1 MIKGTRFFSRRLLP
15 LLLAAVM
22 LLGMLPA
29 LTLPVL
35 ALPVL
40 AEDPPASQKLTNTTD
55 TVVTYQ
61 GAVGTGRAP
70 SLVVDGDTSHNDNK
84 YFVVGNDQ
92 TQEKNETN
100 PANPTYWIQLDLGK
114 KYSLTEMKLFVYH
127 GRALKNLVVLA
138 SDSSTFDTYR
148 IIWNADKENFFGLG
162 TGDKEQFP
170 NATVAGDTIT
180 LAAPTEA
187 QYVRILNNGHTAGA
201 GQGAHYFEI
210 EVYGTEHTGGA
221 PETRLYNVAADC
233 NVIVNKW
240 GGGSDRPN
248 SWLTDGIKD
257 NAKYIEVCKDKA
269 QDMNAPSYAQIDLG
283 NIYPVSKVNFW
294 NYWDDGRTLKDLH
307 IILST
312 TEDFRDGTTKE
323 VYNANWTAAQNGLEV
338 QIDSGPFTAR
348 YVRIWNDGHD
358 KGKGGHYIEVEVWS
372 TEEKKD
378 PLPVPYQ
385 FRDVLT
391 IPTYEY
397 QGKTPNNVTHPD
409 VLDFTLVNGAGGT
422 PLGTWGGHRF
432 WMAVTPNQEGNSQF
446 ENPCLVWS
454 DDGKIWSAEGIPN
467 PLSVV
472 EREPDG
478 THNCDNDVIYDPVS
492 NELWVYYVWEQ
503 DAQNYG
509 QIGTSNFKPSILRCI
524 RVAATQG
531 GSGFTYAVQKDAG
544 QENPYTDLVTSTYH
558 YDMQSPAVVRRDAN
572 TWLMWSNNSDQGV
585 APTGWNNQNGFVELR
600 RSTNGTEWGEAKSL
614 KPTLVLQNDWIPWHL
629 DVQWIPNVGADGSG
643 EYWALICA
651 YPKGGGSNH
660 TDLFFA
666 KSADGELW
674 TTYPNPILSPRSG
687 QWDQNFIYRS
697 SFTYD
702 ADGKL
707 SVWYSGG
714 KEQPGNHWRIAYTE
728 FENFLTDTLPT
739 LGAPYTPGTPTPP
752 PAGEDG
758 WVSVPASDDTNIHF
772 DGAWTYE
779 APNRFAGAE
788 GSTATLYFYGSGIRY
803 YAQYE
808 TNFGEV
814 EVQID
819 DGTPETYD
827 LHRNAPGA
835 MDNKILERE
844 LEAGYHRITIKRK
857 HGGGLD
863 SGVIDLNKFEV
874 RYDTSATISN
884 HLYGVSPTEKTLW
897 VDDTLQISALVPFN
911 ATDKTVTYTSSDT
924 GKATVTATGLVTA
937 LTAGNVTITVKAGQ
951 SEKTVAL
958 TIRSLEAGELRM
970 TVDKDNPLFLHG
982 LYKYDGT
989 GYPANGLAGPLQGG
1003 KSIQG
1008 FWTALTGTD
1017 ETGWKGPTVQ
1027 AGNKTIH
1034 HAILIHASGTVEG
1047 SAANKQWY
1055 LDRIAETKNDNIP
1068 FFLMV
1073 SNSHTGTFL
1082 DLDWLDGIYEQNENM
1097 MGVVFSENH
1106 NARISERDRRITYMD
1121 ALVKQAA
1128 KWGGYVINCD
1138 MNDAPKDS
1146 GGSDHG
1152 GTLEYF
1158 LNNETLYQTLKKY
1171 SQNYILLAKTTSAWS
1186 NVSYNSHE
1194 SVALGAWLDGLCGN
1208 WGSLIDSWMW
1218 FIEGYGPQWGAN
1230 TFSVQGG
1237 PEECRGPVSMPELLF
1252 AMRMVQQ
1259 ARTGATVFTFEHPDH
1274 AEAVGDNEGAKT
1286 YFTPNYKYSIA
1297 KAMEYMRDYAIPT
1310 REQVMQNT
1318 KVFYASSGGTLNKL
1332 GSNAA
1337 NRLLDPLYGDSG
1349 SSGPNKGKNN
1359 GTTMMTYS
1367 TGRYSTIPSLP
1378 KMAQDPTG
1386 KDILRMADVQ
1396 ALGGAAGI
1404 QNYFNAR
1411 YPQRYNGTGY
1421 AHYDELTKS
1430 WLTYNSNWFFDT
1442 RENSALHSKQNVS
1455 FQLTQNSFGANIEF
1469 EPYSM
1474 LLVDEAQAG
1483 TLQFRFNNY
1492 WVDKNPIWEGYVK
1505 GTTPTWDSDNNRLM
1519 YNYLKDSYAQNTAHG
1534 ESTWRKA
1541 TITISGLGA
1550 EPTLALTSSLAG
1562 QSKQIQTAFDAA
1574 AGTYTITLDGNGY
1587 QEFSLTNLV
1596 PAQAPAEN
1604 WVSVPS
1610 RVNGNQLSP
1619 HIQFE
1624 EGWVVDKLD
1633 QEDPSSYTKGAQAS
1647 LVFYGTGV
1655 RYFAQKDTNFGTAI
1669 VRLYR
1674 HNPSGEP
1681 ILVETS
1687 EVDLNGE
1694 AAPAAKVYE
1703 KTGLTPDVYLISVEP
1718 KEGWNNADKNVIDLQ
1733 KFEVN
1738 QTAIETV
1745 PTRVWSVE
1753 ADPASITVGGTS
1765 TLKTRLNFNAAVTA
1779 VSYAPS
1785 PDGKVTIDGNT
1796 VNGAARGTVTITA
1809 TAAGSSKTTTLT
1821 VTGGTAGNW
1830 VYVDSHSG
1838 QIQYTGNWVDETSTN
1853 HYEGSAKEAN
1863 DAPGATASLTFTGT
1877 GFRWIGQMDSNYGRA
1892 WIYVDD
1898 VLVAIGNANSSTNP
1912 YQFTILEL
1920 HGLENKQHTVRLAA
1934 ESNAPVQVDAFAYYT
1949 GTDLDETVSSVALEP
1964 SGLIRLG
1971 DGESKPVLA
1980 MAMNAERVV
1989 VFRDDFRFTLENDTI
2004 AGLSGDG
2011 KPQKTV
2017 TGKMAGRTR
2026 LHVTLPEL
2034 NDKSATAEIV
2044 VTSTEP
2050 ATTPRMLVD
2059 AEHPLLLVSLYANTK
2074 HPAWWDNSG
2083 IPGVPM
2089 QGHNTMEG
2097 VWSLIPEDLKPYTAI
2112 QLHADDYLGHA
2123 WGGTGNKENLQ
2134 KFYEY
2139 HVAIAQEKGIN
2150 LYLTLMTGGVPIN
2163 TFRNLID
2170 MDWLNNLIDNNS
2182 CIKGV
2187 VFAENHHNGDTD
2199 AVAQL
2204 TAEYLELFS
2213 SKGIYL
2219 VLTDIDDANHRM
2231 EKWFENDTL
2240 FKTAQKHHKY
2250 LVINSKSTSSSG
2262 YNTVRSFALGTWLS
2276 GLADNWGALTDAWAW
2291 YEIRY
2296 HKLFEPVMNTTYE
2309 DVRRVYTFPETLFAM
2324 NMLQSYVNG
2333 GTVFNAEHPF
2343 YCTGVYDEASW
2354 VLKESIIPTMRYM
2367 IANPAATRK
2376 QVKDEIKAVYHT
2388 DSYLPTNF
2396 AEGLY
2401 GTAQDNNLLQTSG
2414 RYRTLPVL
2422 SSKLS
2427 DAEASA
2433 FGRVLKSADLA
2444 DKINILNAQYPELS
2458 TGDAFVETLL
2468 GGGAG
2473 QTGRRLLIM
2482 NSLFNENK
2490 NQSATLTPT
2499 DATFATSMGF
2509 TLTPHTYLIAHET
2522 ADSIKID
2529 LNNFRTDK
2537 DELWVP
2543 GESENPD
2550 WTSFGN
2556 DWNGDHK
2563 DYVQDYMKYHI
2574 SNPKLDK
2581 DRDLRSTVITLHTGE
2596 RPTAVVTRNGGST
2609 KLADDKFYTETYEN
2623 GIYTLTITHNGQVNV
2638 TIRKGGAEPTPTVTD
2653 FRLTTDPSPLTSAGG
2668 KAMLTLT
2675 GTNLPDGTKFYWGTN
2690 QAMLT
2695 SVDAEGS
2702 DAFRSAEV
2710 KLLEN
2715 TGTDAVTYYF
2725 RYSLDGT
2732 TLAGELTA
2740 TVPGTGGGTQP
2751 TEPSVTDYSVA
2762 PTELPSNG
2770 GMITVTLAGTNLQN
2784 GIQIKVGTI
2793 TAKTSGDA
2801 AEQTATLTLPA
2812 NYSSSSVSYTVQ
2824 YSLNGTDWF
2833 GGKTVRVSGHYTPPV
2848 GPVTPSVPTKPG
2860 VPERD
2865 PFPFTDVSRS
2875 SWYYDSVRAAWE
2887 KDLIDGVTRTLYKP
2901 DDTLTVAQAIKLS
2914 AALHQMLNNNGKV
2927 TLRNGSPY
2935 WYSSYVSYAVDN
2947 GIIEKMYLDYT
2958 PAQMNTPVKRNE
2970 FVHIF
2975 YGAMS
2980 DYRQI
2985 NTVADNKIPDV
2996 ITTDTYA
3003 LEIYTF
3009 YRAGILTGSDKN
3021 GTFYPT
3027 NDIKRSEVAAILS
3040 RMYDKTAR
3048 KTVSLP

>member
-1 MIKGTRFFSRRLLP
+1 MIKGTRFFSKRLLP

-35 ALPVL
+35 AEEPPALTNIAQGKNVSIHGPTSGADRPASWLTDGITESGKYVEISKDTEQNSTDPSYAQIDL
-40 AEDPPASQKLTNTTD
+40 GTSYDIAKVEFWNYWDDGRTLVGLVILASEKGTFAEDDRTVIFNSD
-55 TVVTYQ
+55 T
-61 GAVGTGRAP
+61 
-70 SLVVDGDTSHNDNK
+70 
-84 YFVVGNDQ
+84 
-92 TQEKNETN
+92 
-100 PANPTYWIQLDLGK
+100 
-114 KYSLTEMKLFVYH
+114 
-127 GRALKNLVVLA
+127 
-138 SDSSTFDTYR
+138 
-148 IIWNADKENFFGLG
+148 ENFFGFGVG
-162 TGDKEQFP
+162 TDASYKSVSAGLSVEKE
-170 NATVAGDTIT
+170 ARGR
-180 LAAPTEA
+180 
-187 QYVRILNNGHTAGA
+187 YVRVMNNGHDGGTP
-201 GQGAHYFEI
+201 GQKKHGGHYTEI
-210 EVYGTEHTGGA
+210 KVYGTEHTGGA
-221 PETRLYNVAADC
+221 PETTLYNVAAGC

-269 QDMNAPSYAQIDLG
+269 QNTSDPSYAQIDLG
-283 NIYPVSKVNFW
+283 NEYPVSKVNFW

-323 VYNANWTAAQNGLEV
+323 VYNADWTAAQNGLEV
-338 QIDSGPFTAR
+338 QVDSAPFTAR

-358 KGKGGHYIEVEVWS
+358 KGAKMGGHYIEVEVWS

-385 FRDVLT
+385 FRDVLR
-391 IPTYEY
+391 IPTYSY
-397 QGKTPNNVTHPD
+397 TAQGGQTQKAEWDTTHPD
-409 VLDFTLVNGAGGT
+409 VIDFAKTSKEGGK
-422 PLGTWGGHRF
+422 WGGYRY
-432 WMAVTPNQEGNSQF
+432 WMVLTPNQDGYSQY
-446 ENPCLVWS
+446 ENPCLAAS
-454 DDGKIWSAEGIPN
+454 NDGVNWVVPNGIEN
-467 PLSVV
+467 PLSGVKH
-472 EREPDG
+472 EPTG
-478 THNCDNDVIYDPVS
+478 THNCDTDLVYNPDSD
-492 NELWVYYVWEQ
+492 ELWVYYVWEQ
-503 DAQNYG
+503 DSPA
-509 QIGTSNFKPSILRCI
+509 GTPSNLRLI
-524 RVAATQG
+524 RVKEDGNSFAI
-531 GSGFTYAVQKDAG
+531 
-544 QENPYTDLVTSTYH
+544 TSTTDGKPYERLINSQYR

-572 TWLMWSNNSDQGV
+572 TWLMWSNNSDSDNSGNGWQSQV
-585 APTGWNNQNGFVELR
+585 AFVELYT
-600 RSTNGTEWGEAKSL
+600 STDGKNWTNKQSL
-614 KPTLVLQNDWIPWHL
+614 ADTLVLKGADGIASYIPWHL
-629 DVQWIPNVGADGSG
+629 DVQWVESQNK
-643 EYWALICA
+643 YWGLFCA
-651 YPKGGGSNH
+651 YPKGGN
-660 TDLFFA
+660 TNRTYLLFGT
-666 KSADGELW
+666 SEDGKTW
-674 TTYPNPILSPRSG
+674 TTYPKPLLAPRDNK
-687 QWDQNFIYRS
+687 WDNNFIYRS
-697 SFTYD
+697 TFIYD
-702 ADGKL
+702 DASGTL
-707 SVWYSGG
+707 QVWYSGG
-714 KEQPGNHWRIAYTE
+714 KSGGWRIAYTE
-728 FENFLTDTLPT
+728 FENFLTNTLPT
-739 LGAPYTPGTPTPP
+739 LGEPYTPGTPTPP

-779 APNRFAGAE
+779 APNRFAGTE

-897 VDDTLQISALVPFN
+897 AGDTLQLSALVPFN
-911 ATDKTVTYTSSDT
+911 ATDKAITYTSSDQN
-924 GKATVTATGLVTA
+924 KATVTDTGFVTA
-937 LTAGNVTITVKAGQ
+937 LAAGEVTITVAAG
-951 SEKTVAL
+951 TVQKIVQL

-970 TVDKDNPLFLHG
+970 TVDEDNPLFLHG
-982 LYKYDGT
+982 LYKYDGK

-1017 ETGWKGPTVQ
+1017 ETGWQGPTVQ

-1106 NARISERDRRITYMD
+1106 NAGISERDRRITYMD

-1146 GGSDHG
+1146 GGSDYG

-1218 FIEGYGPQWGAN
+1218 FIEGYGPQWGDS
-1230 TFSVQGG
+1230 TFDVFGG
-1237 PEECRGPVSMPELLF
+1237 AEECRGPVSMPELLF

-1367 TGRYSTIPSLP
+1367 TGRYGTIPSLP
-1378 KMAQDPTG
+1378 KMAQAPTG

-1404 QNYFNAR
+1404 QNYFNER
-1411 YPQRYNGTGY
+1411 YPQRYTGTGY
-1421 AHYDELTKS
+1421 AHYDALTKS

-1442 RENSALHSKQNVS
+1442 RESSALHSKQNVS
-1455 FQLTQNSFGANIEF
+1455 FQLAQNGLGTTIEF

-1483 TLQFRFNNY
+1483 TIQFRFNNY
-1492 WVDKNPIWEGYVK
+1492 WVDKNPIWDGYVK
-1505 GTTPTWDSDNNRLM
+1505 GTTATWDSDNNRLM

-1534 ESTWRKA
+1534 ENTWRKA

-1587 QEFSLTNLV
+1587 QEFTLTNLV

-1624 EGWVVDKLD
+1624 EGWVVDKLN

-1687 EVDLNGE
+1687 EVDLNG
-1694 AAPAAKVYE
+1694 AAALAAKVYE

-1753 ADPASITVGGTS
+1753 ANPASITVGGTS

-1779 VSYAPS
+1779 VSYTSS

-1796 VNGAARGTVTITA
+1796 VTGVARGTVTITA

-1838 QIQYTGNWVDETSTN
+1838 QIQYTGSWVDETSTN
-1853 HYEGSAKEAN
+1853 HYKGSAKEAN

-1920 HGLENKQHTVRLAA
+1920 HGLENKQHTVRLEA

-2011 KPQKTV
+2011 KTQKTV

-2083 IPGVPM
+2083 VPGVPM

-2170 MDWLNNLIDNNS
+2170 MDWLNDLIDNNS

-2367 IANPAATRK
+2367 IANPAATRE
-2376 QVKDEIKAVYHT
+2376 QVKGEIKAVYHT

-2581 DRDLRSTVITLHTGE
+2581 DRDLRSTVITLHTRE

-2609 KLADDKFYTETYEN
+2609 KLAEDNFYTETYEN
-2623 GIYTLTITHNGQVNV
+2623 GVYTLTITHNGQVNV

-2675 GTNLPDGTKFYWGTN
+2675 GTNLPDGTKFYWGTD

-2695 SVDAEGS
+2695 PVDAEGS
-2702 DAFRSAEV
+2702 DASRSAEV

-2751 TEPSVTDYSVA
+2751 TEPAVTDYSVA

-2812 NYSSSSVSYTVQ
+2812 NYSSSSVNYTVQ

-2860 VPERD
+2860 VPERN

>member
-35 ALPVL
+35 AEEPPALTNVAQGKNVSIHGPTSGADRPASWLTDGITDSGKYVEISKDTEQNSTDPSYAQIDL
-40 AEDPPASQKLTNTTD
+40 GTSYDIAKVEFWNYWDDGRTLIGLVILASEKGTFAEDDRTVIFNSD
-55 TVVTYQ
+55 T
-61 GAVGTGRAP
+61 
-70 SLVVDGDTSHNDNK
+70 
-84 YFVVGNDQ
+84 
-92 TQEKNETN
+92 
-100 PANPTYWIQLDLGK
+100 
-114 KYSLTEMKLFVYH
+114 
-127 GRALKNLVVLA
+127 
-138 SDSSTFDTYR
+138 
-148 IIWNADKENFFGLG
+148 ENFFGFGVG
-162 TGDKEQFP
+162 TDASYKS
-170 NATVAGDTIT
+170 VSAG
-180 LAAPTEA
+180 LSVEKAARGR
-187 QYVRILNNGHTAGA
+187 YVRVMNNGHDGGTP
-201 GQGAHYFEI
+201 GQKKQGGHYTEI
-210 EVYGTEHTGGA
+210 KVYGTEHTGGA
-221 PETRLYNVAADC
+221 PEPTLYNVAAGC

-269 QDMNAPSYAQIDLG
+269 QNTSAPSYAQIDLG
-283 NIYPVSKVNFW
+283 NEYPVSKVNFW
-294 NYWDDGRTLKDLH
+294 NYWSDGRTLKDLH

-323 VYNANWTAAQNGLEV
+323 IYNGNWQATGSGLDV
-338 QIDSGPFTAR
+338 PVTDDPYNAR

-358 KGKGGHYIEVEVWS
+358 KGAKMGGHYIEVEVWS

-385 FRDVLT
+385 LRDVLT
-391 IPTYEY
+391 IPTYSY
-397 QGKTPNNVTHPD
+397 TAQGGQTQKAEWDTTHPD
-409 VLDFTLVNGAGGT
+409 VIDFAKTSKEGGK
-422 PLGTWGGHRF
+422 WGGYRY
-432 WMAVTPNQEGNSQF
+432 WMVLTPNQDGYSQY
-446 ENPCLVWS
+446 ENPCLAAS
-454 DDGKIWSAEGIPN
+454 NDGVNWVVPNGIEN
-467 PLSVV
+467 PLSGVKH
-472 EREPDG
+472 EPAG
-478 THNCDNDVIYDPVS
+478 THNCDTDLVYNPDSD
-492 NELWVYYVWEQ
+492 ELWVYYVWEQ
-503 DAQNYG
+503 DSPA
-509 QIGTSNFKPSILRCI
+509 GTPSNLRLI
-524 RVAATQG
+524 RVKEDGNSFAI
-531 GSGFTYAVQKDAG
+531 
-544 QENPYTDLVTSTYH
+544 TSTTDDKPYERLINSQYR
-558 YDMQSPAVVRRDAN
+558 YDMQSPAVVRRNAN
-572 TWLMWSNNSDQGV
+572 TWLMWSNNSDSNNSGNGWQSQV
-585 APTGWNNQNGFVELR
+585 AFVELYT
-600 RSTNGTEWGEAKSL
+600 STDGKNWTNKQSL
-614 KPTLVLQNDWIPWHL
+614 ADTLVLKGADGIASYIPWHL
-629 DVQWIPNVGADGSG
+629 DVQWVESQNK
-643 EYWALICA
+643 YWGLFCA
-651 YPKGGGSNH
+651 YPKGGN
-660 TDLFFA
+660 TNRTYLLFGT
-666 KSADGELW
+666 SEDGKTW
-674 TTYPNPILSPRSG
+674 TTYQKPLLAPRDNK
-687 QWDQNFIYRS
+687 WDNNFIYRS
-697 SFTYD
+697 TFIYD
-702 ADGKL
+702 DASGTL
-707 SVWYSGG
+707 QVWYSGG
-714 KEQPGNHWRIAYTE
+714 KSGGWRIAYTE

-739 LGAPYTPGTPTPP
+739 LGEPYTPGTPTPP

-827 LHRNAPGA
+827 LHRNEAGA
-835 MDNKILERE
+835 MDNRILEKE

-924 GKATVTATGLVTA
+924 DKATVTATGLVTA
-937 LTAGNVTITVKAGQ
+937 LAAGDVTITVKAGQ

-970 TVDKDNPLFLHG
+970 TVDGDNPLFLHG
-982 LYKYDGT
+982 LYKYDGP

-1027 AGNKTIH
+1027 AGNKTVH

-1055 LDRIAETKNDNIP
+1055 LERIAETKNDNIP

-1106 NARISERDRRITYMD
+1106 NAGISERDRRITYMD
-1121 ALVKQAA
+1121 TLVKQAA

-1186 NVSYNSHE
+1186 SVSYNSHE

-1359 GTTMMTYS
+1359 RTTMMTYS
-1367 TGRYSTIPSLP
+1367 TGRYGTIPSLP

-1404 QNYFNAR
+1404 QNYFNDR

-1519 YNYLKDSYAQNTAHG
+1519 YNYLKDSYAQNTAHS

-1562 QSKQIQTAFDAA
+1562 QSKQIQTVFDAA

-1587 QEFSLTNLV
+1587 QEFTLTNLV

-1604 WVSVPS
+1604 CVSVPS

-1624 EGWVVDKLD
+1624 EGWVVDKLN

-1687 EVDLNGE
+1687 EVDLNGA
-1694 AAPAAKVYE
+1694 AAPAARVYE

-1718 KEGWNNADKNVIDLQ
+1718 KDGWNNADKNVIDLQ

-1753 ADPASITVGGTS
+1753 SNPASITVGGTS
-1765 TLKTRLNFNAAVTA
+1765 TLKTRLNFNAADTA
-1779 VSYAPS
+1779 VSYAAS
-1785 PDGKVTIDGNT
+1785 PDGKVTIAGST
-1796 VNGAARGTVTITA
+1796 VTGAARGTVTITA

-1838 QIQYTGNWVDETSTN
+1838 QIQYTGNWGDENSAN

-1920 HGLENKQHTVRLAA
+1920 HGLENKQHTVRLKA

-1949 GTDLDETVSSVALEP
+1949 GTDLDEAVSSVALEP

-1971 DGESKPVLA
+1971 DGESKRVLA
-1980 MAMNAERVV
+1980 MAMNAGRVV

-2011 KPQKTV
+2011 KTQKTV

-2050 ATTPRMLVD
+2050 AATPRMLVD

-2150 LYLTLMTGGVPIN
+2150 IYLTLMTGGVPIN

-2170 MDWLNNLIDNNS
+2170 MDWLNDLIDNNS

-2367 IANPAATRK
+2367 IANPAATRE

-2458 TGDAFVETLL
+2458 AGDAFVETLL
-2468 GGGAG
+2468 GGKAG

-2609 KLADDKFYTETYEN
+2609 KLADDNFYTEAYEN
-2623 GIYTLTITHNGQVNV
+2623 GVYTLTITHNGQVNV
-2638 TIRKGGAEPTPTVTD
+2638 TIRKGGAEPTEPSVTG
-2653 FRLTTDPSPLTSAGG
+2653 FQLTTNPSPLTSAGG

-2690 QAMLT
+2690 QNALT
-2695 SVDAEGS
+2695 AVDTTVTA
-2702 DAFRSAEV
+2702 DARSATV
-2710 KLLEN
+2710 DLPAN
-2715 TGTDAVTYYF
+2715 TGENAVTYYF

-2740 TVPGTGGGTQP
+2740 TVPGTGGSTQP
-2751 TEPSVTDYSVA
+2751 TEPSVTDYSIA

-2770 GMITVTLAGTNLQN
+2770 GMIMVTLTGTNLQN
-2784 GIQIKVGTI
+2784 GIQIKAGTI

-2812 NYSSSSVSYTVQ
+2812 NYSSSSVNYTVQ

-2875 SWYYDSVRAAWE
+2875 SWYYDSVRTAWE

-2958 PAQMNTPVKRNE
+2958 PAQMNAPVKRNE

-2996 ITTDTYA
+2996 ITMDTYA

-3040 RMYDKTAR
+3040 RMYDRTAR

>member
-35 ALPVL
+35 AEEPPALTNIAQGKNVSIHGPTSGADRPASWLTDGITESGKYVEISKDTEQNSTDPSYAQIDL
-40 AEDPPASQKLTNTTD
+40 GTSYDIAKVEFWNYWDDGRTLVGLVILASEKGTFAEDDRTVIFNSD
-55 TVVTYQ
+55 T
-61 GAVGTGRAP
+61 
-70 SLVVDGDTSHNDNK
+70 
-84 YFVVGNDQ
+84 
-92 TQEKNETN
+92 
-100 PANPTYWIQLDLGK
+100 
-114 KYSLTEMKLFVYH
+114 
-127 GRALKNLVVLA
+127 
-138 SDSSTFDTYR
+138 
-148 IIWNADKENFFGLG
+148 ENFFGFGVG
-162 TGDKEQFP
+162 TDTSYKS
-170 NATVAGDTIT
+170 VSAG
-180 LAAPTEA
+180 LSVERAARGR
-187 QYVRILNNGHTAGA
+187 YVRVMNNGHDGGTP
-201 GQGAHYFEI
+201 GQKKHGGHYTEI
-210 EVYGTEHTGGA
+210 KVYGTEHTGGA
-221 PETRLYNVAADC
+221 PETTLYNVAAGC

-269 QDMNAPSYAQIDLG
+269 QNTSDPSYAQIDLG
-283 NIYPVSKVNFW
+283 NEYPVSKVNFW
-294 NYWDDGRTLKDLH
+294 NYWSDGRTLKDLH

-358 KGKGGHYIEVEVWS
+358 KGAKMGGHYIEVEVWS
-372 TEEKKD
+372 TEEQKE

-385 FRDVLT
+385 LRDVLK
-391 IPTYEY
+391 IPTYSY
-397 QGKTPNNVTHPD
+397 TAQGGQTQKAEWDTTHPD
-409 VLDFTLVNGAGGT
+409 VIDFAKTSKEGGK
-422 PLGTWGGHRF
+422 WGGYRY
-432 WMAVTPNQEGNSQF
+432 WMVLTPNQDGYSQY
-446 ENPCLVWS
+446 ENPCLAAS
-454 DDGKIWSAEGIPN
+454 NDGVNWVVPNGIEN
-467 PLSVV
+467 PLSGVKH
-472 EREPDG
+472 EPAG
-478 THNCDNDVIYDPVS
+478 THNCDTDLVYNPDSD
-492 NELWVYYVWEQ
+492 ELWVYYVWEQ
-503 DAQNYG
+503 DSPA
-509 QIGTSNFKPSILRCI
+509 GTPSNLRLI
-524 RVAATQG
+524 RVKEKND
-531 GSGFTYAVQKDAG
+531 GF
-544 QENPYTDLVTSTYH
+544 EITSTTDGKPYERLINSQYR
-558 YDMQSPAVVRRDAN
+558 YDMQSPAVVRRNAN
-572 TWLMWSNNSDQGV
+572 TWLMWSNNSDSDNSGNGWQSQV
-585 APTGWNNQNGFVELR
+585 AFVELR
-600 RSTNGTEWGEAKSL
+600 TSTDGKNWTDKQNLAD
-614 KPTLVLQNDWIPWHL
+614 TLVLKGTDGVESYIPWHL
-629 DVQWIPNVGADGSG
+629 DVQWVESQNK
-643 EYWALICA
+643 YWGLFCA
-651 YPKGGGSNH
+651 YPKGGN
-660 TDLFFA
+660 TNRTYLLFGT
-666 KSADGELW
+666 SEDGKTW
-674 TTYPNPILSPRSG
+674 TTYPKPLLAPRDNK
-687 QWDQNFIYRS
+687 WDNNFIYRS
-697 SFTYD
+697 TFIYD
-702 ADGKL
+702 DASGTL
-707 SVWYSGG
+707 QVWYSGG
-714 KEQPGNHWRIAYTE
+714 KSGGWRIAYTE
-728 FENFLTDTLPT
+728 FKNFLTNTLPA
-739 LGAPYTPGTPTPP
+739 LGEPYTPGTPTPP

-844 LEAGYHRITIKRK
+844 LEADYHRITIKRK
-857 HGGGLD
+857 HSGGLD

-924 GKATVTATGLVTA
+924 DKATVTATGLVTA
-937 LTAGNVTITVKAGQ
+937 LAAGDVTITVKAGQ

-958 TIRSLEAGELRM
+958 TIRSLDAGALRM

-982 LYKYDGT
+982 LYKYDGK

-1017 ETGWKGPTVQ
+1017 ETGWQGPTVQ

-1055 LDRIAETKNDNIP
+1055 LDRIAETKKDNIP

-1082 DLDWLDGIYEQNENM
+1082 DLDWLDSIYGQNENM

-1106 NARISERDRRITYMD
+1106 NAGISERDRRITYMD

-1146 GGSDHG
+1146 GGSDYG

-1367 TGRYSTIPSLP
+1367 TGRYGTIPSLP

-1411 YPQRYNGTGY
+1411 HPQRYTGTGY

-1442 RENSALHSKQNVS
+1442 RESSALHSKQNVS

-1534 ESTWRKA
+1534 ENTWRKA

-1587 QEFSLTNLV
+1587 QEFTLTNLV

-1624 EGWVVDKLD
+1624 EGWVVDKLN

-1687 EVDLNGE
+1687 EVDLNGA

-1753 ADPASITVGGTS
+1753 ANPASITVGGTS

-1785 PDGKVTIDGNT
+1785 PDGKVTIAGDT
-1796 VNGAARGTVTITA
+1796 VTGVARGTVTITA

-1920 HGLENKQHTVRLAA
+1920 HGLENKQHTVRLEA

-2011 KPQKTV
+2011 KTQKTV

-2083 IPGVPM
+2083 VPGVPM

-2296 HKLFEPVMNTTYE
+2296 HKLFEPVMDTTYE

-2367 IANPAATRK
+2367 IANPAATRE

-2427 DAEASA
+2427 AAEASA

-2444 DKINILNAQYPELS
+2444 DKINILNAQYLELS

-2581 DRDLRSTVITLHTGE
+2581 DRDLRSTVITLHTEE

-2609 KLADDKFYTETYEN
+2609 KLADDNFYTEAYEN
-2623 GIYTLTITHNGQVNV
+2623 GVYTLTITHNGQVNV
-2638 TIRKGGAEPTPTVTD
+2638 TIRKGGAQPIPTVTD
-2653 FRLTTDPSPLTSAGG
+2653 FRLTTDPSQLTSAGG

-2675 GTNLPDGTKFYWGTN
+2675 GTNLPDGTKFYWGTD

-2695 SVDAEGS
+2695 PVDAEGS
-2702 DAFRSAEV
+2702 DVSRSAEV
-2710 KLLEN
+2710 TLTKN

-2784 GIQIKVGTI
+2784 GIQIKAGTI
-2793 TAKTSGDA
+2793 SAKTSGDA

-2848 GPVTPSVPTKPG
+2848 GPVTPSVPTKPS

>member
-35 ALPVL
+35 AEEPPALTNVAQGKNVSIHGPTSGADRPASWLTDGITESGKYVEISKDTEQNSTDPSYAQIDL
-40 AEDPPASQKLTNTTD
+40 GTSYDIAKVEFWNYWDDGRTLVGLVILASEKGTFAEDDRTVIFNSD
-55 TVVTYQ
+55 T
-61 GAVGTGRAP
+61 
-70 SLVVDGDTSHNDNK
+70 
-84 YFVVGNDQ
+84 
-92 TQEKNETN
+92 
-100 PANPTYWIQLDLGK
+100 
-114 KYSLTEMKLFVYH
+114 
-127 GRALKNLVVLA
+127 
-138 SDSSTFDTYR
+138 
-148 IIWNADKENFFGLG
+148 ENFFGFGVG
-162 TGDKEQFP
+162 TDASYKSVSAGLSVEKE
-170 NATVAGDTIT
+170 ARGR
-180 LAAPTEA
+180 
-187 QYVRILNNGHTAGA
+187 YVRVMNNGHDGGTP
-201 GQGAHYFEI
+201 GQKKHGGHYTEI
-210 EVYGTEHTGGA
+210 KVYGTEHTGGA
-221 PETRLYNVAADC
+221 PETTLHNVAAGC

-240 GGGSDRPN
+240 GGGNDRPN

-269 QDMNAPSYAQIDLG
+269 QNTSDPSYAQIDLG
-283 NIYPVSKVNFW
+283 NEYPVSKVNFW

-312 TEDFRDGTTKE
+312 TEDFRAGTTRE
-323 VYNANWTAAQNGLEV
+323 VYNADWTAAQNGLEV
-338 QIDSGPFTAR
+338 QVDSAPFTAR

-358 KGKGGHYIEVEVWS
+358 KGAKMGGHYIEVEVWS

-385 FRDVLT
+385 FRDVLK
-391 IPTYEY
+391 IPTYSY
-397 QGKTPNNVTHPD
+397 TAQGGQTQKAEWDTTHPD
-409 VLDFTLVNGAGGT
+409 VIDFAKTSKEGGK
-422 PLGTWGGHRF
+422 WGGYRY
-432 WMAVTPNQEGNSQF
+432 WMVLTPNQDGYSQY
-446 ENPCLVWS
+446 ENPCLAAS
-454 DDGKIWSAEGIPN
+454 NDGVNWVVPNGIEN
-467 PLSVV
+467 PLSGVKH
-472 EREPDG
+472 EPAG
-478 THNCDNDVIYDPVS
+478 THNCDTDLVYNPDSD
-492 NELWVYYVWEQ
+492 ELWVYYVWEQ
-503 DAQNYG
+503 DSPA
-509 QIGTSNFKPSILRCI
+509 GTPSNLRLI
-524 RVAATQG
+524 RVKEDGNSFAI
-531 GSGFTYAVQKDAG
+531 
-544 QENPYTDLVTSTYH
+544 TSTTDGKPYERLINSQYR

-572 TWLMWSNNSDQGV
+572 TWLMWSNNSDSDNSGNGWQSQV
-585 APTGWNNQNGFVELR
+585 AFVELYT
-600 RSTNGTEWGEAKSL
+600 STDGKNWTNKQSL
-614 KPTLVLQNDWIPWHL
+614 ADTLVLKGADGIASYIPWHL
-629 DVQWIPNVGADGSG
+629 DVQWVESQNK
-643 EYWALICA
+643 YWGLFCA
-651 YPKGGGSNH
+651 YPKGGN
-660 TDLFFA
+660 TNRTYLLFGT
-666 KSADGELW
+666 SEDGKTW
-674 TTYPNPILSPRSG
+674 TTYPKPLLAPRDNK
-687 QWDQNFIYRS
+687 WDNNFIYRS
-697 SFTYD
+697 TFIYD
-702 ADGKL
+702 DASGTL
-707 SVWYSGG
+707 QVWYSGG
-714 KEQPGNHWRIAYTE
+714 KSGGWRIAYTE

-739 LGAPYTPGTPTPP
+739 LGEPYTPDTPTPP

-819 DGTPETYD
+819 DGTPEMYD

-911 ATDKTVTYTSSDT
+911 ATDKAITYTSSDQN
-924 GKATVTATGLVTA
+924 KATVTDTGLVTA
-937 LTAGNVTITVKAGQ
+937 LAAGEVTITVAAG
-951 SEKTVAL
+951 TVQKIVQL

-970 TVDKDNPLFLHG
+970 TVDEDNPLFLHG
-982 LYKYDGT
+982 LYKYDGK

-1047 SAANKQWY
+1047 SEANKQWY

-1106 NARISERDRRITYMD
+1106 NAGISERDRRITYMD

-1146 GGSDHG
+1146 GGSDYG

-1186 NVSYNSHE
+1186 SVSYNSHE

-1218 FIEGYGPQWGAN
+1218 FIEEYGPQWGDS
-1230 TFSVQGG
+1230 TFDVFGSA
-1237 PEECRGPVSMPELLF
+1237 EECRGPVSMPELLF

-1337 NRLLDPLYGDSG
+1337 NRLLDPLYGDRG

-1367 TGRYSTIPSLP
+1367 TGRYGTIPSLP

-1404 QNYFNAR
+1404 QNYFNER

-1442 RENSALHSKQNVS
+1442 RESSALHSKQNVS

-1534 ESTWRKA
+1534 ENTWRKA

-1562 QSKQIQTAFDAA
+1562 QSKPIQTAFDAA

-1633 QEDPSSYTKGAQAS
+1633 QEDPSSHTKGAQAS

-1674 HNPSGEP
+1674 HNPSGKP
-1681 ILVETS
+1681 ILVETR
-1687 EVDLNGE
+1687 EVDLNG
-1694 AAPAAKVYE
+1694 AAALAAQVYE

-1753 ADPASITVGGTS
+1753 ANPASIAVGGTS

-1785 PDGKVTIDGNT
+1785 PDGKVTIDDNT
-1796 VNGAARGTVTITA
+1796 VTGVARGTVTITA

-1821 VTGGTAGNW
+1821 VTGGTVGNW

-1920 HGLENKQHTVRLAA
+1920 HGLENKQHTVRLEA

-1971 DGESKPVLA
+1971 DGESKSVLA
-1980 MAMNAERVV
+1980 MAMNAERVA
-1989 VFRDDFRFTLENDTI
+1989 VFRDDFSFVLESSTV
-2004 AGLSGDG
+2004 ASLSGDG
-2011 KPQKTV
+2011 KTQKTV

-2074 HPAWWDNSG
+2074 HQEWWDNSG

-2139 HVAIAQEKGIN
+2139 HVAIAQKKGIN

-2170 MDWLNNLIDNNS
+2170 MDWLNDLIDNNS

-2367 IANPAATRK
+2367 IANPAATRE

-2401 GTAQDNNLLQTSG
+2401 GTAQDNNLLQTNG

-2427 DAEASA
+2427 DAEAAA
-2433 FGRVLKSADLA
+2433 FGRVLRSADLA
-2444 DKINILNAQYPELS
+2444 DKTNILNELYPELS

-2468 GGGAG
+2468 GGKAG

-2581 DRDLRSTVITLHTGE
+2581 DRDLRSTVITLHTEE

-2609 KLADDKFYTETYEN
+2609 KLADDNFYTETYEN
-2623 GIYTLTITHNGQVNV
+2623 GVYTLTITHNGQVNV
-2638 TIRKGGAEPTPTVTD
+2638 TIRKGGAQPTPTVTE
-2653 FRLTTDPSPLTSAGG
+2653 FKLVTDPSPLTSAGG

-2675 GTNLPDGTKFYWGTN
+2675 GTNLPDGTKFYWGTD
-2690 QAMLT
+2690 QTMLT
-2695 SVDAEGS
+2695 PVNADGS
-2702 DAFRSAEV
+2702 AVSRSEEV
-2710 KLLEN
+2710 TLPAN
-2715 TGTDAVTYYF
+2715 TGENAVTYYF

-2732 TLAGELTA
+2732 TLAGALTA

-2751 TEPSVTDYSVA
+2751 TEPSVTDYGVA

-2770 GMITVTLAGTNLQN
+2770 GMITVTLTGTNLQS
-2784 GIQIKVGTI
+2784 GIQIKAGTI
-2793 TAKTSGDA
+2793 TAQTSGDA
-2801 AEQTATLTLPA
+2801 AKQTATLTLPA
-2812 NYSSSSVSYTVQ
+2812 NYSSSSVNYTVQ
-2824 YSLNGTDWF
+2824 YSLNGVDWV
-2833 GGKTVRVSGHYTPPV
+2833 GGKTVRVSGRYTPPV
-2848 GPVTPSVPTKPG
+2848 SPGTPSVPTKPG

-2875 SWYYDSVRAAWE
+2875 SWYYDSVRTAWE

-2958 PAQMNTPVKRNE
+2958 PAQMNASVKRNE

-3040 RMYDKTAR
+3040 RMYDKTTR
-3048 KTVSLP
+3048 QTVSLP

>member
-15 LLLAAVM
+15 LLLAAVI

-35 ALPVL
+35 A
-40 AEDPPASQKLTNTTD
+40 EDPPALTNVAQGKNVSIHGPTSGADRPASWLTD
-55 TVVTYQ
+55 GITDSGKYVEISKDTEQ
-61 GAVGTGRAP
+61 NSTDP
-70 SLVVDGDTSHNDNK
+70 S
-84 YFVVGNDQ
+84 YAQ
-92 TQEKNETN
+92 
-100 PANPTYWIQLDLGK
+100 IDLGTSYDIAK
-114 KYSLTEMKLFVYH
+114 VEFWNYWDD
-127 GRALKNLVVLA
+127 GRTLIGLVILA
-138 SDSSTFDTYR
+138 SEKGTFAEDDRTVIFNSDT
-148 IIWNADKENFFGLG
+148 ENFFGFGVG
-162 TGDKEQFP
+162 TDASYKS
-170 NATVAGDTIT
+170 VSAG
-180 LAAPTEA
+180 LSVEKAARGR
-187 QYVRILNNGHTAGA
+187 YVRVMNNGHDGGTP
-201 GQGAHYFEI
+201 GQKKQGGHYTEI
-210 EVYGTEHTGGA
+210 KVYGTEHTGGA
-221 PETRLYNVAADC
+221 PETTLYNVAAGC

-269 QDMNAPSYAQIDLG
+269 QDTNDPSYAQIDLG
-283 NIYPVSKVNFW
+283 NEYPVSKVNFW
-294 NYWDDGRTLKDLH
+294 NYWSDGRTLKDLH

-323 VYNANWTAAQNGLEV
+323 VYNADWTAAQNGLEV
-338 QIDSGPFTAR
+338 QVDSAPFTAR

-358 KGKGGHYIEVEVWS
+358 KGAKMGGHYIEVEVWS

-385 FRDVLT
+385 FRDVLK
-391 IPTYEY
+391 IPTYSY
-397 QGKTPNNVTHPD
+397 TAQGGQAQKAEWDTTHPD
-409 VLDFTLVNGAGGT
+409 VIDFAKKSKEGGK
-422 PLGTWGGHRF
+422 WGGYRY
-432 WMAVTPNQEGNSQF
+432 WMVLTPNQDGYSQY
-446 ENPCLVWS
+446 ENPCLAAS
-454 DDGKIWSAEGIPN
+454 NDGVNWVVPNGIEN
-467 PLSVV
+467 PLSGVKH
-472 EREPDG
+472 EPAG
-478 THNCDNDVIYDPVS
+478 THNCDTDLVYNPDSD
-492 NELWVYYVWEQ
+492 ELWVYYVWEQ
-503 DAQNYG
+503 DSPA
-509 QIGTSNFKPSILRCI
+509 GTPSNLRLI
-524 RVAATQG
+524 RVKEKND
-531 GSGFTYAVQKDAG
+531 GF
-544 QENPYTDLVTSTYH
+544 EITSTTDGKPYERLINSQYR
-558 YDMQSPAVVRRDAN
+558 YDMQSPAVVRRNAN
-572 TWLMWSNNSDQGV
+572 TWLMWSNNSDSDNSGNGWQSQV
-585 APTGWNNQNGFVELR
+585 AFVELYT
-600 RSTNGTEWGEAKSL
+600 STDGKNWTNKQSL
-614 KPTLVLQNDWIPWHL
+614 ADTLVLKGADGIASYIPWHL
-629 DVQWIPNVGADGSG
+629 DVQWVESQNK
-643 EYWALICA
+643 YWGLFCA
-651 YPKGGGSNH
+651 YPKGGN
-660 TDLFFA
+660 TNRTYLLFGT
-666 KSADGELW
+666 SEDGKTW
-674 TTYPNPILSPRSG
+674 TTYPKPLLAPRDNK
-687 QWDQNFIYRS
+687 WDNNFIYRS
-697 SFTYD
+697 TFIYD
-702 ADGKL
+702 DASGTL
-707 SVWYSGG
+707 QVWYSGG
-714 KEQPGNHWRIAYTE
+714 KSGGWRIAYTE

-758 WVSVPASDDTNIHF
+758 WVPVPASDDTNIHF

-827 LHRNAPGA
+827 LHRDTAGA

-937 LTAGNVTITVKAGQ
+937 LTAGDVTITVKAGQ

-1055 LDRIAETKNDNIP
+1055 LDRIAETKKDNIP

-1106 NARISERDRRITYMD
+1106 NAGISERDRRITYMD

-1171 SQNYILLAKTTSAWS
+1171 SQNYIPLAKTTSAWS
-1186 NVSYNSHE
+1186 SVSYNSHE

-1455 FQLTQNSFGANIEF
+1455 FQFTQNSFGANIEF

-1474 LLVDEAQAG
+1474 FLVDEAQAG

-1519 YNYLKDSYAQNTAHG
+1519 YNYLKDSYAQNTAHS
-1534 ESTWRKA
+1534 ENTWRKA

-1587 QEFSLTNLV
+1587 QEFTLTNLV

-1624 EGWVVDKLD
+1624 EGWVVDKLN

-1674 HNPSGEP
+1674 HSPSGEP

-1687 EVDLNGE
+1687 EVDLNGA

-1753 ADPASITVGGTS
+1753 ANPASITVGGTS

-1785 PDGKVTIDGNT
+1785 PDGKVTIEGST
-1796 VNGAARGTVTITA
+1796 VTGVARGTVTITA

-1838 QIQYTGNWVDETSTN
+1838 QIRYTGNWVDETSTN

-1920 HGLENKQHTVRLAA
+1920 HGLENKQHTVRLEA

-1971 DGESKPVLA
+1971 DGESKRVLA

-1989 VFRDDFRFTLENDTI
+1989 VFRDDFRFTLENDAI

-2011 KPQKTV
+2011 KTQKTV

-2170 MDWLNNLIDNNS
+2170 MDWLNDLIDNNS

-2427 DAEASA
+2427 AAEASA

-2468 GGGAG
+2468 GGEAG

-2609 KLADDKFYTETYEN
+2609 KLADDNFYTETYEN

-2675 GTNLPDGTKFYWGTN
+2675 GTNLPDGTKFHWGTD
-2690 QAMLT
+2690 LT
-2695 SVDAEGS
+2695 ALTAVDATVTADS
-2702 DAFRSAEV
+2702 RSAEV
-2710 KLLEN
+2710 KLPKN

-2770 GMITVTLAGTNLQN
+2770 GMIMVTLTGTNLQN
-2784 GIQIKVGTI
+2784 GIQIKAGTI

-3040 RMYDKTAR
+3040 RMYDRTAR

>member
-1 MIKGTRFFSRRLLP
+1 MIKGTRFFSKRLLP

-35 ALPVL
+35 AEEPPALTNIAQGKNVSIHGPTSGADRPASWLTDGITESGKYVEISKDTEQNSTDPSYAQIDL
-40 AEDPPASQKLTNTTD
+40 GTSYDIAKVEFWNYWDDGRTLVGLVILASEKGTFAEDDRTVIFNSD
-55 TVVTYQ
+55 T
-61 GAVGTGRAP
+61 
-70 SLVVDGDTSHNDNK
+70 
-84 YFVVGNDQ
+84 
-92 TQEKNETN
+92 
-100 PANPTYWIQLDLGK
+100 
-114 KYSLTEMKLFVYH
+114 
-127 GRALKNLVVLA
+127 
-138 SDSSTFDTYR
+138 
-148 IIWNADKENFFGLG
+148 ENFFGFGVG
-162 TGDKEQFP
+162 TDASYKSVSAGLSVEKE
-170 NATVAGDTIT
+170 ARGR
-180 LAAPTEA
+180 
-187 QYVRILNNGHTAGA
+187 YVRVMNNGHDGGTP
-201 GQGAHYFEI
+201 GQKKHGGHYTEI
-210 EVYGTEHTGGA
+210 KVYGTEHTGGA
-221 PETRLYNVAADC
+221 PETTLYNVAAGC

-269 QDMNAPSYAQIDLG
+269 QNTSDPSYAQIDLG
-283 NIYPVSKVNFW
+283 NEYPVSKVNFW

-323 VYNANWTAAQNGLEV
+323 VYNADWTAAQNGLEV
-338 QIDSGPFTAR
+338 QVDSAPFTAR

-358 KGKGGHYIEVEVWS
+358 KGAKMGGHYIEVEVWS

-385 FRDVLT
+385 FRDVLR
-391 IPTYEY
+391 IPTYSY
-397 QGKTPNNVTHPD
+397 TAQGGQTQKAEWDTTHPD
-409 VLDFTLVNGAGGT
+409 VIDFAKTSKEGGK
-422 PLGTWGGHRF
+422 WGGYRY
-432 WMAVTPNQEGNSQF
+432 WMVLTPNQDGYSQY
-446 ENPCLVWS
+446 ENPCLAAS
-454 DDGKIWSAEGIPN
+454 NDGVNWVVPNGIEN
-467 PLSVV
+467 PLSGVKH
-472 EREPDG
+472 EPTG
-478 THNCDNDVIYDPVS
+478 THNCDTDLVYNPDSD
-492 NELWVYYVWEQ
+492 ELWVYYVWEQ
-503 DAQNYG
+503 DSPA
-509 QIGTSNFKPSILRCI
+509 GTPSNLRLI
-524 RVAATQG
+524 RVKEDGNSFAI
-531 GSGFTYAVQKDAG
+531 
-544 QENPYTDLVTSTYH
+544 TSTTDGKPYERLINSQYR

-572 TWLMWSNNSDQGV
+572 TWLMWSNNSDSDNSGNGWQSQV
-585 APTGWNNQNGFVELR
+585 AFVELYT
-600 RSTNGTEWGEAKSL
+600 STDGKNWTNKQSL
-614 KPTLVLQNDWIPWHL
+614 ADTLVLKGADGIASYIPWHL
-629 DVQWIPNVGADGSG
+629 DVQWVESQNK
-643 EYWALICA
+643 YWGLFCA
-651 YPKGGGSNH
+651 YPKGGN
-660 TDLFFA
+660 TNRTYLLFGT
-666 KSADGELW
+666 SEDGKTW
-674 TTYPNPILSPRSG
+674 TTYPKPLLAPRDNK
-687 QWDQNFIYRS
+687 WDNNFIYRS
-697 SFTYD
+697 TFIYD
-702 ADGKL
+702 DASGTL
-707 SVWYSGG
+707 QVWYSGG
-714 KEQPGNHWRIAYTE
+714 KSGGWRIAYTE
-728 FENFLTDTLPT
+728 FENFLTNTLPT
-739 LGAPYTPGTPTPP
+739 LGEPYTPGTPTPP

-779 APNRFAGAE
+779 APNRFAGTE

-897 VDDTLQISALVPFN
+897 AGDTLQLSALVPFN
-911 ATDKTVTYTSSDT
+911 ATDKAITYTSSDQN
-924 GKATVTATGLVTA
+924 KATVTDTGFVTA
-937 LTAGNVTITVKAGQ
+937 LAAGEVTITVAAG
-951 SEKTVAL
+951 TVQKIVQL

-1753 ADPASITVGGTS
+1753 ANPASITVGGTS

-1796 VNGAARGTVTITA
+1796 VTGVARGTVTITA

-1920 HGLENKQHTVRLAA
+1920 HGLENKQHTVRLEA

-1971 DGESKPVLA
+1971 DGESKRVLA

-2004 AGLSGDG
+2004 AGLSGNG
-2011 KPQKTV
+2011 KTQKTV

-2150 LYLTLMTGGVPIN
+2150 IYLTLMTGGVPIN

-2170 MDWLNNLIDNNS
+2170 MDWLNDLIDNNS

-2240 FKTAQKHHKY
+2240 FKAAQKHHKY

>member
-35 ALPVL
+35 AEEPPALTNIAQGKNVSIHGPTSGADRPASWLTDGITESGKYVEISKDTEQNSTDPSYAQIDL
-40 AEDPPASQKLTNTTD
+40 GTSYDIAKVEFWNYWDDGRTLVGLVILASEKGTFAEDDRTVIFNSD
-55 TVVTYQ
+55 T
-61 GAVGTGRAP
+61 
-70 SLVVDGDTSHNDNK
+70 
-84 YFVVGNDQ
+84 
-92 TQEKNETN
+92 
-100 PANPTYWIQLDLGK
+100 
-114 KYSLTEMKLFVYH
+114 
-127 GRALKNLVVLA
+127 
-138 SDSSTFDTYR
+138 
-148 IIWNADKENFFGLG
+148 ENFFGFGVG
-162 TGDKEQFP
+162 TDTSYKS
-170 NATVAGDTIT
+170 VSAG
-180 LAAPTEA
+180 LSVERAARGR
-187 QYVRILNNGHTAGA
+187 YVRVMNNGHDGGTP
-201 GQGAHYFEI
+201 GQKKHGGHYTEI
-210 EVYGTEHTGGA
+210 KVYGTEHTGGA
-221 PETRLYNVAADC
+221 PETTLYNVAAGC

-269 QDMNAPSYAQIDLG
+269 QNTSDPSYAQIDLG
-283 NIYPVSKVNFW
+283 NEYPVSKVNFW
-294 NYWDDGRTLKDLH
+294 NYWSDGRTLKDLH

-358 KGKGGHYIEVEVWS
+358 KGAKMGGHYIEVEVWS
-372 TEEKKD
+372 TEEQKE

-385 FRDVLT
+385 LRDVLK
-391 IPTYEY
+391 IPTYSY
-397 QGKTPNNVTHPD
+397 TAQGGQTQKAEWDTTHPD
-409 VLDFTLVNGAGGT
+409 VIDFAKTSKEGGK
-422 PLGTWGGHRF
+422 WGGYRY
-432 WMAVTPNQEGNSQF
+432 WMVLTPNQDGYSQY
-446 ENPCLVWS
+446 ENPCLAAS
-454 DDGKIWSAEGIPN
+454 NDGVNWVVPNGIEN
-467 PLSVV
+467 PLSGVKH
-472 EREPDG
+472 EPAG
-478 THNCDNDVIYDPVS
+478 THNCDTDLVYNPDSD
-492 NELWVYYVWEQ
+492 ELWVYYVWEQ
-503 DAQNYG
+503 DSPA
-509 QIGTSNFKPSILRCI
+509 GTPSNLRLI
-524 RVAATQG
+524 RVKEKND
-531 GSGFTYAVQKDAG
+531 GF
-544 QENPYTDLVTSTYH
+544 EITSTTDGKPYERLINSQYR
-558 YDMQSPAVVRRDAN
+558 YDMQSPAVVRRNAN
-572 TWLMWSNNSDQGV
+572 TWLMWSNNSDSDNSGNGWQSQV
-585 APTGWNNQNGFVELR
+585 AFVELR
-600 RSTNGTEWGEAKSL
+600 TSTDGKNWTDKQNLAD
-614 KPTLVLQNDWIPWHL
+614 TLVLKGTDGVESYIPWHL
-629 DVQWIPNVGADGSG
+629 DVQWVESQNK
-643 EYWALICA
+643 YWGLFCA
-651 YPKGGGSNH
+651 YPKGGN
-660 TDLFFA
+660 TNRTYLLFGT
-666 KSADGELW
+666 SEDGKTW
-674 TTYPNPILSPRSG
+674 TTYPKPLLAPRDNK
-687 QWDQNFIYRS
+687 WDNNFIYRS
-697 SFTYD
+697 TFIYD
-702 ADGKL
+702 DASGTL
-707 SVWYSGG
+707 QVWYSGG
-714 KEQPGNHWRIAYTE
+714 KSGGWRIAYTE
-728 FENFLTDTLPT
+728 FKNFLTNTLPA
-739 LGAPYTPGTPTPP
+739 LGEPYTPGTPTPP

-937 LTAGNVTITVKAGQ
+937 LTAGDVTITVKAGQ

-958 TIRSLEAGELRM
+958 TIRSLEAGALRM

-982 LYKYDGT
+982 LYKYDGK
-989 GYPANGLAGPLQGG
+989 GYPENGLAGPLQGG

-1017 ETGWKGPTVQ
+1017 ETGWQGPTVQ

-1082 DLDWLDGIYEQNENM
+1082 DLNWLDGIYEQNENM

-1106 NARISERDRRITYMD
+1106 NAGISERDRRITYMD

-1138 MNDAPKDS
+1138 MNDAPQDS
-1146 GGSDHG
+1146 GGSDYG

-1367 TGRYSTIPSLP
+1367 TGRYGTIPSLP
-1378 KMAQDPTG
+1378 KLAQNPNG
-1386 KDILRMADVQ
+1386 KDILTMTDVQ
-1396 ALGGAAGI
+1396 ALGGASGI

-1411 YPQRYNGTGY
+1411 YPQRYTGTGY

-1442 RENSALHSKQNVS
+1442 RESSALHSKQNVS
-1455 FQLTQNSFGANIEF
+1455 FQLTQNSFGANIGF

-1574 AGTYTITLDGNGY
+1574 AGTYTITLDGNGH
-1587 QEFSLTNLV
+1587 QEFTLTNLV

-1681 ILVETS
+1681 VLVETS
-1687 EVDLNGE
+1687 DVNLNGA

-1753 ADPASITVGGTS
+1753 ANPASITVGGTS

-1785 PDGKVTIDGNT
+1785 PDGKVTIDGST
-1796 VNGAARGTVTITA
+1796 VTGAARGTVTITA

-1920 HGLENKQHTVRLAA
+1920 HGLENKQHTVRLEA

-1971 DGESKPVLA
+1971 DGETKRVLA

-2011 KPQKTV
+2011 KTQKTV

-2050 ATTPRMLVD
+2050 AATPRMLVD

-2083 IPGVPM
+2083 VPGVPM

-2170 MDWLNNLIDNNS
+2170 MDWLNDLIDNNS

-2367 IANPAATRK
+2367 IANPAATRE
-2376 QVKDEIKAVYHT
+2376 QVKGEIKAVYHT

-2581 DRDLRSTVITLHTGE
+2581 DRDLRSTVITLHTEE

-2675 GTNLPDGTKFYWGTN
+2675 GTNLPDGTKFYWGTD

-2695 SVDAEGS
+2695 PVDAEGS
-2702 DAFRSAEV
+2702 DASRSAEV

-2751 TEPSVTDYSVA
+2751 TEPSVTDYSAA

-2770 GMITVTLAGTNLQN
+2770 GMIMVTLTGTNLQN
-2784 GIQIKVGTI
+2784 GIQIKAGTI

-2801 AEQTATLTLPA
+2801 AKQTATLTLPA
-2812 NYSSSSVSYTVQ
+2812 NYSSSSVNYTVQ

-2848 GPVTPSVPTKPG
+2848 GPVTPSVPTKPS

-2958 PAQMNTPVKRNE
+2958 PGQMNTPVKRNE

>member
-35 ALPVL
+35 AEEPPALTNIAQGKNVSIHGPTSGADRPASWLTDGITESGKYVEISKDTEQNSTDPSYAQIDL
-40 AEDPPASQKLTNTTD
+40 GTSYDIAKVEFWNYWDDGRTLVGLVILASEKGTFAEDDRTVIFNSD
-55 TVVTYQ
+55 T
-61 GAVGTGRAP
+61 
-70 SLVVDGDTSHNDNK
+70 
-84 YFVVGNDQ
+84 
-92 TQEKNETN
+92 
-100 PANPTYWIQLDLGK
+100 
-114 KYSLTEMKLFVYH
+114 
-127 GRALKNLVVLA
+127 
-138 SDSSTFDTYR
+138 
-148 IIWNADKENFFGLG
+148 ENFFGFGVG
-162 TGDKEQFP
+162 TDTSYKS
-170 NATVAGDTIT
+170 VSAG
-180 LAAPTEA
+180 LSVERAARGR
-187 QYVRILNNGHTAGA
+187 YVRVMNNGHDGGTP
-201 GQGAHYFEI
+201 GQKKHGGHYTEI
-210 EVYGTEHTGGA
+210 KVYGTEHTGGA
-221 PETRLYNVAADC
+221 PETTLYNVAAGC

-269 QDMNAPSYAQIDLG
+269 QNTSDPSYAQIDLG
-283 NIYPVSKVNFW
+283 NEYPVSKVNFW
-294 NYWDDGRTLKDLH
+294 NYWSDGRTLKDLH

-358 KGKGGHYIEVEVWS
+358 KGAKMGGHYIEVEVWS
-372 TEEKKD
+372 TEEQKE

-385 FRDVLT
+385 LRDVLK
-391 IPTYEY
+391 IPTYSY
-397 QGKTPNNVTHPD
+397 TAQGGQTQKAEWDTTHPD
-409 VLDFTLVNGAGGT
+409 VIDFAKTSKEGGK
-422 PLGTWGGHRF
+422 WGGYRY
-432 WMAVTPNQEGNSQF
+432 WMVLTPNQDGYSQY
-446 ENPCLVWS
+446 ENPCLAAS
-454 DDGKIWSAEGIPN
+454 NDGVNWVVPNGIEN
-467 PLSVV
+467 PLSGVKH
-472 EREPDG
+472 EPAG
-478 THNCDNDVIYDPVS
+478 THNCDTDLVYNPDSD
-492 NELWVYYVWEQ
+492 ELWVYYVWEQ
-503 DAQNYG
+503 DSPA
-509 QIGTSNFKPSILRCI
+509 GTPSNLRLI
-524 RVAATQG
+524 RVKEKND
-531 GSGFTYAVQKDAG
+531 GF
-544 QENPYTDLVTSTYH
+544 EITSTTDGKPYERLINSQYR
-558 YDMQSPAVVRRDAN
+558 YDMQSPAVVRRNAN
-572 TWLMWSNNSDQGV
+572 TWLMWSNNSDSDNSGNGWQSQV
-585 APTGWNNQNGFVELR
+585 AFVELR
-600 RSTNGTEWGEAKSL
+600 TSTDGKNWTDKQNLAD
-614 KPTLVLQNDWIPWHL
+614 TLVLKGTDGVESYIPWHL
-629 DVQWIPNVGADGSG
+629 DVQWVESQNK
-643 EYWALICA
+643 YWGLFCA
-651 YPKGGGSNH
+651 YPKGGN
-660 TDLFFA
+660 TNRTYLLFGT
-666 KSADGELW
+666 SEDGKTW
-674 TTYPNPILSPRSG
+674 TTYPKPLLAPRDNK
-687 QWDQNFIYRS
+687 WDNNFIYRS
-697 SFTYD
+697 TFIYD
-702 ADGKL
+702 DASGTL
-707 SVWYSGG
+707 QVWYSGG
-714 KEQPGNHWRIAYTE
+714 KSGGWRIAYTE
-728 FENFLTDTLPT
+728 FKNFLTNTLPA
-739 LGAPYTPGTPTPP
+739 LGEPYTPGTPTPP

-844 LEAGYHRITIKRK
+844 LEADYHRITIKRK
-857 HGGGLD
+857 HSGGLD

-924 GKATVTATGLVTA
+924 DKATVTATGLVTA
-937 LTAGNVTITVKAGQ
+937 LAAGDVTITVKAGQ

-958 TIRSLEAGELRM
+958 TIRSLDAGALRM

-982 LYKYDGT
+982 LYKYDGK

-1017 ETGWKGPTVQ
+1017 ETGWQGPTVQ

-1055 LDRIAETKNDNIP
+1055 LDRIAETKKDNIP

-1082 DLDWLDGIYEQNENM
+1082 DLDWLDSIYGQNENM

-1106 NARISERDRRITYMD
+1106 NAGISERDRRITYMD

-1146 GGSDHG
+1146 GGSDYG

-1367 TGRYSTIPSLP
+1367 TGRYGTIPSLP

-1411 YPQRYNGTGY
+1411 HPQRYTGTGY

-1430 WLTYNSNWFFDT
+1430 WLNYNSNWFFDT
-1442 RENSALHSKQNVS
+1442 RESSALHSKQNVS

-1541 TITISGLGA
+1541 TITISGLGE

-1587 QEFSLTNLV
+1587 QEFTLTNLV

-1765 TLKTRLNFNAAVTA
+1765 TLKTRLNFNAADTA
-1779 VSYAPS
+1779 VSYAAS
-1785 PDGKVTIDGNT
+1785 PDGKVTIDGST
-1796 VNGAARGTVTITA
+1796 VTGAARGTVTITA

-1920 HGLENKQHTVRLAA
+1920 HGLENKQHTVRLEA

-2011 KPQKTV
+2011 KTQKTV

-2083 IPGVPM
+2083 VPGVPM

-2296 HKLFEPVMNTTYE
+2296 HKLFEPVMDTTYE

-2367 IANPAATRK
+2367 IANPAATRE

-2427 DAEASA
+2427 AAEASA

-2444 DKINILNAQYPELS
+2444 DKINILNAQYLELS

-2581 DRDLRSTVITLHTGE
+2581 DRDLRSTVITLHTEE

-2609 KLADDKFYTETYEN
+2609 KLADDNFYTEAYEN
-2623 GIYTLTITHNGQVNV
+2623 GVYTLTITHNGQVNV
-2638 TIRKGGAEPTPTVTD
+2638 TIRKGGAQPIPTVTD
-2653 FRLTTDPSPLTSAGG
+2653 FRLTTDPSQLTSAGG

-2675 GTNLPDGTKFYWGTN
+2675 GTNLPDGTKFYWGTD

-2695 SVDAEGS
+2695 PVDAEGS
-2702 DAFRSAEV
+2702 DVSRSAEV
-2710 KLLEN
+2710 TLTKN

-2784 GIQIKVGTI
+2784 GIQIKAGTI
-2793 TAKTSGDA
+2793 SAKTSGDA

-2848 GPVTPSVPTKPG
+2848 GPVTPSVPTKPS

-2958 PAQMNTPVKRNE
+2958 PGQMNTPVKRNE

>member
-1 MIKGTRFFSRRLLP
+1 MINGTRFFSRRLLP

-22 LLGMLPA
+22 LLSMMPA

-35 ALPVL
+35 A
-40 AEDPPASQKLTNTTD
+40 EEPPASQKLTNTTD
-55 TVVTYQ
+55 TEVTYQ

-114 KYSLTEMKLFVYH
+114 KYRLAEMKLFVYH

-221 PETRLYNVAADC
+221 PETMLYNVAAGC
-233 NVIVNKW
+233 NVTLNKDIP
-240 GGGSDRPN
+240 GADRPA
-248 SWLTDGIKD
+248 SWLTDGVKD

-269 QDMNAPSYAQIDLG
+269 QDMNDPSYAQIDLG
-283 NIYPVSKVNFW
+283 NEYPVSKVNFW
-294 NYWDDGRTLKDLH
+294 NYWSDGRTLKDLH

-358 KGKGGHYIEVEVWS
+358 KGAKMGGHYIEVEVWS

-385 FRDVLT
+385 FRDVLK
-391 IPTYEY
+391 IPTYSY
-397 QGKTPNNVTHPD
+397 TAQGGQTQKAEWDTTHPD
-409 VLDFTLVNGAGGT
+409 VIDFAKTSKEGGK
-422 PLGTWGGHRF
+422 WGGYRY
-432 WMAVTPNQEGNSQF
+432 WMVLTPNQDGYSQY
-446 ENPCLVWS
+446 ENPCLAAS
-454 DDGKIWSAEGIPN
+454 NDGVNWVVPNGIEN
-467 PLSVV
+467 PLSGVKH
-472 EREPDG
+472 EPTG
-478 THNCDNDVIYDPVS
+478 THNCDTDLVYNPDSD
-492 NELWVYYVWEQ
+492 ELWVYYVWEQ
-503 DAQNYG
+503 DSPA
-509 QIGTSNFKPSILRCI
+509 GTPSNLRLI
-524 RVAATQG
+524 RVKEDGNSFAI
-531 GSGFTYAVQKDAG
+531 
-544 QENPYTDLVTSTYH
+544 TSTTDDKPYERLINSQYR
-558 YDMQSPAVVRRDAN
+558 YDMQSPAVVRRNAN
-572 TWLMWSNNSDQGV
+572 TWLMWSNNSDSNNSGNGWQSQV
-585 APTGWNNQNGFVELR
+585 AFVELYT
-600 RSTNGTEWGEAKSL
+600 STDGKNWTNKQSL
-614 KPTLVLQNDWIPWHL
+614 ADTLVLKGADGIASYIPWHL
-629 DVQWIPNVGADGSG
+629 DVQWVESQNK
-643 EYWALICA
+643 YWGLFCA
-651 YPKGGGSNH
+651 YPKGGN
-660 TDLFFA
+660 TNRTYLLFGT
-666 KSADGELW
+666 SEDGKTW
-674 TTYPNPILSPRSG
+674 TTYQKPLLAPRDNK
-687 QWDQNFIYRS
+687 WDNNFIYRS
-697 SFTYD
+697 TFIYD
-702 ADGKL
+702 DASGTL
-707 SVWYSGG
+707 QVWYSGG
-714 KEQPGNHWRIAYTE
+714 KSGGWRIAYTE

-739 LGAPYTPGTPTPP
+739 LGEPYTPGTPTPP

-827 LHRNAPGA
+827 LHRNEAGA
-835 MDNKILERE
+835 MDNRILEKE

-924 GKATVTATGLVTA
+924 DKATVTATGLVTA
-937 LTAGNVTITVKAGQ
+937 LTAGDVTITVKAGQ
-951 SEKTVAL
+951 SEKTVSL
-958 TIRSLEAGELRM
+958 TIHSLEAGTLRM
-970 TVDKDNPLFLHG
+970 PVDEDNPLFLHG
-982 LYKYDGT
+982 LYKYDGP

-1008 FWTALTGTD
+1008 FWTALTGSD
-1017 ETGWKGPTVQ
+1017 ATGWQGPTVK

-1047 SAANKQWY
+1047 SETNKQWY

-1106 NARISERDRRITYMD
+1106 NAGISERDRRITYMD

-1146 GGSDHG
+1146 GGSDYG

-1218 FIEGYGPQWGAN
+1218 FIEEYGPQWGAN

-1367 TGRYSTIPSLP
+1367 TGRYGTIPSLP

-1519 YNYLKDSYAQNTAHG
+1519 YNYLKDSYAQNTAHS

-1562 QSKQIQTAFDAA
+1562 QSKQIQTVFDAA

-1587 QEFSLTNLV
+1587 QEFTLTNLV

-1687 EVDLNGE
+1687 EVDLNG
-1694 AAPAAKVYE
+1694 AAALAAKVYE

-1753 ADPASITVGGTS
+1753 SNPASITVGGTS
-1765 TLKTRLNFNAAVTA
+1765 TLKTRLNFNAADKA

-1785 PDGKVTIDGNT
+1785 PDGKVTIDGST
-1796 VNGAARGTVTITA
+1796 VTGAARGTVTITA

-1838 QIQYTGNWVDETSTN
+1838 QIQYTGNWGDETSTN

-1877 GFRWIGQMDSNYGRA
+1877 GFRWVGQMDSNYGRA

-1920 HGLENKQHTVRLAA
+1920 HGLENKQHTVRLEA
-1934 ESNAPVQVDAFAYYT
+1934 ESNAPIQVDAFAYYT

-1971 DGESKPVLA
+1971 DGETKRVLA

-1989 VFRDDFRFTLENDTI
+1989 VFRDDFSFALENNTI

-2011 KPQKTV
+2011 KTQKTV
-2017 TGKMAGRTR
+2017 IGKMAGRTR

-2050 ATTPRMLVD
+2050 AATPRMLVD

-2150 LYLTLMTGGVPIN
+2150 IYLTLMTGGVPIS

-2367 IANPAATRK
+2367 IANPAATRE

-2458 TGDAFVETLL
+2458 AGDAFVETLL
-2468 GGGAG
+2468 GGEAG

-2499 DATFATSMGF
+2499 DATFANSMGF

-2609 KLADDKFYTETYEN
+2609 KLADDNFYTEAYEN
-2623 GIYTLTITHNGQVNV
+2623 GVYTLTITHNGQVNV
-2638 TIRKGGAEPTPTVTD
+2638 TIQKG
-2653 FRLTTDPSPLTSAGG
+2653 S
-2668 KAMLTLT
+2668 
-2675 GTNLPDGTKFYWGTN
+2675 
-2690 QAMLT
+2690 
-2695 SVDAEGS
+2695 
-2702 DAFRSAEV
+2702 
-2710 KLLEN
+2710 
-2715 TGTDAVTYYF
+2715 
-2725 RYSLDGT
+2725 
-2732 TLAGELTA
+2732 
-2740 TVPGTGGGTQP
+2740 TQP

-2770 GMITVTLAGTNLQN
+2770 GMIMVTLTGTNLQN
-2784 GIQIKVGTI
+2784 GIQIKAGTI
-2793 TAKTSGDA
+2793 TAKTSGNA

-2812 NYSSSSVSYTVQ
+2812 NYSSSSVNYTVQ

-2833 GGKTVRVSGHYTPPV
+2833 GGKTVRVSGRYTPPV

-2875 SWYYDSVRAAWE
+2875 SWYYDSIRAAWE

-2958 PAQMNTPVKRNE
+2958 PAQMNAPVKRNE

-3003 LEIYTF
+3003 SEIYTF

>member
-35 ALPVL
+35 A
-40 AEDPPASQKLTNTTD
+40 EDPPALTNVAQGKNVSIHGPTSGADRPASWLTD
-55 TVVTYQ
+55 GITDSGKYVEISKDTEQ
-61 GAVGTGRAP
+61 NSTDP
-70 SLVVDGDTSHNDNK
+70 S
-84 YFVVGNDQ
+84 YAQ
-92 TQEKNETN
+92 
-100 PANPTYWIQLDLGK
+100 IDLGTSYDIAK
-114 KYSLTEMKLFVYH
+114 VEFWNYWDD
-127 GRALKNLVVLA
+127 GRTLVGLVILA
-138 SDSSTFDTYR
+138 SEKGTFAEDDRTVIFNSDT
-148 IIWNADKENFFGLG
+148 ENFFGFGVG
-162 TGDKEQFP
+162 TDASYKSVSAGLSVEKE
-170 NATVAGDTIT
+170 ARGR
-180 LAAPTEA
+180 
-187 QYVRILNNGHTAGA
+187 YVRVMNNGHDGGTP
-201 GQGAHYFEI
+201 GQKKHGGHYTEI
-210 EVYGTEHTGGA
+210 KVYGTEHTGA
-221 PETRLYNVAADC
+221 VTPPETTLYNVAAGC

-269 QDMNAPSYAQIDLG
+269 QNTSAPSYAQIDLG
-283 NIYPVSKVNFW
+283 NEYPVSKVNFW
-294 NYWDDGRTLKDLH
+294 NYWSDGRTLKDLH

-323 VYNANWTAAQNGLEV
+323 VYNADWTAAQNGLEV
-338 QIDSGPFTAR
+338 QVDSAPFTAR

-358 KGKGGHYIEVEVWS
+358 KGAKMGGHYIEVEVWS

-385 FRDVLT
+385 LRDVLT
-391 IPTYEY
+391 IPTYSY
-397 QGKTPNNVTHPD
+397 TAQGGQTQKAEWDTTHPD
-409 VLDFTLVNGAGGT
+409 VIDFAKTSKEGGK
-422 PLGTWGGHRF
+422 WGGYRY
-432 WMAVTPNQEGNSQF
+432 WMVLTPNQDGYSQY
-446 ENPCLVWS
+446 ENPCLAAS
-454 DDGKIWSAEGIPN
+454 NDGVNWVVPNGIEN
-467 PLSVV
+467 PLSGVKH
-472 EREPDG
+472 EPAG
-478 THNCDNDVIYDPVS
+478 THNCDTDLVYNPDSD
-492 NELWVYYVWEQ
+492 ELWVYYVWEQ
-503 DAQNYG
+503 DSPA
-509 QIGTSNFKPSILRCI
+509 GTPSNLRLI
-524 RVAATQG
+524 RVKEDGNSFAI
-531 GSGFTYAVQKDAG
+531 
-544 QENPYTDLVTSTYH
+544 TSTTDDKPYERLINSQYR
-558 YDMQSPAVVRRDAN
+558 YDMQSPAVVRRNAN
-572 TWLMWSNNSDQGV
+572 TWLMWSNNSDSNNSGNGWQSQV
-585 APTGWNNQNGFVELR
+585 AFVELYT
-600 RSTNGTEWGEAKSL
+600 STDGKNWTNKQSL
-614 KPTLVLQNDWIPWHL
+614 ADTLVLKGADGIASYIPWHL
-629 DVQWIPNVGADGSG
+629 DVQWVESQNK
-643 EYWALICA
+643 YWGLFCA
-651 YPKGGGSNH
+651 YPKGGN
-660 TDLFFA
+660 TNRTYLLFGT
-666 KSADGELW
+666 SEDGKTW
-674 TTYPNPILSPRSG
+674 TTYQKPLLAPRDNK
-687 QWDQNFIYRS
+687 WDNNFIYRS
-697 SFTYD
+697 TFIYD
-702 ADGKL
+702 DASGTL
-707 SVWYSGG
+707 QVWYSGG
-714 KEQPGNHWRIAYTE
+714 KSGGWRIAYTE

-739 LGAPYTPGTPTPP
+739 LGEPYTPGTPTPP

-788 GSTATLYFYGSGIRY
+788 GSSATLYFYGSGIRY

-827 LHRNAPGA
+827 LHRNEAGA
-835 MDNKILERE
+835 MDNRILEKE

-924 GKATVTATGLVTA
+924 DKATVTATGLVTA
-937 LTAGNVTITVKAGQ
+937 LAAGDVTITVKAGQ

-970 TVDKDNPLFLHG
+970 TVDGDNPLFLHG
-982 LYKYDGT
+982 LYKYDGP

-1027 AGNKTIH
+1027 AGNKTVH

-1055 LDRIAETKNDNIP
+1055 LERIAETKNDNIP

-1106 NARISERDRRITYMD
+1106 NAGISERDRRITYMD
-1121 ALVKQAA
+1121 TLVKQAA

-1186 NVSYNSHE
+1186 SVSYNSHE

-1310 REQVMQNT
+1310 HEQVMQNT

-1367 TGRYSTIPSLP
+1367 TGRYGTIPSLP

-1534 ESTWRKA
+1534 KSTWRKA

-1562 QSKQIQTAFDAA
+1562 QSKQIQTVFDAA

-1587 QEFSLTNLV
+1587 QEFTLTNLV

-1687 EVDLNGE
+1687 EVDLNGA
-1694 AAPAAKVYE
+1694 AAPAARVYE

-1753 ADPASITVGGTS
+1753 ANPASITVGGTS
-1765 TLKTRLNFNAAVTA
+1765 TLKTRLNFNAADKA
-1779 VSYAPS
+1779 VSYAAS
-1785 PDGKVTIDGNT
+1785 PDGKVTIDGST
-1796 VNGAARGTVTITA
+1796 VTGAARGTVTITA

-1877 GFRWIGQMDSNYGRA
+1877 GFRWVGQMDSNYGRA

-1920 HGLENKQHTVRLAA
+1920 HGLENKQHTVRLEA
-1934 ESNAPVQVDAFAYYT
+1934 ESNAPIQVDAFAYYT

-1964 SGLIRLG
+1964 SGIIRLG
-1971 DGESKPVLA
+1971 DGETKRVLA

-2011 KPQKTV
+2011 KTQKTV

-2026 LHVTLPEL
+2026 LHVTLSEL
-2034 NDKSATAEIV
+2034 NNKSATAEIV

-2050 ATTPRMLVD
+2050 AATPRMLVD

-2074 HPAWWDNSG
+2074 HPTWWDNSG

-2150 LYLTLMTGGVPIN
+2150 IYLTLMTGGVPIN

-2187 VFAENHHNGDTD
+2187 VFAENHHNGDTN

-2240 FKTAQKHHKY
+2240 FKAAQKHHKY

-2296 HKLFEPVMNTTYE
+2296 HKLFAPVMNTTYE

-2367 IANPAATRK
+2367 IANPAATRE

-2427 DAEASA
+2427 AAEASA

-2444 DKINILNAQYPELS
+2444 DKVNILNALYPELS

-2468 GGGAG
+2468 GGKAG

-2509 TLTPHTYLIAHET
+2509 ILTPHTYLIAHET

-2609 KLADDKFYTETYEN
+2609 KLADDNFYTETYEN

-2638 TIRKGGAEPTPTVTD
+2638 TIQKG
-2653 FRLTTDPSPLTSAGG
+2653 S
-2668 KAMLTLT
+2668 
-2675 GTNLPDGTKFYWGTN
+2675 
-2690 QAMLT
+2690 
-2695 SVDAEGS
+2695 
-2702 DAFRSAEV
+2702 
-2710 KLLEN
+2710 
-2715 TGTDAVTYYF
+2715 
-2725 RYSLDGT
+2725 
-2732 TLAGELTA
+2732 
-2740 TVPGTGGGTQP
+2740 TQP

-2770 GMITVTLAGTNLQN
+2770 GMIMVTLTGTNLQN
-2784 GIQIKVGTI
+2784 GIQIKAGTI
-2793 TAKTSGDA
+2793 TAKTSGNA

-2812 NYSSSSVSYTVQ
+2812 NYSSSSVNYTVQ

-2833 GGKTVRVSGHYTPPV
+2833 GGKTVRVSGRYTPPV

-2875 SWYYDSVRAAWE
+2875 SWYYDSIRAAWE

-2958 PAQMNTPVKRNE
+2958 PAQMNAPVKRNE

>member
-1 MIKGTRFFSRRLLP
+1 MIKGTRFFSKRLLP

-35 ALPVL
+35 AEEPPALTNIAQGKNVSIHGPTSGADRPASWLTDGITESGKYVEISKDTEQNSTDPSYAQIDL
-40 AEDPPASQKLTNTTD
+40 GTSYDIAKVEFWNYWDDGRTLVGLVILASEKGTFAEDDRTVIFNSD
-55 TVVTYQ
+55 T
-61 GAVGTGRAP
+61 
-70 SLVVDGDTSHNDNK
+70 
-84 YFVVGNDQ
+84 
-92 TQEKNETN
+92 
-100 PANPTYWIQLDLGK
+100 
-114 KYSLTEMKLFVYH
+114 
-127 GRALKNLVVLA
+127 
-138 SDSSTFDTYR
+138 
-148 IIWNADKENFFGLG
+148 ENFFGFGVG
-162 TGDKEQFP
+162 TDASYKSVSAGLSVEKE
-170 NATVAGDTIT
+170 ARGR
-180 LAAPTEA
+180 
-187 QYVRILNNGHTAGA
+187 YVRVMNNGHDGGTP
-201 GQGAHYFEI
+201 GQKKHGGHYTEI
-210 EVYGTEHTGGA
+210 KVYGTEHTGGA
-221 PETRLYNVAADC
+221 PETTLYNVAAGC

-269 QDMNAPSYAQIDLG
+269 QNTSDPSYAQIDLG
-283 NIYPVSKVNFW
+283 NEYPVSKVNFW

-323 VYNANWTAAQNGLEV
+323 VYNADWTAAQNGLEV
-338 QIDSGPFTAR
+338 QVDSAPFTAR

-358 KGKGGHYIEVEVWS
+358 KGAKMGGHYIEVEVWS

-385 FRDVLT
+385 FRDVLR
-391 IPTYEY
+391 IPTYSY
-397 QGKTPNNVTHPD
+397 TAQGGQTQKAEWDTTHPD
-409 VLDFTLVNGAGGT
+409 VIDFAKTSKEGGK
-422 PLGTWGGHRF
+422 WGGYRY
-432 WMAVTPNQEGNSQF
+432 WMVLTPNQDGYSQY
-446 ENPCLVWS
+446 ENPCLAAS
-454 DDGKIWSAEGIPN
+454 NDGVNWVVPNGIEN
-467 PLSVV
+467 PLSGVKH
-472 EREPDG
+472 EPTG
-478 THNCDNDVIYDPVS
+478 THNCDTDLVYNPDSD
-492 NELWVYYVWEQ
+492 ELWVYYVWEQ
-503 DAQNYG
+503 DSPA
-509 QIGTSNFKPSILRCI
+509 GTPSNLRLI
-524 RVAATQG
+524 RVKEDGNSFAI
-531 GSGFTYAVQKDAG
+531 
-544 QENPYTDLVTSTYH
+544 TSTTDGKPYERLINSQYR

-572 TWLMWSNNSDQGV
+572 TWLMWSNNSDSDNSGNGWQSQV
-585 APTGWNNQNGFVELR
+585 AFVELYT
-600 RSTNGTEWGEAKSL
+600 STDGKNWTNKQSL
-614 KPTLVLQNDWIPWHL
+614 ADTLVLKGADGIASYIPWHL
-629 DVQWIPNVGADGSG
+629 DVQWVESQNK
-643 EYWALICA
+643 YWGLFCA
-651 YPKGGGSNH
+651 YPKGGN
-660 TDLFFA
+660 TNRTYLLFGT
-666 KSADGELW
+666 SVDGKTW
-674 TTYPNPILSPRSG
+674 TTYPKPLLAPRDNK
-687 QWDQNFIYRS
+687 WDNNFIYRS
-697 SFTYD
+697 TFIYD
-702 ADGKL
+702 DASGTL
-707 SVWYSGG
+707 QVWYSGG
-714 KEQPGNHWRIAYTE
+714 KSGGWRIAYTE
-728 FENFLTDTLPT
+728 FENFLTNTLPT
-739 LGAPYTPGTPTPP
+739 LGEPYTPGTPTPP

-779 APNRFAGAE
+779 APNRFAGTE

-897 VDDTLQISALVPFN
+897 AGDTLQLSALVPFN
-911 ATDKTVTYTSSDT
+911 ATDKAITYTSSDQN
-924 GKATVTATGLVTA
+924 KATVTDTGFVTA
-937 LTAGNVTITVKAGQ
+937 LAAGEVTITVAAG
-951 SEKTVAL
+951 TVQKIVQL

-970 TVDKDNPLFLHG
+970 TVDEDNPLFLHG
-982 LYKYDGT
+982 LYKYDGK

-1017 ETGWKGPTVQ
+1017 ETGWQGPTVQ

-1106 NARISERDRRITYMD
+1106 NAGISERDRRITYMD

-1146 GGSDHG
+1146 GGSDYG

-1218 FIEGYGPQWGAN
+1218 FIEGYGPQWGDS
-1230 TFSVQGG
+1230 TFDVFGG
-1237 PEECRGPVSMPELLF
+1237 AEECRGPVSMPELLF

-1367 TGRYSTIPSLP
+1367 TGRYGTIPSLP
-1378 KMAQDPTG
+1378 KMAQAPTG

-1404 QNYFNAR
+1404 QNYFNER
-1411 YPQRYNGTGY
+1411 YPQRYTGTGY
-1421 AHYDELTKS
+1421 AHYDALTKS

-1442 RENSALHSKQNVS
+1442 RESSALHSKQNVS
-1455 FQLTQNSFGANIEF
+1455 FQLAQNGLGTTIEF

-1483 TLQFRFNNY
+1483 TIQFRFNNY
-1492 WVDKNPIWEGYVK
+1492 WVDKNPIWDGYVK
-1505 GTTPTWDSDNNRLM
+1505 GTTATWDSDNNRLM

-1534 ESTWRKA
+1534 ENTWRKA

-1587 QEFSLTNLV
+1587 QEFTLTNLV

-1624 EGWVVDKLD
+1624 EGWVVDKLN

-1687 EVDLNGE
+1687 EVDLNG
-1694 AAPAAKVYE
+1694 AAALAAKVYE

-1753 ADPASITVGGTS
+1753 ANPASITVGGTS

-1779 VSYAPS
+1779 VSYTSS

-1796 VNGAARGTVTITA
+1796 VTGVARGTVTITA

-1838 QIQYTGNWVDETSTN
+1838 QIQYTGSWVDETSTN
-1853 HYEGSAKEAN
+1853 HYKGSAKEAN

-1920 HGLENKQHTVRLAA
+1920 HGLENKQHTVRLEA

-2004 AGLSGDG
+2004 ASLSGDG
-2011 KPQKTV
+2011 KTQKTV

-2170 MDWLNNLIDNNS
+2170 MDWLNDLIDNNS

-2187 VFAENHHNGDTD
+2187 VFAENHHNGDTG

-2367 IANPAATRK
+2367 IANPAATRE
-2376 QVKDEIKAVYHT
+2376 QVKGEIKAVYHT

-2581 DRDLRSTVITLHTGE
+2581 DRDLRSTMITLHTGD

-2609 KLADDKFYTETYEN
+2609 KLADDNFYTEAYEN
-2623 GIYTLTITHNGQVNV
+2623 GVYTLTITHNGQVNV

-2675 GTNLPDGTKFYWGTN
+2675 GTNLPDGTKFHWGTD

-2695 SVDAEGS
+2695 PVDAEGS
-2702 DAFRSAEV
+2702 DASRSAEV

-2770 GMITVTLAGTNLQN
+2770 GMITVTLTGTNLQN
-2784 GIQIKVGTI
+2784 GIQIKAGTI

-2801 AEQTATLTLPA
+2801 AKQTATLTLPA

-2833 GGKTVRVSGHYTPPV
+2833 GGKTVRVSGRYTPPV

>member
-35 ALPVL
+35 A
-40 AEDPPASQKLTNTTD
+40 EDPPASQKLTNTTD
-55 TVVTYQ
+55 TEVTYQ

-162 TGDKEQFP
+162 AGDKEQFP

-221 PETRLYNVAADC
+221 PETTLYNVAAGC

-248 SWLTDGIKD
+248 SWLTDGIKA

-283 NIYPVSKVNFW
+283 NEYPVSKVNFW
-294 NYWDDGRTLKDLH
+294 NYWEDGRTLKDLR

-312 TEDFRDGTTKE
+312 TEDFQTGTTKE
-323 VYNANWTAAQNGLEV
+323 IYNDNWQATGSGLDV
-338 QIDSGPFTAR
+338 PVTDDPYNAR

-358 KGKGGHYIEVEVWS
+358 KGAKMGGHYIEVEVWS

-385 FRDVLT
+385 LRDVLT
-391 IPTYEY
+391 IPTYSY
-397 QGKTPNNVTHPD
+397 TAQGGQTQKAEWDTTHPD
-409 VLDFTLVNGAGGT
+409 VIDFAKTSKEGGK
-422 PLGTWGGHRF
+422 WGGYRY
-432 WMAVTPNQEGNSQF
+432 WMVLTPNQDGYSQY
-446 ENPCLVWS
+446 ENPCLAAS
-454 DDGKIWSAEGIPN
+454 NDGVNWVVPNGIEN
-467 PLSVV
+467 PLSGVKH
-472 EREPDG
+472 EPAG
-478 THNCDNDVIYDPVS
+478 THNCDTDLVYNPDSD
-492 NELWVYYVWEQ
+492 ELWVYYVWEQ
-503 DAQNYG
+503 DSPA
-509 QIGTSNFKPSILRCI
+509 GTPSNLRLI
-524 RVAATQG
+524 RVKEDGNSFAI
-531 GSGFTYAVQKDAG
+531 
-544 QENPYTDLVTSTYH
+544 TSTTDDKPYERLINSQYR
-558 YDMQSPAVVRRDAN
+558 YDMQSPAVVRRNAN
-572 TWLMWSNNSDQGV
+572 TWLMWSNNSDSNNSGNGWQSQV
-585 APTGWNNQNGFVELR
+585 AFVELYT
-600 RSTNGTEWGEAKSL
+600 STDGKNWTNKQSL
-614 KPTLVLQNDWIPWHL
+614 ADTLVLKGADGIASYIPWHL
-629 DVQWIPNVGADGSG
+629 DVQWVESQNK
-643 EYWALICA
+643 YWGLFCA
-651 YPKGGGSNH
+651 YPKGGN
-660 TDLFFA
+660 TNRTYLLFGT
-666 KSADGELW
+666 SEDGKTW
-674 TTYPNPILSPRSG
+674 TTYQKPLLAPRDNK
-687 QWDQNFIYRS
+687 WDNNFIYRS
-697 SFTYD
+697 TFIYD
-702 ADGKL
+702 DASGTL
-707 SVWYSGG
+707 QVWYSGG
-714 KEQPGNHWRIAYTE
+714 KSGGWRIAYTE

-739 LGAPYTPGTPTPP
+739 LGEPYTPGTPTPP

-788 GSTATLYFYGSGIRY
+788 GSTAALYFYGSGIRY

-827 LHRNAPGA
+827 LHRNEAGA
-835 MDNKILERE
+835 MDNRILEKE

-924 GKATVTATGLVTA
+924 DKATVTATGLVTA
-937 LTAGNVTITVKAGQ
+937 LAAGDVTITVKAGQ

-958 TIRSLEAGELRM
+958 TIRSLEAGAQRM
-970 TVDKDNPLFLHG
+970 TVDEDNPLFLHG
-982 LYKYDGT
+982 LYKYDGP

-1017 ETGWKGPTVQ
+1017 ETGWEGPTVQ
-1027 AGNKTIH
+1027 AGNKTVH

-1055 LDRIAETKNDNIP
+1055 LERIAETKNDNIP

-1106 NARISERDRRITYMD
+1106 NAGIRERDRRITYMD
-1121 ALVKQAA
+1121 TLVKQAA

-1186 NVSYNSHE
+1186 SVSYNSHE

-1310 REQVMQNT
+1310 HEQVMQNT

-1367 TGRYSTIPSLP
+1367 TGRYGTIPSLP

-1562 QSKQIQTAFDAA
+1562 QSKQIQTVFDAA

-1587 QEFSLTNLV
+1587 QEFTLTNLV

-1753 ADPASITVGGTS
+1753 ANPASITVGGTS
-1765 TLKTRLNFNAAVTA
+1765 TLKTRLNFNAADTA
-1779 VSYAPS
+1779 VSYAAS
-1785 PDGKVTIDGNT
+1785 PDGKVTIDGST
-1796 VNGAARGTVTITA
+1796 VTGAARGTVTITA
-1809 TAAGSSKTTTLT
+1809 TAAGSSKTTKLT

-1920 HGLENKQHTVRLAA
+1920 HGLENKQHTVRLGA

-2011 KPQKTV
+2011 KTQKTV

-2034 NDKSATAEIV
+2034 NDKSATAEIA

-2050 ATTPRMLVD
+2050 AATPRMLVD

-2083 IPGVPM
+2083 VPGVPM

-2150 LYLTLMTGGVPIN
+2150 IYLTLMTGGVPIN

-2187 VFAENHHNGDTD
+2187 VFAENHHNGDTN

-2240 FKTAQKHHKY
+2240 FKAAQKHHKY

-2296 HKLFEPVMNTTYE
+2296 HKLFAPVMNTTYE

-2367 IANPAATRK
+2367 IANPAATRE

-2427 DAEASA
+2427 AAEASA

-2444 DKINILNAQYPELS
+2444 DKVNILNALYPELS

-2468 GGGAG
+2468 GGKAG

-2509 TLTPHTYLIAHET
+2509 ILTPHTYLIAHET

-2609 KLADDKFYTETYEN
+2609 KLADDNFYTETYEN

-2638 TIRKGGAEPTPTVTD
+2638 TIQKG
-2653 FRLTTDPSPLTSAGG
+2653 S
-2668 KAMLTLT
+2668 
-2675 GTNLPDGTKFYWGTN
+2675 
-2690 QAMLT
+2690 
-2695 SVDAEGS
+2695 
-2702 DAFRSAEV
+2702 
-2710 KLLEN
+2710 
-2715 TGTDAVTYYF
+2715 
-2725 RYSLDGT
+2725 
-2732 TLAGELTA
+2732 
-2740 TVPGTGGGTQP
+2740 TQP

-2770 GMITVTLAGTNLQN
+2770 GMIMVTLTGTNLQN
-2784 GIQIKVGTI
+2784 GIQIKAGTI
-2793 TAKTSGDA
+2793 TAQTSGDA
-2801 AEQTATLTLPA
+2801 AKQMQTLTLPA

-2824 YSLNGTDWF
+2824 YSLNGVDWF
-2833 GGKTVRVSGHYTPPV
+2833 GGKTVRVSGRYTPPV

-2875 SWYYDSVRAAWE
+2875 SWYYDSVRTAWE

-2958 PAQMNTPVKRNE
+2958 PAQMNAPVKRNE

>member
-1 MIKGTRFFSRRLLP
+1 MIKGTRFFSKRLLP

-35 ALPVL
+35 AEEPPALTNIAQGKNVSIHGPTSGADRPASWLTDGITESGKYVEISKDTEQNSTDPSYAQIDL
-40 AEDPPASQKLTNTTD
+40 GTSYDIAKVEFWNYWDDGRTLVGLVILASEKGTFAEDDRTVIFNSD
-55 TVVTYQ
+55 T
-61 GAVGTGRAP
+61 
-70 SLVVDGDTSHNDNK
+70 
-84 YFVVGNDQ
+84 
-92 TQEKNETN
+92 
-100 PANPTYWIQLDLGK
+100 
-114 KYSLTEMKLFVYH
+114 
-127 GRALKNLVVLA
+127 
-138 SDSSTFDTYR
+138 
-148 IIWNADKENFFGLG
+148 ENFFGFGVG
-162 TGDKEQFP
+162 TDASYKSVSAGLSVEKE
-170 NATVAGDTIT
+170 ARGR
-180 LAAPTEA
+180 
-187 QYVRILNNGHTAGA
+187 YVRVMNNGHDGGTP
-201 GQGAHYFEI
+201 GQKKHGGHYTEI
-210 EVYGTEHTGGA
+210 KVYGTEHTGGA
-221 PETRLYNVAADC
+221 PETTLYNVAAGC

-269 QDMNAPSYAQIDLG
+269 QNTSDPSYAQIDLG
-283 NIYPVSKVNFW
+283 NEYPVSKVNFW

-323 VYNANWTAAQNGLEV
+323 VYNADWTAAQNGLEV
-338 QIDSGPFTAR
+338 QVDSAPFTAR

-358 KGKGGHYIEVEVWS
+358 KGAKMGGHYIEVEVWS

-385 FRDVLT
+385 FRDVLR
-391 IPTYEY
+391 IPTYSY
-397 QGKTPNNVTHPD
+397 TAQGGQTQKAEWDTTHPD
-409 VLDFTLVNGAGGT
+409 VIDFAKTSKEGGK
-422 PLGTWGGHRF
+422 WGGYRY
-432 WMAVTPNQEGNSQF
+432 WMVLTPNQDGYSQY
-446 ENPCLVWS
+446 ENPCLAAS
-454 DDGKIWSAEGIPN
+454 NDGVNWVVPNGIEN
-467 PLSVV
+467 PLSGVKH
-472 EREPDG
+472 EPTG
-478 THNCDNDVIYDPVS
+478 THNCDTDLVYNPDSD
-492 NELWVYYVWEQ
+492 ELWVYYVWEQ
-503 DAQNYG
+503 DSPA
-509 QIGTSNFKPSILRCI
+509 GTPSNLRLI
-524 RVAATQG
+524 RVKEDGNSFAI
-531 GSGFTYAVQKDAG
+531 
-544 QENPYTDLVTSTYH
+544 TSTTDGKPYERLINSQYR

-572 TWLMWSNNSDQGV
+572 TWLMWSNNSDSDNSGNGWQSQV
-585 APTGWNNQNGFVELR
+585 AFVELYT
-600 RSTNGTEWGEAKSL
+600 STDGKNWTNKQSL
-614 KPTLVLQNDWIPWHL
+614 ADTLVLKGADGIASYIPWHL
-629 DVQWIPNVGADGSG
+629 DVQWVESQNK
-643 EYWALICA
+643 YWGLFCA
-651 YPKGGGSNH
+651 YPKGGN
-660 TDLFFA
+660 TNRTYLLFGT
-666 KSADGELW
+666 SEDGKTW
-674 TTYPNPILSPRSG
+674 TTYQKPLLAPRDNK
-687 QWDQNFIYRS
+687 WDNNFIYRS
-697 SFTYD
+697 TFIYD
-702 ADGKL
+702 DASGTL
-707 SVWYSGG
+707 QVWYSGG
-714 KEQPGNHWRIAYTE
+714 KSGGWRIAYTE

-739 LGAPYTPGTPTPP
+739 LGEPYTPGTPTPP

-827 LHRNAPGA
+827 LHRNEAGA
-835 MDNKILERE
+835 MDNRILEKE

-924 GKATVTATGLVTA
+924 DKATVTATGLVTA
-937 LTAGNVTITVKAGQ
+937 LAAGDVTITVKAGQ

-970 TVDKDNPLFLHG
+970 TVDGDNPLFLHG
-982 LYKYDGT
+982 LYKYDGP

-1027 AGNKTIH
+1027 AGNKTVH

-1055 LDRIAETKNDNIP
+1055 LERIAETKNDNIP

-1106 NARISERDRRITYMD
+1106 NAGISERDRRITYMD
-1121 ALVKQAA
+1121 TLVKQAA

-1186 NVSYNSHE
+1186 SVSYNSHE

-1310 REQVMQNT
+1310 HEQVMQNT

-1367 TGRYSTIPSLP
+1367 TGRYGTIPSLP

-1534 ESTWRKA
+1534 KSTWRKA

-1562 QSKQIQTAFDAA
+1562 QSKQIQTVFDAA

-1587 QEFSLTNLV
+1587 QEFTLTNLV

-1610 RVNGNQLSP
+1610 CVNGNQLSP

-1687 EVDLNGE
+1687 EVDLNGA
-1694 AAPAAKVYE
+1694 AAPAARVYE

-1753 ADPASITVGGTS
+1753 ANPASITVGGTS
-1765 TLKTRLNFNAAVTA
+1765 TLKTRLNFNAADKA
-1779 VSYAPS
+1779 VSYAAS
-1785 PDGKVTIDGNT
+1785 PDGKVTIDGST
-1796 VNGAARGTVTITA
+1796 VTGAARGTVTITA

-1877 GFRWIGQMDSNYGRA
+1877 GFRWVGQMDSNYGRA

-1920 HGLENKQHTVRLAA
+1920 HGLENKQHTVRLEA
-1934 ESNAPVQVDAFAYYT
+1934 ESNAPIQVDAFAYYT

-1964 SGLIRLG
+1964 SGIIRLG
-1971 DGESKPVLA
+1971 DGETKRVLA

-2011 KPQKTV
+2011 KTQKTV

-2026 LHVTLPEL
+2026 LHVTLSEL
-2034 NDKSATAEIV
+2034 NNKSATAEIV

-2050 ATTPRMLVD
+2050 AATPRMLVD

-2074 HPAWWDNSG
+2074 HPTWWDNSG

-2150 LYLTLMTGGVPIN
+2150 IYLTLMTGGVPIN

-2187 VFAENHHNGDTD
+2187 VFAENHHNGDTN

-2240 FKTAQKHHKY
+2240 FKAAQKHHKY

-2296 HKLFEPVMNTTYE
+2296 HKLFAPVMNTTYE

-2367 IANPAATRK
+2367 IANPAATRE

-2427 DAEASA
+2427 AAEASA

-2444 DKINILNAQYPELS
+2444 DKVNILNALYPELS

-2468 GGGAG
+2468 GGKAG

-2509 TLTPHTYLIAHET
+2509 ILTPHTYLIAHET

-2537 DELWVP
+2537 DELWVL

-2609 KLADDKFYTETYEN
+2609 KLADDNFYTETYEN

-2638 TIRKGGAEPTPTVTD
+2638 TIRKGSAEPTPTVTE
-2653 FRLTTDPSPLTSAGG
+2653 FKLVTDPEALTSAGG

-2675 GTNLPDGTKFYWGTN
+2675 GTNLPDGTKFYWGTD

-2695 SVDAEGS
+2695 PVDAEGS
-2702 DAFRSAEV
+2702 DASRSVEV
-2710 KLLEN
+2710 KLPEN

-2770 GMITVTLAGTNLQN
+2770 GMIMVTLTGTNLQN
-2784 GIQIKVGTI
+2784 GIQIKAGTI
-2793 TAKTSGDA
+2793 TAQTSGDP

-2824 YSLNGTDWF
+2824 YSLNGVDWV
-2833 GGKTVRVSGHYTPPV
+2833 GGKTVRVSGRYTPPV
-2848 GPVTPSVPTKPG
+2848 GPGTPSVPTKPG

-2865 PFPFTDVSRS
+2865 TFPFTDVSRS
-2875 SWYYDSVRAAWE
+2875 SWYYDSVRTAWE

-2927 TLRNGSPY
+2927 TLRNGTPY

-2958 PAQMNTPVKRNE
+2958 PAQMNASVKRNE

>member
-1 MIKGTRFFSRRLLP
+1 MIKGTRFFSKRLLP

-35 ALPVL
+35 AEEPPALTNIAQGKNVSIHGPTSGADRPASWLTDGITESGKYVEISKDTEQNSTDPSYAQIDL
-40 AEDPPASQKLTNTTD
+40 GTSYDIAKVEFWNYWDDGRTLVGLVILASEKGTFAEDDRTVIFNSD
-55 TVVTYQ
+55 T
-61 GAVGTGRAP
+61 
-70 SLVVDGDTSHNDNK
+70 
-84 YFVVGNDQ
+84 
-92 TQEKNETN
+92 
-100 PANPTYWIQLDLGK
+100 
-114 KYSLTEMKLFVYH
+114 
-127 GRALKNLVVLA
+127 
-138 SDSSTFDTYR
+138 
-148 IIWNADKENFFGLG
+148 ENFFGFGVG
-162 TGDKEQFP
+162 TDASYKSVSAGLSVEKE
-170 NATVAGDTIT
+170 ARGR
-180 LAAPTEA
+180 
-187 QYVRILNNGHTAGA
+187 YVRVMNNGHDGGTP
-201 GQGAHYFEI
+201 GQKKHGGHYTEI
-210 EVYGTEHTGGA
+210 KVYGTEHTGGA
-221 PETRLYNVAADC
+221 PETTLYNVAAGC

-269 QDMNAPSYAQIDLG
+269 QNTSDPSYAQIDLG
-283 NIYPVSKVNFW
+283 NEYPVSKVNFW

-323 VYNANWTAAQNGLEV
+323 VYNADWTAAQNGLEV
-338 QIDSGPFTAR
+338 QVDSAPFTAR

-358 KGKGGHYIEVEVWS
+358 KGAKMGGHYIEVEVWS

-385 FRDVLT
+385 FRDVLR
-391 IPTYEY
+391 IPTYSY
-397 QGKTPNNVTHPD
+397 TAQGGQTQKAEWDTTHPD
-409 VLDFTLVNGAGGT
+409 VIDFAKTSKEGGK
-422 PLGTWGGHRF
+422 WGGYRY
-432 WMAVTPNQEGNSQF
+432 WMVLTPNQDGYSQY
-446 ENPCLVWS
+446 ENPCLAAS
-454 DDGKIWSAEGIPN
+454 NDGVNWVVPNGIEN
-467 PLSVV
+467 PLSGVKH
-472 EREPDG
+472 EPTG
-478 THNCDNDVIYDPVS
+478 THNCDTDLVYNPDSD
-492 NELWVYYVWEQ
+492 ELWVYYVWEQ
-503 DAQNYG
+503 DSPA
-509 QIGTSNFKPSILRCI
+509 GTPSNLRLI
-524 RVAATQG
+524 RVKEDGNSFAI
-531 GSGFTYAVQKDAG
+531 
-544 QENPYTDLVTSTYH
+544 TSTTDGKPYERLINSQYR

-572 TWLMWSNNSDQGV
+572 TWLMWSNNSDSDNSGNGWQSQV
-585 APTGWNNQNGFVELR
+585 AFVELYT
-600 RSTNGTEWGEAKSL
+600 STDGKNWTNKQSL
-614 KPTLVLQNDWIPWHL
+614 ADTLVLKGADGIASYIPWHL
-629 DVQWIPNVGADGSG
+629 DVQWVESQNK
-643 EYWALICA
+643 YWGLFCA
-651 YPKGGGSNH
+651 YPKGGN
-660 TDLFFA
+660 TNRTYLLFGT
-666 KSADGELW
+666 SEDGKTW
-674 TTYPNPILSPRSG
+674 TTYPKPLLAPRDNK
-687 QWDQNFIYRS
+687 WDNNFIYRS
-697 SFTYD
+697 TFIYD
-702 ADGKL
+702 DASGTL
-707 SVWYSGG
+707 QVWYSGG
-714 KEQPGNHWRIAYTE
+714 KSGGWRIAYTE
-728 FENFLTDTLPT
+728 FENFLTNTLPT
-739 LGAPYTPGTPTPP
+739 LGEPYTPGTPTPP

-779 APNRFAGAE
+779 APNRFAGTE

-897 VDDTLQISALVPFN
+897 AGDTLQLSALVPFN
-911 ATDKTVTYTSSDT
+911 ATDKAITYTSSDQN
-924 GKATVTATGLVTA
+924 KATVTDTGFVTA
-937 LTAGNVTITVKAGQ
+937 LAAGEVTITVAAG
-951 SEKTVAL
+951 TVQKIVQL

-970 TVDKDNPLFLHG
+970 TVDEDNPLFLHG
-982 LYKYDGT
+982 LYKYDGK
-989 GYPANGLAGPLQGG
+989 GYPANGLAGPPQGG

-1017 ETGWKGPTVQ
+1017 ETGWQGPTVQ

-1106 NARISERDRRITYMD
+1106 NAGISERDRRITYMD

-1146 GGSDHG
+1146 GGSDYG

-1218 FIEGYGPQWGAN
+1218 FIEGYGPQWGDS
-1230 TFSVQGG
+1230 TFDVFGG
-1237 PEECRGPVSMPELLF
+1237 AEECRGPVSMPELLF

-1367 TGRYSTIPSLP
+1367 TGRYGTIPSLP
-1378 KMAQDPTG
+1378 KMAQAPTG

-1404 QNYFNAR
+1404 QNYFNER
-1411 YPQRYNGTGY
+1411 YPQRYTGTGY
-1421 AHYDELTKS
+1421 AHYDALTKS

-1442 RENSALHSKQNVS
+1442 RESSALHSKQNVS
-1455 FQLTQNSFGANIEF
+1455 FQLAQNGLGTTIEF

-1483 TLQFRFNNY
+1483 TIQFRFNNY
-1492 WVDKNPIWEGYVK
+1492 WVDKNPIWDGYVK
-1505 GTTPTWDSDNNRLM
+1505 GTTATWDSDNNRLM

-1534 ESTWRKA
+1534 ENTWRKA

-1587 QEFSLTNLV
+1587 QEFTLTNLV

-1624 EGWVVDKLD
+1624 EGWVVDKLN

-1681 ILVETS
+1681 VLVETS

-1753 ADPASITVGGTS
+1753 ANPASITVGGTS

-1785 PDGKVTIDGNT
+1785 PDGKVTIAGDT
-1796 VNGAARGTVTITA
+1796 VTGVARGTVTITA

-1920 HGLENKQHTVRLAA
+1920 HGLENKQHTVRLEA

-1971 DGESKPVLA
+1971 DGESKRVLA

-2011 KPQKTV
+2011 KTQKTV

-2083 IPGVPM
+2083 VPGVPM

-2170 MDWLNNLIDNNS
+2170 MDWLNDLIDNNS

-2367 IANPAATRK
+2367 IANPAATRE
-2376 QVKDEIKAVYHT
+2376 QVKGEIKAVYHT

-2609 KLADDKFYTETYEN
+2609 KLADDNFYTETYEN

-2638 TIRKGGAEPTPTVTD
+2638 TIRKGGAQPIPTVTD

-2675 GTNLPDGTKFYWGTN
+2675 GTNLPDGTKFYWGTD

-2695 SVDAEGS
+2695 PVDAEGS
-2702 DAFRSAEV
+2702 DVSRSAEV
-2710 KLLEN
+2710 TLTKN
-2715 TGTDAVTYYF
+2715 TGTDAATYYF

-2784 GIQIKVGTI
+2784 GIQIKAGTI
-2793 TAKTSGDA
+2793 TAQTSGDA
-2801 AEQTATLTLPA
+2801 AKQMATLSLPA

-2833 GGKTVRVSGHYTPPV
+2833 GGKTVRVSGRYTPPV
-2848 GPVTPSVPTKPG
+2848 GPVTPSVQTKPG

>member
-1 MIKGTRFFSRRLLP
+1 M
-15 LLLAAVM
+15 
-22 LLGMLPA
+22 
-29 LTLPVL
+29 
-35 ALPVL
+35 
-40 AEDPPASQKLTNTTD
+40 NW
-55 TVVTYQ
+55 VV
-61 GAVGTGRAP
+61 
-70 SLVVDGDTSHNDNK
+70 
-84 YFVVGNDQ
+84 
-92 TQEKNETN
+92 
-100 PANPTYWIQLDLGK
+100 
-114 KYSLTEMKLFVYH
+114 
-127 GRALKNLVVLA
+127 
-138 SDSSTFDTYR
+138 
-148 IIWNADKENFFGLG
+148 
-162 TGDKEQFP
+162 P
-170 NATVAGDTIT
+170 NG
-180 LAAPTEA
+180 
-187 QYVRILNNGHTAGA
+187 
-201 GQGAHYFEI
+201 I
-210 EVYGTEHTGGA
+210 E
-221 PETRLYNVAADC
+221 
-233 NVIVNKW
+233 
-240 GGGSDRPN
+240 
-248 SWLTDGIKD
+248 
-257 NAKYIEVCKDKA
+257 
-269 QDMNAPSYAQIDLG
+269 
-283 NIYPVSKVNFW
+283 
-294 NYWDDGRTLKDLH
+294 
-307 IILST
+307 
-312 TEDFRDGTTKE
+312 
-323 VYNANWTAAQNGLEV
+323 
-338 QIDSGPFTAR
+338 
-348 YVRIWNDGHD
+348 
-358 KGKGGHYIEVEVWS
+358 
-372 TEEKKD
+372 
-378 PLPVPYQ
+378 
-385 FRDVLT
+385 
-391 IPTYEY
+391 
-397 QGKTPNNVTHPD
+397 
-409 VLDFTLVNGAGGT
+409 
-422 PLGTWGGHRF
+422 
-432 WMAVTPNQEGNSQF
+432 
-446 ENPCLVWS
+446 
-454 DDGKIWSAEGIPN
+454 N
-467 PLSVV
+467 PLSGVKH
-472 EREPDG
+472 EPAG
-478 THNCDNDVIYDPVS
+478 THNCDTDLVYNPDSD
-492 NELWVYYVWEQ
+492 ELWVYYVWEQ
-503 DAQNYG
+503 DSPA
-509 QIGTSNFKPSILRCI
+509 GTPSNLRLI
-524 RVAATQG
+524 RVKEDGNSFAI
-531 GSGFTYAVQKDAG
+531 
-544 QENPYTDLVTSTYH
+544 TSTTDDKPYERLINSQYR
-558 YDMQSPAVVRRDAN
+558 YDMQSPAVVRRNAN
-572 TWLMWSNNSDQGV
+572 TWLMWSNNSDSNNSGNGWQSQV
-585 APTGWNNQNGFVELR
+585 AFVELYT
-600 RSTNGTEWGEAKSL
+600 STDGKNWTNKQSL
-614 KPTLVLQNDWIPWHL
+614 ADTLVLKGADGIASYIPWHL
-629 DVQWIPNVGADGSG
+629 DVQWVESQNK
-643 EYWALICA
+643 YWGLFCA
-651 YPKGGGSNH
+651 YPKGGN
-660 TDLFFA
+660 TNRTYLLFGT
-666 KSADGELW
+666 SEDGKTW
-674 TTYPNPILSPRSG
+674 TTYQKPLLAPRDNK
-687 QWDQNFIYRS
+687 WDNNFIYRS
-697 SFTYD
+697 TFIYD
-702 ADGKL
+702 DASGTL
-707 SVWYSGG
+707 QVWYSGG
-714 KEQPGNHWRIAYTE
+714 KSGGWRIAYTE

-739 LGAPYTPGTPTPP
+739 LGEPYTPGTPTPP

-827 LHRNAPGA
+827 LHRNEAGA
-835 MDNKILERE
+835 MDNRILEKE

-924 GKATVTATGLVTA
+924 DKATVTATGLVTA
-937 LTAGNVTITVKAGQ
+937 LAAGDVTITVKAGQ

-970 TVDKDNPLFLHG
+970 TVDGDNPLFLHG
-982 LYKYDGT
+982 LYKYDGP

-1027 AGNKTIH
+1027 AGNKTVH

-1055 LDRIAETKNDNIP
+1055 LERIAETKNDNIP

-1106 NARISERDRRITYMD
+1106 NAGISERDRRITYMD
-1121 ALVKQAA
+1121 TLVKQAA

-1186 NVSYNSHE
+1186 SVSYNSHE

-1310 REQVMQNT
+1310 HEQVMQNT

-1367 TGRYSTIPSLP
+1367 TGRYGTIPSLP

-1534 ESTWRKA
+1534 KSTWRKA

-1562 QSKQIQTAFDAA
+1562 QSKQIQTVFDAA

-1587 QEFSLTNLV
+1587 QEFTLTNLV

-1687 EVDLNGE
+1687 EVDLNGA
-1694 AAPAAKVYE
+1694 AAPAARVYE

-1753 ADPASITVGGTS
+1753 ANPASITVGGTS
-1765 TLKTRLNFNAAVTA
+1765 TLKTRLNFNAADKA
-1779 VSYAPS
+1779 VSYAAS
-1785 PDGKVTIDGNT
+1785 PDGKVTIDGST
-1796 VNGAARGTVTITA
+1796 VTGAARGTVTITA

-1877 GFRWIGQMDSNYGRA
+1877 GFRWVGQMDSNYGRA

-1920 HGLENKQHTVRLAA
+1920 HGLENKQHTVRLEA
-1934 ESNAPVQVDAFAYYT
+1934 ESNAPIQVDAFAYYT

-1964 SGLIRLG
+1964 SGIIRLG
-1971 DGESKPVLA
+1971 DGETKRVLA

-2011 KPQKTV
+2011 KTQKTV

-2026 LHVTLPEL
+2026 LHVTLSEL
-2034 NDKSATAEIV
+2034 NNKSATAEIV

-2050 ATTPRMLVD
+2050 AATPRMLVD

-2074 HPAWWDNSG
+2074 HPTWWDNSG

-2150 LYLTLMTGGVPIN
+2150 IYLTLMTGGVPIN

-2187 VFAENHHNGDTD
+2187 VFAENHHNGDTN

-2240 FKTAQKHHKY
+2240 FKAAQKHHKY

-2296 HKLFEPVMNTTYE
+2296 HKLFAPVMNTTYE

-2367 IANPAATRK
+2367 IANPAATRE

-2427 DAEASA
+2427 AAEASA

-2444 DKINILNAQYPELS
+2444 DKVNILNALYPELS

-2468 GGGAG
+2468 GGKAG

-2509 TLTPHTYLIAHET
+2509 ILTPHTYLIAHET

-2609 KLADDKFYTETYEN
+2609 KLADDNFYTETYEN

-2638 TIRKGGAEPTPTVTD
+2638 TIQKG
-2653 FRLTTDPSPLTSAGG
+2653 S
-2668 KAMLTLT
+2668 
-2675 GTNLPDGTKFYWGTN
+2675 
-2690 QAMLT
+2690 
-2695 SVDAEGS
+2695 
-2702 DAFRSAEV
+2702 
-2710 KLLEN
+2710 
-2715 TGTDAVTYYF
+2715 
-2725 RYSLDGT
+2725 
-2732 TLAGELTA
+2732 
-2740 TVPGTGGGTQP
+2740 TQP

-2770 GMITVTLAGTNLQN
+2770 GMIMVTLTGTNLQN
-2784 GIQIKVGTI
+2784 GIQIKAGTI
-2793 TAKTSGDA
+2793 TAKTSGNA

-2812 NYSSSSVSYTVQ
+2812 NYSSSSVNYTVQ

-2833 GGKTVRVSGHYTPPV
+2833 GGKTVRVSGRYTPPV

-2875 SWYYDSVRAAWE
+2875 SWYYDSIRAAWE

-2958 PAQMNTPVKRNE
+2958 PAQMNAPVKRNE

>member
-22 LLGMLPA
+22 LLSMMPA

-35 ALPVL
+35 AEEPPALTNVAQGKNVSIHGPTSGADRPASWLTDGITDSGKYVEISKDTEQNSTDPSYAQIDL
-40 AEDPPASQKLTNTTD
+40 GTSYDIAKVEFWNYWDDGRTLVGLVILASEKGTFAEDDRTVIFNSD
-55 TVVTYQ
+55 T
-61 GAVGTGRAP
+61 
-70 SLVVDGDTSHNDNK
+70 
-84 YFVVGNDQ
+84 
-92 TQEKNETN
+92 
-100 PANPTYWIQLDLGK
+100 
-114 KYSLTEMKLFVYH
+114 
-127 GRALKNLVVLA
+127 
-138 SDSSTFDTYR
+138 
-148 IIWNADKENFFGLG
+148 ENFFGFGVG
-162 TGDKEQFP
+162 TDASYKSVSAGLSVEKE
-170 NATVAGDTIT
+170 ARGR
-180 LAAPTEA
+180 
-187 QYVRILNNGHTAGA
+187 YVRVMNNGHDGGTP
-201 GQGAHYFEI
+201 GQKKHGGHYTEI
-210 EVYGTEHTGGA
+210 KVYGTEHTGA
-221 PETRLYNVAADC
+221 VTPPEPTLHNVAAGC

-240 GGGSDRPN
+240 GGGNDRPN

-269 QDMNAPSYAQIDLG
+269 QNTSDPSYAQIDLG
-283 NIYPVSKVNFW
+283 NEYPVSKVNFW

-312 TEDFRDGTTKE
+312 TEDFQTGTTKE
-323 VYNANWTAAQNGLEV
+323 IYNDNWQATEAGLDV
-338 QIDSGPFTAR
+338 SVTDDPYNAR

-385 FRDVLT
+385 FRDVLK
-391 IPTYEY
+391 IPTYSY
-397 QGKTPNNVTHPD
+397 TAQGGQTQKAEWDTTHPD
-409 VLDFTLVNGAGGT
+409 VIDFAKTSKEGGK
-422 PLGTWGGHRF
+422 WGGYRY
-432 WMAVTPNQEGNSQF
+432 WMVLTPNQDGYSQY
-446 ENPCLVWS
+446 ENPCLAAS
-454 DDGKIWSAEGIPN
+454 NDGVNWVVPNGIEN
-467 PLSVV
+467 PLSGVKH
-472 EREPDG
+472 EPAG
-478 THNCDNDVIYDPVS
+478 THNCDTDLVYNPDSD
-492 NELWVYYVWEQ
+492 ELWVYYVWEQ
-503 DAQNYG
+503 DSPA
-509 QIGTSNFKPSILRCI
+509 GTPSNLRLI
-524 RVAATQG
+524 RVKEKDD
-531 GSGFTYAVQKDAG
+531 GF
-544 QENPYTDLVTSTYH
+544 EITSTTDGKPYERLINSQYR
-558 YDMQSPAVVRRDAN
+558 YDMQSPAVVRRNAN
-572 TWLMWSNNSDQGV
+572 TWLMWSNNSDSDNSGNGWQSQV
-585 APTGWNNQNGFVELR
+585 AFVELYT
-600 RSTNGTEWGEAKSL
+600 SADGKNWTNKQSL
-614 KPTLVLQNDWIPWHL
+614 ADTLVLKGADGIASYIPWHL
-629 DVQWIPNVGADGSG
+629 DVQWVESQNK
-643 EYWALICA
+643 YWGLFCA
-651 YPKGGGSNH
+651 YPKGGN
-660 TDLFFA
+660 TNRTYLLFGT
-666 KSADGELW
+666 SEDGKTWL
-674 TTYPNPILSPRSG
+674 TYPKPLLAPRDNK
-687 QWDQNFIYRS
+687 WDNNFIYRS
-697 SFTYD
+697 TFIYD
-702 ADGKL
+702 DASGTL
-707 SVWYSGG
+707 QVWYSGG
-714 KEQPGNHWRIAYTE
+714 KSGGWRIAYTE

-758 WVSVPASDDTNIHF
+758 WVSVLASDDTNIHF

-827 LHRNAPGA
+827 LHRDTAGA
-835 MDNKILERE
+835 MDNKILEKE

-982 LYKYDGT
+982 LYKYDGP

-1017 ETGWKGPTVQ
+1017 ETGWNGPTVQ

-1106 NARISERDRRITYMD
+1106 NAGISERDRRITYMD

-1138 MNDAPKDS
+1138 MNDAPKDTGS
-1146 GGSDHG
+1146 SDHG

-1359 GTTMMTYS
+1359 RTTMMTYS
-1367 TGRYSTIPSLP
+1367 TGRYGTIPSLP
-1378 KMAQDPTG
+1378 KLAQAPTG
-1386 KDILRMADVQ
+1386 KDILTMTDVQ
-1396 ALGGAAGI
+1396 ALGGASGI

-1455 FQLTQNSFGANIEF
+1455 FQFTQNSFGANIEF

-1474 LLVDEAQAG
+1474 FLVDEAQAG

-1519 YNYLKDSYAQNTAHG
+1519 YNYLKDRYAQNTAHS
-1534 ESTWRKA
+1534 ENTWRKA

-1587 QEFSLTNLV
+1587 QEFTLTNLV

-1624 EGWVVDKLD
+1624 EGWVVDKLN

-1674 HNPSGEP
+1674 HSPSGEP

-1687 EVDLNGE
+1687 EVDLNGA

-1753 ADPASITVGGTS
+1753 ANPASITVGGTS

-1785 PDGKVTIDGNT
+1785 PDGKVTIAGDT
-1796 VNGAARGTVTITA
+1796 VTGVARGTVTITA

-1863 DAPGATASLTFTGT
+1863 DAPSATASLTFTGT

-1920 HGLENKQHTVRLAA
+1920 HGLENKQHTVRLEA

-1971 DGESKPVLA
+1971 DGESKRVLA

-2011 KPQKTV
+2011 KTQKTV

-2083 IPGVPM
+2083 VPGVPM

-2296 HKLFEPVMNTTYE
+2296 HKLFEPVMDTTYE

-2367 IANPAATRK
+2367 IANPAATRE

-2427 DAEASA
+2427 AAEASA

-2444 DKINILNAQYPELS
+2444 DKINILNAQYLELS

-2581 DRDLRSTVITLHTGE
+2581 DRDLRSTVITLHTEE

-2609 KLADDKFYTETYEN
+2609 KLADDNFYTEAYEN
-2623 GIYTLTITHNGQVNV
+2623 GVYTLTITHNGQVNV
-2638 TIRKGGAEPTPTVTD
+2638 TIRKGGAQPIPTVTD
-2653 FRLTTDPSPLTSAGG
+2653 FRLTTDPSQLTSAGG

-2675 GTNLPDGTKFYWGTN
+2675 GTNLPDGTKFYWGTD

-2695 SVDAEGS
+2695 PVDAEGS
-2702 DAFRSAEV
+2702 DVSRSAEV
-2710 KLLEN
+2710 TLTKN

-2770 GMITVTLAGTNLQN
+2770 GMITVTLSGTNLQN
-2784 GIQIKVGTI
+2784 GIQIKAGTI
-2793 TAKTSGDA
+2793 SAKTSGDA
-2801 AEQTATLTLPA
+2801 AEQTAILTLPA

-2824 YSLNGTDWF
+2824 YSLNGVDWV
-2833 GGKTVRVSGHYTPPV
+2833 GGKTVRVSGRYTPPV

-2865 PFPFTDVSRS
+2865 SFPFTDVSRS

-2958 PAQMNTPVKRNE
+2958 PAQMNAPVKRNE

-3040 RMYDKTAR
+3040 RMYDRTAR

>member
-35 ALPVL
+35 A
-40 AEDPPASQKLTNTTD
+40 EDPPALTNVAQGKNVSIHGPTSGADRPASWLTD
-55 TVVTYQ
+55 GITDSGKYVEISKDTEQ
-61 GAVGTGRAP
+61 NSTDP
-70 SLVVDGDTSHNDNK
+70 S
-84 YFVVGNDQ
+84 YAQ
-92 TQEKNETN
+92 
-100 PANPTYWIQLDLGK
+100 IDLGTSYDIAK
-114 KYSLTEMKLFVYH
+114 VEFWNYWDD
-127 GRALKNLVVLA
+127 GRTLVGLVILA
-138 SDSSTFDTYR
+138 SEKGTFAEDDRTVIFNSDT
-148 IIWNADKENFFGLG
+148 ENFFGFGVG
-162 TGDKEQFP
+162 TDTSYKSVSAGLSVEKE
-170 NATVAGDTIT
+170 ARGR
-180 LAAPTEA
+180 
-187 QYVRILNNGHTAGA
+187 YVRVMNNGHDGGTP
-201 GQGAHYFEI
+201 GQKKHGGHYTEI
-210 EVYGTEHTGGA
+210 KVYGTEHTGGA
-221 PETRLYNVAADC
+221 PETTLYNVAAGC

-240 GGGSDRPN
+240 GGGNDRPN

-269 QDMNAPSYAQIDLG
+269 QNTSDPSYAQIDLG
-283 NIYPVSKVNFW
+283 NEYPVSKVNFW

-312 TEDFRDGTTKE
+312 TEDFQTGTTKE
-323 VYNANWTAAQNGLEV
+323 IYNGNWQATEAGLDV
-338 QIDSGPFTAR
+338 SVTDDPYNAR

-385 FRDVLT
+385 FRDVLK
-391 IPTYEY
+391 IPTYSY
-397 QGKTPNNVTHPD
+397 TAQGGQTQKAEWDTTHPD
-409 VLDFTLVNGAGGT
+409 VIDFAKTSKDGGK
-422 PLGTWGGHRF
+422 WGGYRY
-432 WMAVTPNQEGNSQF
+432 WMVLTPNQDGYSQY
-446 ENPCLVWS
+446 ENPCLAAS
-454 DDGKIWSAEGIPN
+454 NDGVNWVVPNGIEN
-467 PLSVV
+467 PLSGVKH
-472 EREPDG
+472 EPAG
-478 THNCDNDVIYDPVS
+478 THNCDTDLVYNPDSD
-492 NELWVYYVWEQ
+492 ELWVYYVWEQ
-503 DAQNYG
+503 DSPA
-509 QIGTSNFKPSILRCI
+509 GTPSNLRLI
-524 RVAATQG
+524 RVKEKND
-531 GSGFTYAVQKDAG
+531 GFEITSTTDG
-544 QENPYTDLVTSTYH
+544 NPYERLINSQYR

-572 TWLMWSNNSDQGV
+572 TWLMWSNNSDSDNSGNGWQSQV
-585 APTGWNNQNGFVELR
+585 AFIELYT
-600 RSTNGTEWGEAKSL
+600 STDGKNWTNKQSL
-614 KPTLVLQNDWIPWHL
+614 ADTLVLKGADGIASYIPWHL
-629 DVQWIPNVGADGSG
+629 DVQWVESQNK
-643 EYWALICA
+643 YWGLFCA
-651 YPKGGGSNH
+651 YPKGGN
-660 TDLFFA
+660 TNRTYLLFGT
-666 KSADGELW
+666 SEDGKTW
-674 TTYPNPILSPRSG
+674 TTYPKPLLAPRDNK
-687 QWDQNFIYRS
+687 WDNNFIYRS
-697 SFTYD
+697 TFVYD
-702 ADGKL
+702 DASGTL
-707 SVWYSGG
+707 QVWYSGG
-714 KEQPGNHWRIAYTE
+714 KSGGWRIAYTE
-728 FENFLTDTLPT
+728 FENFLTNTLPT

-827 LHRNAPGA
+827 LHRDTQGA

-911 ATDKTVTYTSSDT
+911 ATDKTVTYTSRDT

-937 LTAGNVTITVKAGQ
+937 LTAGDVTITVKAGQ

-958 TIRSLEAGELRM
+958 MIRSLEAGELRM
-970 TVDKDNPLFLHG
+970 TVDEDNPLFLHG
-982 LYKYDGT
+982 LYKYDRP

-1047 SAANKQWY
+1047 SEANKQWY

-1082 DLDWLDGIYEQNENM
+1082 DLDWLDGIYEQNKNM

-1106 NARISERDRRITYMD
+1106 NAGISERDRRITYMD

-1146 GGSDHG
+1146 GGSDYG

-1218 FIEGYGPQWGAN
+1218 FIEGYGPQWGDS
-1230 TFSVQGG
+1230 TFDVFGG
-1237 PEECRGPVSMPELLF
+1237 AEECRGPVSMPELLF

-1359 GTTMMTYS
+1359 ETTMMTYS
-1367 TGRYSTIPSLP
+1367 TGRYGTIPSLP
-1378 KMAQDPTG
+1378 KMAQAPTG
-1386 KDILRMADVQ
+1386 KDILTMTDVQ
-1396 ALGGAAGI
+1396 ALGGASGI

-1411 YPQRYNGTGY
+1411 YPQRYTGTGY

-1442 RENSALHSKQNVS
+1442 RESSALHSKQNVS

-1519 YNYLKDSYAQNTAHG
+1519 YNYLKDSYAQNTAHS
-1534 ESTWRKA
+1534 ENTWRKA

-1587 QEFSLTNLV
+1587 QEFTLTNLV

-1610 RVNGNQLSP
+1610 RVNDNQLSP

-1687 EVDLNGE
+1687 EVDLNGA

-1753 ADPASITVGGTS
+1753 ANPASITVGGTS

-1785 PDGKVTIDGNT
+1785 PDGKVTIAGDT
-1796 VNGAARGTVTITA
+1796 VTGVARGTVTITA

-1920 HGLENKQHTVRLAA
+1920 HGLENKQHTVRLEA

-2004 AGLSGDG
+2004 VGLSGDG
-2011 KPQKTV
+2011 KTQKTV

-2083 IPGVPM
+2083 VPGVPM

-2170 MDWLNNLIDNNS
+2170 MDWLNDLIDNNS

-2367 IANPAATRK
+2367 IANPAATRE

-2427 DAEASA
+2427 AAEASA

-2444 DKINILNAQYPELS
+2444 DKINILNVQYPELS

-2609 KLADDKFYTETYEN
+2609 KLADDNFYTETYEN

-2638 TIRKGGAEPTPTVTD
+2638 TIRKGGAGPTPTVTD

-2675 GTNLPDGTKFYWGTN
+2675 GTNLPDGTKFYWGTD
-2690 QAMLT
+2690 QAILT
-2695 SVDAEGS
+2695 PVDAEGS
-2702 DAFRSAEV
+2702 DASRSAEV
-2710 KLLEN
+2710 KILEN

-2770 GMITVTLAGTNLQN
+2770 GMIMVTLTGTNLQN
-2784 GIQIKVGTI
+2784 GIQIKAGTI

-2801 AEQTATLTLPA
+2801 AEQMATLSLPA

>member
-15 LLLAAVM
+15 LLLAVIM
-22 LLGMLPA
+22 LLGMLPT
-29 LTLPVL
+29 LTLPVQ
-35 ALPVL
+35 
-40 AEDPPASQKLTNTTD
+40 AEEAAASRKLTNTTD
-55 TVVTYQ
+55 TTVTYQ
-61 GAVGTGRAP
+61 GAVGTGRAS

-92 TQEKNETN
+92 TQTKNETN

-114 KYSLTEMKLFVYH
+114 KYSLTAMKLFVYH

-138 SDSSTFDTYR
+138 SDSSTFDTYS
-148 IIWNADKENFFGLG
+148 IVWNADKEDFFGLG
-162 TGDKEQFP
+162 AGDKEQFP
-170 NATVAGDTIT
+170 NATAAGDTIT
-180 LAAPTEA
+180 LTTPAEA
-187 QYVRILNNGHTAGA
+187 RYVRILNNGHTAGA

-210 EVYGTEHTGGA
+210 EVYGTEISVPVEPA
-221 PETRLYNVAADC
+221 QLYNVASGC
-233 NVIVNKW
+233 SVTVNKW

-248 SWLTDGIKD
+248 SWLTDGDKD
-257 NAKYIEVCKDKA
+257 NAKYIEVCKNKA
-269 QDMNAPSYAQIDLG
+269 QDTNDPSYAQVDLG
-283 NIYPVSKVNFW
+283 NEYPVSQVNFW
-294 NYWDDGRTLKDLH
+294 NYWSDGRTLKDLH

-312 TEDFRDGTTKE
+312 TADFRDGTTKE
-323 VYNANWTAAQNGLEV
+323 IYNADWAAVQTGLEV
-338 QIDSGPFTAR
+338 SVDSPFTAR
-348 YVRIWNDGHD
+348 YVRIWNNGHD
-358 KGKGGHYIEVEVWS
+358 KGNGGHYIEVEVMS
-372 TEEKKD
+372 TEAKKD
-378 PLPVPYQ
+378 PLPEEYRL
-385 FRDVLT
+385 RDRLK
-391 IPTYEY
+391 IPTYSYTAQSGQKAKAEWD
-397 QGKTPNNVTHPD
+397 TTHPD
-409 VLDFTLVNGAGGT
+409 VVDFAKTSKDGGK
-422 PLGTWGGHRF
+422 WGGYRY
-432 WMAVTPNQEGNSQF
+432 WMVLTPNQDGYSQY
-446 ENPCLVWS
+446 ENPCLAAS
-454 DDGKIWSAEGIPN
+454 NDGVNWVVPNGIEN
-467 PLSVV
+467 PLSGVKH
-472 EREPDG
+472 EPTG
-478 THNCDNDVIYDPVS
+478 THNCDTDLVYNPDSD
-492 NELWVYYVWEQ
+492 ELWVYYVWEQ
-503 DAQNYG
+503 DSPA
-509 QIGTSNFKPSILRCI
+509 GTPSNLRLI
-524 RVAATQG
+524 RVKEDGNSFAI
-531 GSGFTYAVQKDAG
+531 
-544 QENPYTDLVTSTYH
+544 TSTTDGKPYERLINSQYR

-572 TWLMWSNNSDQGV
+572 TWLMWSNNSDSDNSGNGWQSQV
-585 APTGWNNQNGFVELR
+585 AFVELYT
-600 RSTNGTEWGEAKSL
+600 STDGKNWTNKQSL
-614 KPTLVLQNDWIPWHL
+614 ADTLVLKGADGIASYIPWHL
-629 DVQWIPNVGADGSG
+629 DVQWVESQNK
-643 EYWALICA
+643 YWGLFCA
-651 YPKGGGSNH
+651 YPKGGN
-660 TDLFFA
+660 TNRTYLLFGT
-666 KSADGELW
+666 SEDGKTW
-674 TTYPNPILSPRSG
+674 TTYPKPLISPRDNE
-687 QWDQNFIYRS
+687 WDNNFIYRS
-697 SFTYD
+697 TFIYD
-702 ADGKL
+702 DASGTL
-707 SVWYSGG
+707 QVWYSGG
-714 KEQPGNHWRIAYTE
+714 KSGGWRIAYTE
-728 FENFLTDTLPT
+728 FENFLTNTLPT
-739 LGAPYTPGTPTPP
+739 LGAPYTPDTPTPP

-937 LTAGNVTITVKAGQ
+937 LTAGDVTITVKAGQ

-958 TIRSLEAGELRM
+958 TIRSLEAGALRM

-982 LYKYDGT
+982 LYKYDGK

-1047 SAANKQWY
+1047 SAANKKWY

-1106 NARISERDRRITYMD
+1106 NAGISERDRRITYMD

-1318 KVFYASSGGTLNKL
+1318 KVFYASSDGTLNKL

-1367 TGRYSTIPSLP
+1367 TGRYGTIPSLP

-1442 RENSALHSKQNVS
+1442 RESSALHSKQNVS

-1492 WVDKNPIWEGYVK
+1492 WVDKNPIWEGYVQ

-1587 QEFSLTNLV
+1587 QEFTLTNLV

-1687 EVDLNGE
+1687 DVDLNGA

-1753 ADPASITVGGTS
+1753 ANPASITVGGTS

-1785 PDGKVTIDGNT
+1785 PDGKVTIAGDT
-1796 VNGAARGTVTITA
+1796 VTGVARGTVAITA
-1809 TAAGSSKTTTLT
+1809 TAAGSFKTTMLT

-1838 QIQYTGNWVDETSTN
+1838 QIQYTGNWVDENSTN

-1920 HGLENKQHTVRLAA
+1920 HGLENKQHTVRLEA

-1964 SGLIRLG
+1964 SGPIRLG

-2011 KPQKTV
+2011 KTQKTV

-2170 MDWLNNLIDNNS
+2170 MDWLNDLIDNNS

-2187 VFAENHHNGDTD
+2187 VFAENHHNGDTG

-2367 IANPAATRK
+2367 IANPAATRE

-2401 GTAQDNNLLQTSG
+2401 GTAQDNNLLQTNG

-2427 DAEASA
+2427 DAEAAA
-2433 FGRVLKSADLA
+2433 FGRVLRSADLA
-2444 DKINILNAQYPELS
+2444 DKTNILNELYPELS

-2468 GGGAG
+2468 GGRSG

-2581 DRDLRSTVITLHTGE
+2581 DRDLRSTVITLHTEE
-2596 RPTAVVTRNGGST
+2596 RPTAVVTRNGGSRS
-2609 KLADDKFYTETYEN
+2609 LADNAFYTETDEN

-2638 TIRKGGAEPTPTVTD
+2638 TIRKGGAQPIPTVTE
-2653 FRLTTDPSPLTSAGG
+2653 FKLVTDPSPLTSAGG

-2675 GTNLPDGTKFYWGTN
+2675 GANLPDGTKFYWGTN
-2690 QAMLT
+2690 QNALT
-2695 SVDAEGS
+2695 AVDTTVTA
-2702 DAFRSAEV
+2702 DARSATV
-2710 KLLEN
+2710 DLPAN
-2715 TGTDAVTYYF
+2715 TGENAVTYYF

-2740 TVPGTGGGTQP
+2740 TVPGTGGGAQP

-2784 GIQIKVGTI
+2784 GIQIKAGTI
-2793 TAKTSGDA
+2793 TAQTSGDA
-2801 AEQTATLTLPA
+2801 AKQTATLTLPA

-2824 YSLNGTDWF
+2824 YSLNGVDWV
-2833 GGKTVRVSGHYTPPV
+2833 GGKTVRVSGRYTPPV
-2848 GPVTPSVPTKPG
+2848 GPGTPSVPTKPG

-2865 PFPFTDVSRS
+2865 AFPFTDVSRS
-2875 SWYYDSVRAAWE
+2875 SWYYDSVRTAWE

-2958 PAQMNTPVKRNE
+2958 PAQMNAPVKRNE

-3040 RMYDKTAR
+3040 RMYDKTTR
-3048 KTVSLP
+3048 QTVSLP

>member
-35 ALPVL
+35 AEEPPALTNVAQGKNVSIHGPTSGADRPASWLTDGITDSGKYVEISKDTEQNSTDPSYAQIDL
-40 AEDPPASQKLTNTTD
+40 GTSYDIAKVEFWNYWDDGRTLIGLVILASEKGTFAEDDRTVIFNSD
-55 TVVTYQ
+55 T
-61 GAVGTGRAP
+61 
-70 SLVVDGDTSHNDNK
+70 
-84 YFVVGNDQ
+84 
-92 TQEKNETN
+92 
-100 PANPTYWIQLDLGK
+100 
-114 KYSLTEMKLFVYH
+114 
-127 GRALKNLVVLA
+127 
-138 SDSSTFDTYR
+138 
-148 IIWNADKENFFGLG
+148 ENFFGFGVG
-162 TGDKEQFP
+162 TDASYKS
-170 NATVAGDTIT
+170 VSAG
-180 LAAPTEA
+180 LSVEKAARGR
-187 QYVRILNNGHTAGA
+187 YVRVMNNGHDGGTP
-201 GQGAHYFEI
+201 GQKKQGGHYTEI
-210 EVYGTEHTGGA
+210 KVYGTEHTGGA
-221 PETRLYNVAADC
+221 PETTLYNVAAGC

-269 QDMNAPSYAQIDLG
+269 QNASDPSYAQIDLG
-283 NIYPVSKVNFW
+283 NEYPVSKVNFW

-312 TEDFRDGTTKE
+312 TEDFRAGTTKE
-323 VYNANWTAAQNGLEV
+323 VYNADWTAAQNGLEV
-338 QIDSGPFTAR
+338 QVDSAPFTAR

-358 KGKGGHYIEVEVWS
+358 KGAKMGGHYIEVEVWS

-385 FRDVLT
+385 FRDVLK
-391 IPTYEY
+391 IPTYSY
-397 QGKTPNNVTHPD
+397 TAQGGQTQKAEWDTTHPD
-409 VLDFTLVNGAGGT
+409 VIDFAKTSKEGGK
-422 PLGTWGGHRF
+422 WGGYRY
-432 WMAVTPNQEGNSQF
+432 WMVLTPNQDGYSQY
-446 ENPCLVWS
+446 ENPCLAAS
-454 DDGKIWSAEGIPN
+454 NDGVNWVVPNGIEN
-467 PLSVV
+467 PLSGVKH
-472 EREPDG
+472 EPAG
-478 THNCDNDVIYDPVS
+478 THNCDTDLVYNPDSD
-492 NELWVYYVWEQ
+492 ELWVYYVWEQ
-503 DAQNYG
+503 DSPA
-509 QIGTSNFKPSILRCI
+509 GTPSNLRLI
-524 RVAATQG
+524 RVKEDGNSFAI
-531 GSGFTYAVQKDAG
+531 
-544 QENPYTDLVTSTYH
+544 TSTTDGKPYERLINSQYR

-572 TWLMWSNNSDQGV
+572 TWLMWSNNSDSDNSGNGWQSQV
-585 APTGWNNQNGFVELR
+585 AFVELYT
-600 RSTNGTEWGEAKSL
+600 STDGKNWTNKQSL
-614 KPTLVLQNDWIPWHL
+614 ADTLVLKGADGIASYIPWHL
-629 DVQWIPNVGADGSG
+629 DVQWVESQNK
-643 EYWALICA
+643 YWGLFCA
-651 YPKGGGSNH
+651 YPKGGN
-660 TDLFFA
+660 TNRTYLLFGT
-666 KSADGELW
+666 SEDGKTW
-674 TTYPNPILSPRSG
+674 TPYPKPLLAPRDNK
-687 QWDQNFIYRS
+687 WDNNFIYRS
-697 SFTYD
+697 TFVYD
-702 ADGKL
+702 DASETL
-707 SVWYSGG
+707 QVWYSGG
-714 KEQPGNHWRIAYTE
+714 KSGGWRIAYTE

-739 LGAPYTPGTPTPP
+739 LGEPYTPGTPTPP

-844 LEAGYHRITIKRK
+844 LEADYHRITIKRK

-924 GKATVTATGLVTA
+924 DKATVTATGLVTA
-937 LTAGNVTITVKAGQ
+937 LAAGDVTITVKAGQ

-958 TIRSLEAGELRM
+958 TIRSLDAGALRM

-982 LYKYDGT
+982 LYKYDGK

-1055 LDRIAETKNDNIP
+1055 LERIAETKNDNIP

-1106 NARISERDRRITYMD
+1106 NAGISERDRRITYMD

-1218 FIEGYGPQWGAN
+1218 FIEGYGPQWGDS
-1230 TFSVQGG
+1230 TFDVFGG
-1237 PEECRGPVSMPELLF
+1237 AEECRGPVSMPELLF

-1359 GTTMMTYS
+1359 RTTMMTYS
-1367 TGRYSTIPSLP
+1367 TGRYGTIPSLP
-1378 KMAQDPTG
+1378 KLAQAPTG
-1386 KDILRMADVQ
+1386 KDILTMTNVQ

-1574 AGTYTITLDGNGY
+1574 AGTYAITLDGNGY

-1624 EGWVVDKLD
+1624 EGWVVDKLN

-1753 ADPASITVGGTS
+1753 ANPASITVGGTS

-1796 VNGAARGTVTITA
+1796 VTGVARGTVTITA

-1920 HGLENKQHTVRLAA
+1920 HGLENKQHTVRLEA
-1934 ESNAPVQVDAFAYYT
+1934 ESNAPIQVDAFAYYT

-1971 DGESKPVLA
+1971 DGESKSVLA

-2011 KPQKTV
+2011 KTQKNV

-2083 IPGVPM
+2083 VPGVPM

-2097 VWSLIPEDLKPYTAI
+2097 VWRLIPEDLKPYTAI

-2240 FKTAQKHHKY
+2240 FKAAQKHHKY

-2367 IANPAATRK
+2367 IANPAATRE

-2427 DAEASA
+2427 AAEASA

-2444 DKINILNAQYPELS
+2444 DKINILNAQYLELS

-2609 KLADDKFYTETYEN
+2609 KLADDNFYTETYEN
-2623 GIYTLTITHNGQVNV
+2623 GVYTLTITHNGQVNV
-2638 TIRKGGAEPTPTVTD
+2638 TIRKGGAQPIPTVTD

-2668 KAMLTLT
+2668 KAMLILT
-2675 GTNLPDGTKFYWGTN
+2675 GTNLPDGTKFYWGTD

-2702 DAFRSAEV
+2702 DVSRSAEV
-2710 KLLEN
+2710 TLTKN

-2784 GIQIKVGTI
+2784 GIQIKAGTI

-2801 AEQTATLTLPA
+2801 AEQTATLSLPA

-2833 GGKTVRVSGHYTPPV
+2833 GGKTVRVSGRYTPPV

>member
-35 ALPVL
+35 A
-40 AEDPPASQKLTNTTD
+40 EDPPALTNVAQGKNVSIHGPTSGADRPASWLTD
-55 TVVTYQ
+55 GITESGKYVEISKDTEQ
-61 GAVGTGRAP
+61 NSTDP
-70 SLVVDGDTSHNDNK
+70 S
-84 YFVVGNDQ
+84 YAQ
-92 TQEKNETN
+92 
-100 PANPTYWIQLDLGK
+100 IDLGTSYDIAK
-114 KYSLTEMKLFVYH
+114 VEFWNYWDD
-127 GRALKNLVVLA
+127 GRTLVGLVILA
-138 SDSSTFDTYR
+138 SEKGTFAEDDRTVIFNSDT
-148 IIWNADKENFFGLG
+148 ENFFGFGVG
-162 TGDKEQFP
+162 TDTSYKSVSAGLSVEKE
-170 NATVAGDTIT
+170 ARGR
-180 LAAPTEA
+180 
-187 QYVRILNNGHTAGA
+187 YVRVMNNGHDGGTP
-201 GQGAHYFEI
+201 GQKKHGGHYTEI
-210 EVYGTEHTGGA
+210 KVYGTEHTGGA
-221 PETRLYNVAADC
+221 PETTLYNVAAGC

-240 GGGSDRPN
+240 GSGSDRPN

-269 QDMNAPSYAQIDLG
+269 QNTSDPSYAQIDLG
-283 NIYPVSKVNFW
+283 NEYPVSKVNFW

-323 VYNANWTAAQNGLEV
+323 VYNADWTAAQNGLEV
-338 QIDSGPFTAR
+338 QVDSAPFTAR

-358 KGKGGHYIEVEVWS
+358 KGAKMGGHYIEVEVWS

-385 FRDVLT
+385 FRDVLK
-391 IPTYEY
+391 IPTYSY
-397 QGKTPNNVTHPD
+397 TAQGGQTQKAEWDTTHPD
-409 VLDFTLVNGAGGT
+409 VIDFAKTSKDGGK
-422 PLGTWGGHRF
+422 WGGYRY
-432 WMAVTPNQEGNSQF
+432 WMVLTPNQDGYSQY
-446 ENPCLVWS
+446 ENPCLAAS
-454 DDGKIWSAEGIPN
+454 NDGVNWVVPNGIEN
-467 PLSVV
+467 PLSGVKH
-472 EREPDG
+472 EPAG
-478 THNCDNDVIYDPVS
+478 THNCDTDLVYNPDSD
-492 NELWVYYVWEQ
+492 ELWVYYVWEQ
-503 DAQNYG
+503 DSPA
-509 QIGTSNFKPSILRCI
+509 GTPSNLRLI
-524 RVAATQG
+524 RVKEDGNSFAI
-531 GSGFTYAVQKDAG
+531 
-544 QENPYTDLVTSTYH
+544 TSTTDGKPYERLINSQYR

-572 TWLMWSNNSDQGV
+572 TWLMWSNNSDSDNSGNGWQSQV
-585 APTGWNNQNGFVELR
+585 AFIELYT
-600 RSTNGTEWGEAKSL
+600 STDGKNWTNKQSL
-614 KPTLVLQNDWIPWHL
+614 ADTLVLKGADGIASYIPWHL
-629 DVQWIPNVGADGSG
+629 DVQWVESQNK
-643 EYWALICA
+643 YWGLFCA
-651 YPKGGGSNH
+651 YPKGGN
-660 TDLFFA
+660 TNRTYLLFGT
-666 KSADGELW
+666 SEDGKTW
-674 TTYPNPILSPRSG
+674 TTYPKPLLAPRDNK
-687 QWDQNFIYRS
+687 WDNNFIYRS
-697 SFTYD
+697 TFVYD
-702 ADGKL
+702 DASGTL
-707 SVWYSGG
+707 QVWYSGG
-714 KEQPGNHWRIAYTE
+714 KSGGWRIAYTE
-728 FENFLTDTLPT
+728 FENFLTNTLPT
-739 LGAPYTPGTPTPP
+739 LGEPYTPGTPTPP

-884 HLYGVSPTEKTLW
+884 HLYGVSPTENTLW

-937 LTAGNVTITVKAGQ
+937 LTAGDVTITVKAGQ
-951 SEKTVAL
+951 SEKTVSL
-958 TIRSLEAGELRM
+958 TIRSLEAGALRM
-970 TVDKDNPLFLHG
+970 TVDEDNPLFLHG
-982 LYKYDGT
+982 LYKYDGQ

-1055 LDRIAETKNDNIP
+1055 RDRIAETKNDNIP

-1106 NARISERDRRITYMD
+1106 NAGISERDRRITYMD

-1146 GGSDHG
+1146 GGSDYG

-1332 GSNAA
+1332 GSNAS

-1367 TGRYSTIPSLP
+1367 TGRYGTIPSLP
-1378 KMAQDPTG
+1378 KMAQAPTG

-1411 YPQRYNGTGY
+1411 YPQRYTGTGY

-1534 ESTWRKA
+1534 ENTWRKA

-1587 QEFSLTNLV
+1587 QEFTLTNLV

-1624 EGWVVDKLD
+1624 EGWVVDKLN

-1674 HNPSGEP
+1674 HSPSGEA

-1687 EVDLNGE
+1687 EVDLNGA

-1753 ADPASITVGGTS
+1753 ANPASITVGGTS

-1785 PDGKVTIDGNT
+1785 PDGKVTIAGDT
-1796 VNGAARGTVTITA
+1796 VTGVARGTVTITA

-1920 HGLENKQHTVRLAA
+1920 HGLENKQHTVRLEA

-1964 SGLIRLG
+1964 SGPIRLG

-2011 KPQKTV
+2011 KTQKTV

-2083 IPGVPM
+2083 VPGVPM

-2170 MDWLNNLIDNNS
+2170 MDWLNDLIDNNS

-2367 IANPAATRK
+2367 IANPAATRE
-2376 QVKDEIKAVYHT
+2376 QVKGEIKAVYHT

-2581 DRDLRSTVITLHTGE
+2581 DRDLRSTMITLHTGD

-2609 KLADDKFYTETYEN
+2609 KLADDNFYTEAYEN
-2623 GIYTLTITHNGQVNV
+2623 GVYTLTITHNGQVNV

-2675 GTNLPDGTKFYWGTN
+2675 GTNLPDGTKFHWGTD

-2695 SVDAEGS
+2695 PVDAEGS
-2702 DAFRSAEV
+2702 DASRSAEV

-2770 GMITVTLAGTNLQN
+2770 GMITVTLTGTNLQN
-2784 GIQIKVGTI
+2784 GIQIKAGTI

-2801 AEQTATLTLPA
+2801 AKQTATLTLPA

-2833 GGKTVRVSGHYTPPV
+2833 GGKTVRVSGRYTPPV

>member
-1 MIKGTRFFSRRLLP
+1 MIKGTRFFSKRLLP

-35 ALPVL
+35 AEEPPALTNVAQGKNVSIHGPTSGADRPASWLTDGITESGKYVEISKDTEQNSTDPSYAQIDL
-40 AEDPPASQKLTNTTD
+40 GTSYDITKVEFWNYWDDGRTLVGLVILASEKGTFAEDDRTVIFNSD
-55 TVVTYQ
+55 T
-61 GAVGTGRAP
+61 
-70 SLVVDGDTSHNDNK
+70 
-84 YFVVGNDQ
+84 
-92 TQEKNETN
+92 
-100 PANPTYWIQLDLGK
+100 
-114 KYSLTEMKLFVYH
+114 
-127 GRALKNLVVLA
+127 
-138 SDSSTFDTYR
+138 
-148 IIWNADKENFFGLG
+148 ENFFGFGVG
-162 TGDKEQFP
+162 TDASYKSVSAGLSVEKE
-170 NATVAGDTIT
+170 ARGR
-180 LAAPTEA
+180 
-187 QYVRILNNGHTAGA
+187 YVRVMNNGHDGGTP
-201 GQGAHYFEI
+201 GQKKHGGHYMEI
-210 EVYGTEHTGGA
+210 KVYGTEHTGGA
-221 PETRLYNVAADC
+221 PETTLYNVAAGC

-240 GGGSDRPN
+240 GDGSDRPN

-269 QDMNAPSYAQIDLG
+269 QNTSDPSYAQIDLG
-283 NIYPVSKVNFW
+283 NEYPVSKVNFW
-294 NYWDDGRTLKDLH
+294 NYWQDNRTLNSLH
-307 IILST
+307 ILLST
-312 TEDFRDGTTKE
+312 TADFQTENTKE
-323 VYNANWTAAQNGLEV
+323 IYSGNWQPAKEGLTVLV
-338 QIDSGPFTAR
+338 QDAPFEAR

-358 KGKGGHYIEVEVWS
+358 KGKGGHYIEVEVLS
-372 TEEKKD
+372 TEDKKA
-378 PLPVPYQ
+378 PLPAEYKN
-385 FRDVLT
+385 RDVLQ
-391 IPTYEY
+391 IPTYSY
-397 QGKTPNNVTHPD
+397 TAQGGQAQKAEWDATHPD
-409 VLDFTLVNGAGGT
+409 VIDFTKTNKAGGK
-422 PLGTWGGHRF
+422 WGGYRY
-432 WMAVTPNQEGNSQF
+432 WMALTPNQDGYSQY
-446 ENPCLVWS
+446 ENPCLAAS
-454 DDGKIWSAEGIPN
+454 HDGINWVVPNGIEN
-467 PLSVV
+467 PLSNV
-472 EREPDG
+472 EHEPTG
-478 THNCDNDVIYDPVS
+478 THNCDTDLVYNPDSD
-492 NELWVYYVWEQ
+492 ELWVYYVWERDQ
-503 DAQNYG
+503 PA
-509 QIGTSNFKPSILRCI
+509 GTPSNLRLI
-524 RVAATQG
+524 RVKEKNNSFEITSTTG
-531 GSGFTYAVQKDAG
+531 G
-544 QENPYTDLVTSTYH
+544 NPYESLINSQYR
-558 YDMQSPAVVRRDAN
+558 YDMQSPAIVRRGADN
-572 TWLMWSNNSDQGV
+572 WLMWSNNSDSDNSGNGWQSQV
-585 APTGWNNQNGFVELR
+585 AFVELR
-600 RSTNGTEWGEAKSL
+600 TSTDGKNWTNKQSL
-614 KPTLVLQNDWIPWHL
+614 ADTLVLKGTDGIDSYIPWHL
-629 DVQWIPNVGADGSG
+629 DVQWVEGQG
-643 EYWALICA
+643 EYWGLFCA
-651 YPKGGGSNH
+651 YPRGGN
-660 TDLFFA
+660 TTRTYLLFA
-666 KSADGELW
+666 TSKDGKTW
-674 TTYPNPILSPRSG
+674 TTYPKPLISPRDNK
-687 QWDQNFIYRS
+687 WDNNFIYRS
-697 SFTYD
+697 TFVYD
-702 ADGKL
+702 DASGTL
-707 SVWYSGG
+707 QVWYSGG
-714 KEQPGNHWRIAYTE
+714 KSGGWRIAYTE

-758 WVSVPASDDTNIHF
+758 WVPVPASDDTNIHF

-779 APNRFAGAE
+779 APNRFADAE

-827 LHRNAPGA
+827 LHRDTAGA
-835 MDNKILERE
+835 MDNKILEKE
-844 LEAGYHRITIKRK
+844 LEADYHRITIKRK

-937 LTAGNVTITVKAGQ
+937 LTAGDVTITVKAGQ
-951 SEKTVAL
+951 SEKTVSL
-958 TIRSLEAGELRM
+958 TIRSLEAGALRM

-1017 ETGWKGPTVQ
+1017 KTGWQGPTVQ

-1106 NARISERDRRITYMD
+1106 NAGISERDRRITYMD

-1146 GGSDHG
+1146 GGSDYG

-1367 TGRYSTIPSLP
+1367 TGRYGTIPSLP

-1455 FQLTQNSFGANIEF
+1455 FQFTQNSFGANIEF

-1474 LLVDEAQAG
+1474 FLVDEAQAG

-1519 YNYLKDSYAQNTAHG
+1519 YNYLKDSYAQNTAHS
-1534 ESTWRKA
+1534 ENTWRKA

-1587 QEFSLTNLV
+1587 QEFTLTNLV

-1624 EGWVVDKLD
+1624 EGWVVDKLN

-1687 EVDLNGE
+1687 EVDLNGA

-1765 TLKTRLNFNAAVTA
+1765 TLKTRLNFNAADTA
-1779 VSYAPS
+1779 VSYAAS
-1785 PDGKVTIDGNT
+1785 PDGKVTIDGST
-1796 VNGAARGTVTITA
+1796 VTGAARGTVTITA

-1920 HGLENKQHTVRLAA
+1920 HGLENKQHTVRLEA

-2011 KPQKTV
+2011 KTQKTV

-2097 VWSLIPEDLKPYTAI
+2097 VWRLIPEDLKPYTAI

-2123 WGGTGNKENLQ
+2123 WGGIGNKENLQ

-2170 MDWLNNLIDNNS
+2170 MDWLNDLIDNNS

-2187 VFAENHHNGDTD
+2187 VFAENHHNGDTG

-2367 IANPAATRK
+2367 IANPAATRE

-2499 DATFATSMGF
+2499 DAKFATSMGF

-2581 DRDLRSTVITLHTGE
+2581 DRDLRSTVITLHTEE

-2609 KLADDKFYTETYEN
+2609 KLADDNFYTETYEN
-2623 GIYTLTITHNGQVNV
+2623 GVYTLTITHNGQVNV
-2638 TIRKGGAEPTPTVTD
+2638 TIRKGSAEPTPTVTE
-2653 FRLTTDPSPLTSAGG
+2653 FKLVTDPEALTSAGG

-2675 GTNLPDGTKFYWGTN
+2675 GTNLPDGTKFYWGTD

-2695 SVDAEGS
+2695 PVDAEGS
-2702 DAFRSAEV
+2702 DASRSVEV
-2710 KLLEN
+2710 KLPEN

-2770 GMITVTLAGTNLQN
+2770 GMIMVTLTGTNLQN
-2784 GIQIKVGTI
+2784 GIQIKAGTI
-2793 TAKTSGDA
+2793 TAQTSGDA
-2801 AEQTATLTLPA
+2801 AKQTETLTLPA

-2824 YSLNGTDWF
+2824 YSLNGVDWV
-2833 GGKTVRVSGHYTPPV
+2833 GGKTVRVSGRYTPPV
-2848 GPVTPSVPTKPG
+2848 SPGTPSVPTKPG

-2875 SWYYDSVRAAWE
+2875 SWYYDSVRTAWE

-2927 TLRNGSPY
+2927 TLRNGTPY
-2935 WYSSYVSYAVDN
+2935 WYSSYVSYAVEN

-2958 PAQMNTPVKRNE
+2958 PAQMNAPAKRNE

>member
-35 ALPVL
+35 AEEPPALTNIAQGKNVSIHGPTSGADRPASWLTDGITESGKYVEISKDTEQNSTDPSYAQIDL
-40 AEDPPASQKLTNTTD
+40 GTSYDIAKVEFWNYWDDGRTLVGLVILASEKGTFAEDDRTVIFNSD
-55 TVVTYQ
+55 T
-61 GAVGTGRAP
+61 
-70 SLVVDGDTSHNDNK
+70 
-84 YFVVGNDQ
+84 
-92 TQEKNETN
+92 
-100 PANPTYWIQLDLGK
+100 
-114 KYSLTEMKLFVYH
+114 
-127 GRALKNLVVLA
+127 
-138 SDSSTFDTYR
+138 
-148 IIWNADKENFFGLG
+148 ENFFGFGVG
-162 TGDKEQFP
+162 TDASYKSVSAGLSVEKE
-170 NATVAGDTIT
+170 ARGR
-180 LAAPTEA
+180 
-187 QYVRILNNGHTAGA
+187 YVRVMNNGHDGGTP
-201 GQGAHYFEI
+201 GQKKHGGHYTEI
-210 EVYGTEHTGGA
+210 KVYGTEHTGGA
-221 PETRLYNVAADC
+221 PETTLYNVAAGC

-269 QDMNAPSYAQIDLG
+269 QNTSDPSYAQIDLG
-283 NIYPVSKVNFW
+283 NEYPVSKVNFW

-323 VYNANWTAAQNGLEV
+323 VYNADWTAAQNGLEV
-338 QIDSGPFTAR
+338 QVDSAPFTAR

-358 KGKGGHYIEVEVWS
+358 KGAKMGGHYIEVEVWS

-385 FRDVLT
+385 FRDVLR
-391 IPTYEY
+391 IPTYSY
-397 QGKTPNNVTHPD
+397 TAQGGQTQKAEWDTTHPD
-409 VLDFTLVNGAGGT
+409 VIDFAKTSKEGGK
-422 PLGTWGGHRF
+422 WGGYRY
-432 WMAVTPNQEGNSQF
+432 WMVLTPNQDGYSQY
-446 ENPCLVWS
+446 ENPCLAAS
-454 DDGKIWSAEGIPN
+454 NDGVNWVVPNGIEN
-467 PLSVV
+467 PLSGVKH
-472 EREPDG
+472 EPTG
-478 THNCDNDVIYDPVS
+478 THNCDTDLVYNPDSD
-492 NELWVYYVWEQ
+492 ELWVYYVWEQ
-503 DAQNYG
+503 DSPA
-509 QIGTSNFKPSILRCI
+509 GTPSNLRLI
-524 RVAATQG
+524 RVKEDGNSFAI
-531 GSGFTYAVQKDAG
+531 
-544 QENPYTDLVTSTYH
+544 TSTTDGKPYERLINSQYR

-572 TWLMWSNNSDQGV
+572 TWLMWSNNSDSDNSGNGWQSQV
-585 APTGWNNQNGFVELR
+585 AFVELYT
-600 RSTNGTEWGEAKSL
+600 STDGKNWTNKQSL
-614 KPTLVLQNDWIPWHL
+614 ADTLVLKGADGIASYIPWHL
-629 DVQWIPNVGADGSG
+629 DVQWVESQNK
-643 EYWALICA
+643 YWGLFCA
-651 YPKGGGSNH
+651 YPKGGN
-660 TDLFFA
+660 TNRTYLLFGT
-666 KSADGELW
+666 SEDGKTW
-674 TTYPNPILSPRSG
+674 TTYPKPLLAPRDNK
-687 QWDQNFIYRS
+687 WDNNFIYRS
-697 SFTYD
+697 TFIYD
-702 ADGKL
+702 DASGTL
-707 SVWYSGG
+707 QVWYSGG
-714 KEQPGNHWRIAYTE
+714 KSGGWRIAYTE
-728 FENFLTDTLPT
+728 FENFLTNTLPT
-739 LGAPYTPGTPTPP
+739 LGEPYTPGTPTPP

-779 APNRFAGAE
+779 APNRFAGTE

-897 VDDTLQISALVPFN
+897 AGDTLQLSALVPFN
-911 ATDKTVTYTSSDT
+911 ATDKAITYTSSDQN
-924 GKATVTATGLVTA
+924 KATVTDTGFVTA
-937 LTAGNVTITVKAGQ
+937 LAAGEVTITVAAG
-951 SEKTVAL
+951 TVQKIVQL

-970 TVDKDNPLFLHG
+970 TVDEDNPLFLHG
-982 LYKYDGT
+982 LYKYDGK

-1017 ETGWKGPTVQ
+1017 ETGWQGPTVQ

-1106 NARISERDRRITYMD
+1106 NAGISERDRRITYMD

-1146 GGSDHG
+1146 GGSDYG

-1218 FIEGYGPQWGAN
+1218 FIEGYGPQWGDS
-1230 TFSVQGG
+1230 TFDVFGG
-1237 PEECRGPVSMPELLF
+1237 AEECRGPVSMPELLF

-1367 TGRYSTIPSLP
+1367 TGRYGTIPSLP
-1378 KMAQDPTG
+1378 KMAQAPTG

-1404 QNYFNAR
+1404 QNYFNER
-1411 YPQRYNGTGY
+1411 YPQRYTGTGY
-1421 AHYDELTKS
+1421 AHYDALTKS

-1442 RENSALHSKQNVS
+1442 RESSALHSKQNVS
-1455 FQLTQNSFGANIEF
+1455 FQLAQNGLGTTIEF

-1483 TLQFRFNNY
+1483 TIQFRFNNY
-1492 WVDKNPIWEGYVK
+1492 WVDKNPIWDGYVK
-1505 GTTPTWDSDNNRLM
+1505 GTTATWDSDNNRLM

-1534 ESTWRKA
+1534 ENTWRKA

-1587 QEFSLTNLV
+1587 QEFTLTNLV

-1624 EGWVVDKLD
+1624 EGWVVDKLN

-1687 EVDLNGE
+1687 EVDLNG
-1694 AAPAAKVYE
+1694 AAALAAKVYE

-1753 ADPASITVGGTS
+1753 ANPASITVGGTS

-1779 VSYAPS
+1779 VSYTSS

-1796 VNGAARGTVTITA
+1796 VTGVARGTVTITA

-1838 QIQYTGNWVDETSTN
+1838 QIQYTGSWVDETSTN
-1853 HYEGSAKEAN
+1853 HYKGSAKEAN

-1920 HGLENKQHTVRLAA
+1920 HGLENKQHTVRLEA

-1971 DGESKPVLA
+1971 DGESKRVLA

-2034 NDKSATAEIV
+2034 KDKSATAEIV

-2367 IANPAATRK
+2367 IANPAATRE

-2427 DAEASA
+2427 AAEASA

-2444 DKINILNAQYPELS
+2444 DKINILNAQYLELS

-2581 DRDLRSTVITLHTGE
+2581 DRDLRSTVITLHTEE
-2596 RPTAVVTRNGGST
+2596 RPTVVVTRNGGST
-2609 KLADDKFYTETYEN
+2609 KLADDNFYTEAYEN
-2623 GIYTLTITHNGQVNV
+2623 GVYTLTITHNGQVNV
-2638 TIRKGGAEPTPTVTD
+2638 TIRKGGAQPIPTVTD

-2675 GTNLPDGTKFYWGTN
+2675 GTNLPDGTKFYWGTD

-2695 SVDAEGS
+2695 PVDAEGS
-2702 DAFRSAEV
+2702 DVSRSAEV
-2710 KLLEN
+2710 TLTKN

-2751 TEPSVTDYSVA
+2751 TEPSVTDYSAA

-2770 GMITVTLAGTNLQN
+2770 GMITVTLSGTNLQN
-2784 GIQIKVGTI
+2784 GIQIKAGTI
-2793 TAKTSGDA
+2793 SAKTSGDA

-2824 YSLNGTDWF
+2824 YSLNGVDWV
-2833 GGKTVRVSGHYTPPV
+2833 GGKTVRVSGRYTPPV

-2865 PFPFTDVSRS
+2865 SFPFTDVSRS

>member
-35 ALPVL
+35 A
-40 AEDPPASQKLTNTTD
+40 EDPPALTNVAQGKNVSIHGPTSGADRPASWLTD
-55 TVVTYQ
+55 GITDSGKYVEISKDTEQ
-61 GAVGTGRAP
+61 NSTDP
-70 SLVVDGDTSHNDNK
+70 S
-84 YFVVGNDQ
+84 YAQ
-92 TQEKNETN
+92 
-100 PANPTYWIQLDLGK
+100 IDLGTSYDIAK
-114 KYSLTEMKLFVYH
+114 VEFWNYWDD
-127 GRALKNLVVLA
+127 GRTLIGLVILA
-138 SDSSTFDTYR
+138 SEKGTFAEDDRTVIFNSDT
-148 IIWNADKENFFGLG
+148 ENFFGFGVG
-162 TGDKEQFP
+162 TDASYKSVSEGLSVEK
-170 NATVAGDTIT
+170 
-180 LAAPTEA
+180 AAMGR
-187 QYVRILNNGHTAGA
+187 YVRVMNNGHAGGTP
-201 GQGAHYFEI
+201 GQKKQGGHYTEI
-210 EVYGTEHTGGA
+210 KVYGTEHTGCA
-221 PETRLYNVAADC
+221 PETTLYNVAAGC

-248 SWLTDGIKD
+248 SWLTDGIKA

-283 NIYPVSKVNFW
+283 NEYPVSKVNFW
-294 NYWDDGRTLKDLH
+294 NYWEDGRTLKDLH

-323 VYNANWTAAQNGLEV
+323 VYNADWAAAQNGLEV
-338 QIDSGPFTAR
+338 QVDSAPFTAR

-358 KGKGGHYIEVEVWS
+358 KGAKMGGHYIEVEVWS

-385 FRDVLT
+385 FRDVLR
-391 IPTYEY
+391 IPTYSY
-397 QGKTPNNVTHPD
+397 TAQGGQTQKAEWDTTHPD
-409 VLDFTLVNGAGGT
+409 VIDFAKTSKEGGK
-422 PLGTWGGHRF
+422 WGGYRY
-432 WMAVTPNQEGNSQF
+432 WMVLTPNQDGYSQY
-446 ENPCLVWS
+446 ENPCLAAS
-454 DDGKIWSAEGIPN
+454 NDGVNWVVPNGIEN
-467 PLSVV
+467 PLSGVKH
-472 EREPDG
+472 EPTG
-478 THNCDNDVIYDPVS
+478 THNCDTDLVYNPDSD
-492 NELWVYYVWEQ
+492 ELWVYYVWEQ
-503 DAQNYG
+503 DSPA
-509 QIGTSNFKPSILRCI
+509 GTPSNLRLI
-524 RVAATQG
+524 RVKEDGNSFAI
-531 GSGFTYAVQKDAG
+531 
-544 QENPYTDLVTSTYH
+544 TSTTDGKPYERLINSQYR

-572 TWLMWSNNSDQGV
+572 TWLMWSNNSDSDNSGNGWQSQV
-585 APTGWNNQNGFVELR
+585 AFVELYT
-600 RSTNGTEWGEAKSL
+600 STDGKNWTNKQSL
-614 KPTLVLQNDWIPWHL
+614 ADTLVLKGADGIVSYIPWHL
-629 DVQWIPNVGADGSG
+629 DVQWVESQNK
-643 EYWALICA
+643 YWGLFCA
-651 YPKGGGSNH
+651 YPKGGN
-660 TDLFFA
+660 TNRTYLLFGT
-666 KSADGELW
+666 SEDGKTW
-674 TTYPNPILSPRSG
+674 TTYPKPLLAPRDNK
-687 QWDQNFIYRS
+687 WDNNFIYRS
-697 SFTYD
+697 TFIYD
-702 ADGKL
+702 DASGTL
-707 SVWYSGG
+707 QVWYSGG
-714 KEQPGNHWRIAYTE
+714 KSGGWRIAYTE
-728 FENFLTDTLPT
+728 FENFLTNTLPT
-739 LGAPYTPGTPTPP
+739 LGEPYTPGTPTPP

-819 DGTPETYD
+819 DGTPETHD
-827 LHRNAPGA
+827 LHRDTAGA
-835 MDNKILERE
+835 MDNKILEKE
-844 LEAGYHRITIKRK
+844 LEEGYHRITIKRK

-937 LTAGNVTITVKAGQ
+937 LTAGDVTITVKAGQ

-982 LYKYDGT
+982 LYKYDGK

-1055 LDRIAETKNDNIP
+1055 LGRIAETKNDNIP

-1106 NARISERDRRITYMD
+1106 NAGISERDRRITYMD

-1146 GGSDHG
+1146 GGSDYG

-1218 FIEGYGPQWGAN
+1218 FIEGYGPQWGDS
-1230 TFSVQGG
+1230 TFDVFGG
-1237 PEECRGPVSMPELLF
+1237 AEECRGPVSMPELLF

-1367 TGRYSTIPSLP
+1367 TGRYGTIPSLP
-1378 KMAQDPTG
+1378 KLAQAPTG
-1386 KDILRMADVQ
+1386 KDILTMTDVQ
-1396 ALGGAAGI
+1396 ALGGASGI

-1442 RENSALHSKQNVS
+1442 RESSALHSKQNVS

-1587 QEFSLTNLV
+1587 QEFTLTNLV
-1596 PAQAPAEN
+1596 PAQTLADN

-1624 EGWVVDKLD
+1624 EGWVVDKLN

-1753 ADPASITVGGTS
+1753 ANPASITVGGTS
-1765 TLKTRLNFNAAVTA
+1765 TLKTRLNFNAADTA
-1779 VSYAPS
+1779 VSYAAS
-1785 PDGKVTIDGNT
+1785 PDGKVTIDGST
-1796 VNGAARGTVTITA
+1796 VTGAARGTVTITA
-1809 TAAGSSKTTTLT
+1809 TAAGSSKTTKLT

-1920 HGLENKQHTVRLAA
+1920 HGLENKQHTVRLGA

-2011 KPQKTV
+2011 KTQKTV

-2083 IPGVPM
+2083 VPGVPM

-2097 VWSLIPEDLKPYTAI
+2097 VWRLIPEDLKPYTAI

-2204 TAEYLELFS
+2204 TAEYLKLFS

-2240 FKTAQKHHKY
+2240 FKAAQKHHKY

-2367 IANPAATRK
+2367 IANPAATRE

-2427 DAEASA
+2427 AAEASA

-2444 DKINILNAQYPELS
+2444 DKINILNVQYPELS

-2609 KLADDKFYTETYEN
+2609 KLADDNFYTETYEN

-2638 TIRKGGAEPTPTVTD
+2638 TIRKGGAGPTPTVTD

-2675 GTNLPDGTKFYWGTN
+2675 GTNLPDGTKFYWGTD

-2695 SVDAEGS
+2695 PVDAEGS
-2702 DAFRSAEV
+2702 DASRSAEV
-2710 KLLEN
+2710 KILEN

-2770 GMITVTLAGTNLQN
+2770 GMIMVTLTGTNLQN
-2784 GIQIKVGTI
+2784 GIQIKAGTI

-2801 AEQTATLTLPA
+2801 AEQMATLSLPA

-2848 GPVTPSVPTKPG
+2848 GPVTPSVPTKPS

>member
-22 LLGMLPA
+22 LLSMMPA

-35 ALPVL
+35 AEEPPALTNVAQGKNVSIHGPTSGADRPASWLTDGITDSGKYVEISKDTEQNSTDPSYAQIDL
-40 AEDPPASQKLTNTTD
+40 GTSYDIAKVEFWNYWDDGRTLVGLVILASEKGTFAEDDRTVIFNSD
-55 TVVTYQ
+55 T
-61 GAVGTGRAP
+61 
-70 SLVVDGDTSHNDNK
+70 
-84 YFVVGNDQ
+84 
-92 TQEKNETN
+92 
-100 PANPTYWIQLDLGK
+100 
-114 KYSLTEMKLFVYH
+114 
-127 GRALKNLVVLA
+127 
-138 SDSSTFDTYR
+138 
-148 IIWNADKENFFGLG
+148 ENFFGFGVG
-162 TGDKEQFP
+162 TDASYKSVSAGLSVEKE
-170 NATVAGDTIT
+170 ARGR
-180 LAAPTEA
+180 
-187 QYVRILNNGHTAGA
+187 YVRVMNNGHDGGTP
-201 GQGAHYFEI
+201 GQKKHGGHYTEI
-210 EVYGTEHTGGA
+210 KVYGTEHTGA
-221 PETRLYNVAADC
+221 VTPPEPTLHNVAAGC

-240 GGGSDRPN
+240 GGGNDRPN

-269 QDMNAPSYAQIDLG
+269 QNTSDPSYAQIDLG
-283 NIYPVSKVNFW
+283 NEYPVSKVNFW

-312 TEDFRDGTTKE
+312 TEDFQTGTTKE
-323 VYNANWTAAQNGLEV
+323 IYNDNWQATEAGLDV
-338 QIDSGPFTAR
+338 SVTDDPYNAR

-385 FRDVLT
+385 FRDVLK
-391 IPTYEY
+391 IPTYSY
-397 QGKTPNNVTHPD
+397 TAQGGQTQKAEWDTTHPD
-409 VLDFTLVNGAGGT
+409 VIDFAKTSKEGGK
-422 PLGTWGGHRF
+422 WGGYRY
-432 WMAVTPNQEGNSQF
+432 WMVLTPNQDGYSQY
-446 ENPCLVWS
+446 ENPCLAAS
-454 DDGKIWSAEGIPN
+454 NDGVNWVVPNGIEN
-467 PLSVV
+467 PLSGVKH
-472 EREPDG
+472 EPAG
-478 THNCDNDVIYDPVS
+478 THNCDTDLVYNPDSD
-492 NELWVYYVWEQ
+492 ELWVYYVWEQ
-503 DAQNYG
+503 DSPA
-509 QIGTSNFKPSILRCI
+509 GTPSNLRLI
-524 RVAATQG
+524 RVKEKND
-531 GSGFTYAVQKDAG
+531 GF
-544 QENPYTDLVTSTYH
+544 EITSTTDGKPYERLINSQYR
-558 YDMQSPAVVRRDAN
+558 YDMQSPAVVRRNAN
-572 TWLMWSNNSDQGV
+572 TWLMWSNNSDSDNSGNGWQSQV
-585 APTGWNNQNGFVELR
+585 AFVELYT
-600 RSTNGTEWGEAKSL
+600 SADGKNWTNKQSL
-614 KPTLVLQNDWIPWHL
+614 ADTLVLKGADGIASYIPWHL
-629 DVQWIPNVGADGSG
+629 DVQWVESQNK
-643 EYWALICA
+643 YWGLFCA
-651 YPKGGGSNH
+651 YPKGGN
-660 TDLFFA
+660 TNRTYLLFGT
-666 KSADGELW
+666 SEDGKTWL
-674 TTYPNPILSPRSG
+674 TYPKPLLAPRDNK
-687 QWDQNFIYRS
+687 WDNNFIYRS
-697 SFTYD
+697 TFIYD
-702 ADGKL
+702 DASGTL
-707 SVWYSGG
+707 QVWYSGG
-714 KEQPGNHWRIAYTE
+714 KSGGWRIAYTE

-758 WVSVPASDDTNIHF
+758 WVSVLASDDTNIHF

-827 LHRNAPGA
+827 LHRDTAGA
-835 MDNKILERE
+835 MDNKILEKE

-982 LYKYDGT
+982 LYKYDGP

-1017 ETGWKGPTVQ
+1017 ETGWNGPTVQ

-1106 NARISERDRRITYMD
+1106 NAGISERDRRITYMD

-1138 MNDAPKDS
+1138 MNDAPKDTGS
-1146 GGSDHG
+1146 SDHG

-1359 GTTMMTYS
+1359 RTTMMTYS
-1367 TGRYSTIPSLP
+1367 TGRYGTIPSLP
-1378 KMAQDPTG
+1378 KLAQAPTG
-1386 KDILRMADVQ
+1386 KDILTMTDVQ
-1396 ALGGAAGI
+1396 ALGGASGI

-1519 YNYLKDSYAQNTAHG
+1519 YNYLKDSYAQNTAHS

-1587 QEFSLTNLV
+1587 QEFTLTNLV

-1687 EVDLNGE
+1687 EVDLNGA

-1753 ADPASITVGGTS
+1753 ANPASITVGGTS

-1785 PDGKVTIDGNT
+1785 PDGKVTIAGDT
-1796 VNGAARGTVTITA
+1796 VTGVARGTVTITA

-2011 KPQKTV
+2011 KTQKNV

-2044 VTSTEP
+2044 VTSTES
-2050 ATTPRMLVD
+2050 AATPRMLVD

-2240 FKTAQKHHKY
+2240 FKAAQKHHKY

-2367 IANPAATRK
+2367 IANPAATRE
-2376 QVKDEIKAVYHT
+2376 QVKGEIKAVYHT

-2427 DAEASA
+2427 AAEASA

-2581 DRDLRSTVITLHTGE
+2581 DRDLRSTVITLHTEE

-2609 KLADDKFYTETYEN
+2609 KLADDNFYTETYEN

-2638 TIRKGGAEPTPTVTD
+2638 TIRKGGAEPTPSVTD

-2675 GTNLPDGTKFYWGTN
+2675 GTNLPDGTKFYWGTD

-2695 SVDAEGS
+2695 PVDAEGS
-2702 DAFRSAEV
+2702 DASRSAEV

-2715 TGTDAVTYYF
+2715 TGTGAVTYYF

-2751 TEPSVTDYSVA
+2751 TAPSVTDYSVA

-2770 GMITVTLAGTNLQN
+2770 GMIMVTLTGTNLQN
-2784 GIQIKVGTI
+2784 GIQIKAGTI
-2793 TAKTSGDA
+2793 TAQTSGDA
-2801 AEQTATLTLPA
+2801 AKQMATLTLPA
-2812 NYSSSSVSYTVQ
+2812 NCSSSSVSYTVQ
-2824 YSLNGTDWF
+2824 YSLNGTDWV
-2833 GGKTVRVSGHYTPPV
+2833 GGKTVRVSGRYTPPV
-2848 GPVTPSVPTKPG
+2848 EPVTPSVPTKPG

-2875 SWYYDSVRAAWE
+2875 SWYYDSVRTAWE

-2927 TLRNGSPY
+2927 TLRNGSSY

-2958 PAQMNTPVKRNE
+2958 PAQMNAPVKRNE

-3009 YRAGILTGSDKN
+3009 YRASILTGSDKN

>member
-35 ALPVL
+35 A
-40 AEDPPASQKLTNTTD
+40 EDPPALTNVAQGKNVSIHGPTSGADRPASWLTD
-55 TVVTYQ
+55 GITDSGKYVEISKDTEQ
-61 GAVGTGRAP
+61 NSTDP
-70 SLVVDGDTSHNDNK
+70 S
-84 YFVVGNDQ
+84 YAQ
-92 TQEKNETN
+92 
-100 PANPTYWIQLDLGK
+100 IDLGTSYDIAK
-114 KYSLTEMKLFVYH
+114 VEFWNYWDD
-127 GRALKNLVVLA
+127 GRTLVGLVILA
-138 SDSSTFDTYR
+138 SEKGTFAEDDRTVIFNSDT
-148 IIWNADKENFFGLG
+148 ENFFGFGVG
-162 TGDKEQFP
+162 TDASYKSVSAGLSVEKE
-170 NATVAGDTIT
+170 ARGR
-180 LAAPTEA
+180 
-187 QYVRILNNGHTAGA
+187 YVRVMNNGHDGGTP
-201 GQGAHYFEI
+201 GQKKHGGHYTEI
-210 EVYGTEHTGGA
+210 KVYGTEHTGA
-221 PETRLYNVAADC
+221 VTPPETTLYNVAAGC

-269 QDMNAPSYAQIDLG
+269 QNTSAPSYAQIDLG
-283 NIYPVSKVNFW
+283 NEYPVSKVNFW
-294 NYWDDGRTLKDLH
+294 NYWSDGRTLKDLH

-323 VYNANWTAAQNGLEV
+323 VYNADWTAAQNGLEV
-338 QIDSGPFTAR
+338 QVDSAPFTAR

-358 KGKGGHYIEVEVWS
+358 KGAKMGGHYIEVEVWS

-385 FRDVLT
+385 LRDVLT
-391 IPTYEY
+391 IPTYSY
-397 QGKTPNNVTHPD
+397 TAQGGQTQKAEWDTTHPD
-409 VLDFTLVNGAGGT
+409 VIDFAKTSKEGGK
-422 PLGTWGGHRF
+422 WGGYRY
-432 WMAVTPNQEGNSQF
+432 WMVLTPNQDGYSQY
-446 ENPCLVWS
+446 ENPCLAAS
-454 DDGKIWSAEGIPN
+454 NDGVNWVVPNGIEN
-467 PLSVV
+467 PLSGVKH
-472 EREPDG
+472 EPAG
-478 THNCDNDVIYDPVS
+478 THNCDTDLVYNPDSD
-492 NELWVYYVWEQ
+492 ELWVYYVWEQ
-503 DAQNYG
+503 DSPA
-509 QIGTSNFKPSILRCI
+509 GTPSNLRLI
-524 RVAATQG
+524 RVKEDGNSFAI
-531 GSGFTYAVQKDAG
+531 
-544 QENPYTDLVTSTYH
+544 TSTTDDKPYERLINSQYR
-558 YDMQSPAVVRRDAN
+558 YDMQSPAVVRRNAN
-572 TWLMWSNNSDQGV
+572 TWLMWSNNSDSNNSGNGWQSQV
-585 APTGWNNQNGFVELR
+585 AFVELYT
-600 RSTNGTEWGEAKSL
+600 STDGKNWTNKQSL
-614 KPTLVLQNDWIPWHL
+614 ADTLVLKGADGIASYIPWHL
-629 DVQWIPNVGADGSG
+629 DVQWVESQNK
-643 EYWALICA
+643 YWGLFCA
-651 YPKGGGSNH
+651 YPKGGN
-660 TDLFFA
+660 TNRTYLLFGT
-666 KSADGELW
+666 SEDGKTW
-674 TTYPNPILSPRSG
+674 TTYQKPLLAPRDNK
-687 QWDQNFIYRS
+687 WDNNFIYRS
-697 SFTYD
+697 TFIYD
-702 ADGKL
+702 DASGTL
-707 SVWYSGG
+707 QVWYSGG
-714 KEQPGNHWRIAYTE
+714 KSGGWRIAYTE

-739 LGAPYTPGTPTPP
+739 LGEPYTPGTPTPP

-827 LHRNAPGA
+827 LHRNEAGA
-835 MDNKILERE
+835 MDNRILEKE

-924 GKATVTATGLVTA
+924 DKATVTATGLVTA
-937 LTAGNVTITVKAGQ
+937 LAAGDVTITVKAGQ

-970 TVDKDNPLFLHG
+970 TVDGDNPLFLHG
-982 LYKYDGT
+982 LYKYDGP

-1027 AGNKTIH
+1027 AGNKTVH

-1055 LDRIAETKNDNIP
+1055 LERIAETKNDNIP

-1106 NARISERDRRITYMD
+1106 NAGISERDRRITYMD
-1121 ALVKQAA
+1121 TLVKQAA

-1186 NVSYNSHE
+1186 SVSYNSHE

-1310 REQVMQNT
+1310 HEQVMQNT

-1367 TGRYSTIPSLP
+1367 TGRYGTIPSLP

-1534 ESTWRKA
+1534 KSTWRKA

-1562 QSKQIQTAFDAA
+1562 QSKQIQTVFDAA

-1587 QEFSLTNLV
+1587 QEFTLTNLV

-1687 EVDLNGE
+1687 EVDLNGA
-1694 AAPAAKVYE
+1694 AAPAARVYE

-1753 ADPASITVGGTS
+1753 ANPASITVGGTS
-1765 TLKTRLNFNAAVTA
+1765 TLKTRLNFNAADKA
-1779 VSYAPS
+1779 VSYAAS
-1785 PDGKVTIDGNT
+1785 PDGKVTIDGST
-1796 VNGAARGTVTITA
+1796 VTGAARGTVTITA

-1877 GFRWIGQMDSNYGRA
+1877 GFRWVGQMDSNYGRA

-1920 HGLENKQHTVRLAA
+1920 HGLENKQHTVRLEA
-1934 ESNAPVQVDAFAYYT
+1934 ESNAPIQVDAFAYYT

-1964 SGLIRLG
+1964 SGIIRLG
-1971 DGESKPVLA
+1971 DGETKRVLA

-2011 KPQKTV
+2011 KTQKTV

-2026 LHVTLPEL
+2026 LHVTLSEL
-2034 NDKSATAEIV
+2034 NNKSATAEIV

-2050 ATTPRMLVD
+2050 AATPRMLVD

-2074 HPAWWDNSG
+2074 HPTWWDNSG

-2123 WGGTGNKENLQ
+2123 WGGTGNKKNLQ

-2150 LYLTLMTGGVPIN
+2150 IYLTLMTGGVPIN

-2187 VFAENHHNGDTD
+2187 VFAENHHNGDTN

-2240 FKTAQKHHKY
+2240 FKAAQKHHKY

-2296 HKLFEPVMNTTYE
+2296 HKLFAPVMNTTYE

-2367 IANPAATRK
+2367 IANPAATRE

-2427 DAEASA
+2427 AAEASA

-2444 DKINILNAQYPELS
+2444 DKVNILNALYPELS

-2468 GGGAG
+2468 GGKAG

-2509 TLTPHTYLIAHET
+2509 ILTPHTYLIAHET

-2537 DELWVP
+2537 DELWAP

-2609 KLADDKFYTETYEN
+2609 KLADDNFYTETYEN

-2638 TIRKGGAEPTPTVTD
+2638 TIQKG
-2653 FRLTTDPSPLTSAGG
+2653 S
-2668 KAMLTLT
+2668 
-2675 GTNLPDGTKFYWGTN
+2675 
-2690 QAMLT
+2690 
-2695 SVDAEGS
+2695 
-2702 DAFRSAEV
+2702 
-2710 KLLEN
+2710 
-2715 TGTDAVTYYF
+2715 
-2725 RYSLDGT
+2725 
-2732 TLAGELTA
+2732 
-2740 TVPGTGGGTQP
+2740 TQP

-2770 GMITVTLAGTNLQN
+2770 GMIMVTLTGTNLQN
-2784 GIQIKVGTI
+2784 GIQIKAGTI
-2793 TAKTSGDA
+2793 TAKTSGNA

-2812 NYSSSSVSYTVQ
+2812 NYSSSSVNYTVQ

-2833 GGKTVRVSGHYTPPV
+2833 GGKTVRVSGRYTPPV

-2875 SWYYDSVRAAWE
+2875 SWYYDSIRAAWE

-2958 PAQMNTPVKRNE
+2958 PAQMNAPVKRNE

>member
-35 ALPVL
+35 AEEPPALTNVAQGKNVSIHGPTSGADRPASWLTDGITDSGKYVEISKDTEQNSTDPSYAQIDL
-40 AEDPPASQKLTNTTD
+40 GTSYDIAKVEFWNYWDDGRTLIGLVILASEKGTFAEDDRTVIFNSD
-55 TVVTYQ
+55 T
-61 GAVGTGRAP
+61 
-70 SLVVDGDTSHNDNK
+70 
-84 YFVVGNDQ
+84 
-92 TQEKNETN
+92 
-100 PANPTYWIQLDLGK
+100 
-114 KYSLTEMKLFVYH
+114 
-127 GRALKNLVVLA
+127 
-138 SDSSTFDTYR
+138 
-148 IIWNADKENFFGLG
+148 ENFFGFGVG
-162 TGDKEQFP
+162 TDASYKS
-170 NATVAGDTIT
+170 VSAG
-180 LAAPTEA
+180 LSVEKAARGR
-187 QYVRILNNGHTAGA
+187 YVRVMNNGHDGGTP
-201 GQGAHYFEI
+201 GQKKQGGHYTEI
-210 EVYGTEHTGGA
+210 KVYGTEHTGGA
-221 PETRLYNVAADC
+221 PETTLYNVAAGC

-248 SWLTDGIKD
+248 SWLTDGVKE

-269 QDMNAPSYAQIDLG
+269 QDTNDPSYAQIDLG
-283 NIYPVSKVNFW
+283 NEYPVSKVNFW
-294 NYWDDGRTLKDLH
+294 NYWSDGRTLKDLH

-312 TEDFRDGTTKE
+312 TEDFQTGTTKE
-323 VYNANWTAAQNGLEV
+323 IYNDNWQATASGLEV
-338 QIDSGPFTAR
+338 PVTDDPYNAR

-358 KGKGGHYIEVEVWS
+358 KGAKMGGHYIEVEVWS

-385 FRDVLT
+385 FRDVLK
-391 IPTYEY
+391 IPTYSY
-397 QGKTPNNVTHPD
+397 TAQGGQAQKAEWDTTHPD
-409 VLDFTLVNGAGGT
+409 VIDFAKTSKEGGK
-422 PLGTWGGHRF
+422 WGGYRY
-432 WMAVTPNQEGNSQF
+432 WMVLTPNQDGYSQY
-446 ENPCLVWS
+446 ENPCLAAS
-454 DDGKIWSAEGIPN
+454 NDGVNWVVPNGIEN
-467 PLSVV
+467 PLSGVKH
-472 EREPDG
+472 EPAG
-478 THNCDNDVIYDPVS
+478 THNCDTDLVYNPDSD
-492 NELWVYYVWEQ
+492 ELWVYYVWEQ
-503 DAQNYG
+503 DSPA
-509 QIGTSNFKPSILRCI
+509 GTPSNLRLI
-524 RVAATQG
+524 RVKEKND
-531 GSGFTYAVQKDAG
+531 GF
-544 QENPYTDLVTSTYH
+544 EITSTTDGKPYERLINSQYR
-558 YDMQSPAVVRRDAN
+558 YDMQSPAVVRRNAN
-572 TWLMWSNNSDQGV
+572 TWLMWSNNSDSDNSGNGWQSQV
-585 APTGWNNQNGFVELR
+585 AFVELYT
-600 RSTNGTEWGEAKSL
+600 STDGKNWTNKQSL
-614 KPTLVLQNDWIPWHL
+614 ADTLVLKGADGIASYIPWHL
-629 DVQWIPNVGADGSG
+629 DVQWVESQNK
-643 EYWALICA
+643 YWGLFCA
-651 YPKGGGSNH
+651 YPKGGN
-660 TDLFFA
+660 TNRTYLLFGT
-666 KSADGELW
+666 SEDGKTW
-674 TTYPNPILSPRSG
+674 TTYPKPLISPRDNE
-687 QWDQNFIYRS
+687 WDNNFIYRS
-697 SFTYD
+697 TFIYD
-702 ADGKL
+702 DASGTL
-707 SVWYSGG
+707 QVWYSGG
-714 KEQPGNHWRIAYTE
+714 KSGGWRIAYTE
-728 FENFLTDTLPT
+728 FENFLTNTLPT
-739 LGAPYTPGTPTPP
+739 LGAPYTLDTPTPP

-844 LEAGYHRITIKRK
+844 LEADYHRITIKRK

-924 GKATVTATGLVTA
+924 DKATVTATGLVTA
-937 LTAGNVTITVKAGQ
+937 LAAGDVTITVKAGQ

-958 TIRSLEAGELRM
+958 TIRSLDAGALRM

-982 LYKYDGT
+982 LYKYDGK

-1008 FWTALTGTD
+1008 FWTALTGSD
-1017 ETGWKGPTVQ
+1017 ATGWQGPTVQ
-1027 AGNKTIH
+1027 AGNKIIH

-1106 NARISERDRRITYMD
+1106 NAGISERDRRITYMEE
-1121 ALVKQAA
+1121 LVKQAA

-1146 GGSDHG
+1146 GDSDHG

-1252 AMRMVQQ
+1252 AMRMMQQ

-1318 KVFYASSGGTLNKL
+1318 KVFYASRGGTLNKL

-1337 NRLLDPLYGDSG
+1337 NRLLDPLYGDRG

-1367 TGRYSTIPSLP
+1367 TGRYGTIPSLP
-1378 KMAQDPTG
+1378 KLAQAPTG
-1386 KDILRMADVQ
+1386 KDILTMTDVQ
-1396 ALGGAAGI
+1396 ALGGASGI

-1411 YPQRYNGTGY
+1411 YPQRYTGTGY

-1442 RENSALHSKQNVS
+1442 RESSALHSKQNVS

-1587 QEFSLTNLV
+1587 QEFTLTNLV

-1610 RVNGNQLSP
+1610 RVDGNQLSP

-1674 HNPSGEP
+1674 HNPSGDP

-1687 EVDLNGE
+1687 DVDLNGA

-1753 ADPASITVGGTS
+1753 ANPASITVGGTS

-1796 VNGAARGTVTITA
+1796 VTGVARGTVAITA
-1809 TAAGSSKTTTLT
+1809 TAAGSFKTTMLT

-1838 QIQYTGNWVDETSTN
+1838 QIQYTGNWVDENSTN

-1920 HGLENKQHTVRLAA
+1920 HGLENKQHTVRLEA

-1964 SGLIRLG
+1964 SGPIRLG

-2011 KPQKTV
+2011 KTQKTV

-2034 NDKSATAEIV
+2034 NDKSATVEIV

-2170 MDWLNNLIDNNS
+2170 MDWLNDLIDNNS

-2187 VFAENHHNGDTD
+2187 VFAENHHNGDTG

-2367 IANPAATRK
+2367 IANPAATRE

-2401 GTAQDNNLLQTSG
+2401 GTAQDNNLLQTNG

-2427 DAEASA
+2427 DAEAAA
-2433 FGRVLKSADLA
+2433 FGRVLRSADLA
-2444 DKINILNAQYPELS
+2444 DKTNILNELYPELS

-2468 GGGAG
+2468 GGRSG

-2490 NQSATLTPT
+2490 NQSAMLTPT

-2581 DRDLRSTVITLHTGE
+2581 DRDLRSTVITLHTEE

-2609 KLADDKFYTETYEN
+2609 KLADDNFYTEAYGN
-2623 GIYTLTITHNGQVNV
+2623 GVYTLTITHNGQVNV
-2638 TIRKGGAEPTPTVTD
+2638 TIRKGGAQPIPTVTD

-2675 GTNLPDGTKFYWGTN
+2675 GTNLPDGTKFYWGTD

-2695 SVDAEGS
+2695 PVDAEGS
-2702 DAFRSAEV
+2702 DASRSAEV
-2710 KLLEN
+2710 KLSEN

-2784 GIQIKVGTI
+2784 GIQIKAGTI
-2793 TAKTSGDA
+2793 TAQTSGDA

-2824 YSLNGTDWF
+2824 YSLIGVDWV
-2833 GGKTVRVSGHYTPPV
+2833 GGKTVRVSGRYTPPV

-2865 PFPFTDVSRS
+2865 PFPFADVSRS

-2887 KDLIDGVTRTLYKP
+2887 KALIDGVTRTLYKP

-2958 PAQMNTPVKRNE
+2958 PAQMNAPVKRNE

-3040 RMYDKTAR
+3040 RMYDRTAR

>member
-1 MIKGTRFFSRRLLP
+1 MIKGTRFFSKRLLP

-35 ALPVL
+35 AEEPPALTNVAQGKNVSIHGPTSGADRPASWLTDGITESGKYVEISKDTEQNSTDPSYAQIDL
-40 AEDPPASQKLTNTTD
+40 GTSYDITKVEFWNYWDDGRTLVGLVILASEKGTFAEDDRTVIFNSD
-55 TVVTYQ
+55 T
-61 GAVGTGRAP
+61 
-70 SLVVDGDTSHNDNK
+70 
-84 YFVVGNDQ
+84 
-92 TQEKNETN
+92 
-100 PANPTYWIQLDLGK
+100 
-114 KYSLTEMKLFVYH
+114 
-127 GRALKNLVVLA
+127 
-138 SDSSTFDTYR
+138 
-148 IIWNADKENFFGLG
+148 ENFFGFGVG
-162 TGDKEQFP
+162 TDASYKSVSAGLSVEKE
-170 NATVAGDTIT
+170 ARGR
-180 LAAPTEA
+180 
-187 QYVRILNNGHTAGA
+187 YVRVMNNGHDGGTP
-201 GQGAHYFEI
+201 GQKKHGGHYMEI
-210 EVYGTEHTGGA
+210 KVYGTEHTGGA
-221 PETRLYNVAADC
+221 PETTLYNVAAGC

-269 QDMNAPSYAQIDLG
+269 QNTSDPSYAQIDLG
-283 NIYPVSKVNFW
+283 NEYPVSKVNFW
-294 NYWDDGRTLKDLH
+294 NYWQDNRTLNSLH
-307 IILST
+307 ILLST
-312 TEDFRDGTTKE
+312 TADFQTENTKE
-323 VYNANWTAAQNGLEV
+323 IYSGNWQPAKEGLTVLV
-338 QIDSGPFTAR
+338 QDAPFEAR

-358 KGKGGHYIEVEVWS
+358 KGKGGHYIEVEVLS
-372 TEEKKD
+372 TEDKKA
-378 PLPVPYQ
+378 PLPAEYKN
-385 FRDVLT
+385 RDVLQ
-391 IPTYEY
+391 IPTYSY
-397 QGKTPNNVTHPD
+397 TAQGGQAQKAEWDATHPD
-409 VLDFTLVNGAGGT
+409 VIDFTKTNKAGGK
-422 PLGTWGGHRF
+422 WGGYRY
-432 WMAVTPNQEGNSQF
+432 WMALTPNQDGYSQY
-446 ENPCLVWS
+446 ENPCLAAS
-454 DDGKIWSAEGIPN
+454 HDGINWVVPNGIEN
-467 PLSVV
+467 PLSNV
-472 EREPDG
+472 EHEPTG
-478 THNCDNDVIYDPVS
+478 THNCDTDLVYNPDSD
-492 NELWVYYVWEQ
+492 ELWVYYVWERDQ
-503 DAQNYG
+503 PA
-509 QIGTSNFKPSILRCI
+509 GTPSNLRLI
-524 RVAATQG
+524 RVKEKNNSFEITSTTG
-531 GSGFTYAVQKDAG
+531 G
-544 QENPYTDLVTSTYH
+544 NPYESLINSQYR
-558 YDMQSPAVVRRDAN
+558 YDMQSPAIVRRGADN
-572 TWLMWSNNSDQGV
+572 WLMWSNNSDSDNSGNGWQSQV
-585 APTGWNNQNGFVELR
+585 AFVELR
-600 RSTNGTEWGEAKSL
+600 TSTDGKNWTNKQSL
-614 KPTLVLQNDWIPWHL
+614 ADTLVLKGTDGIDSYIPWHL
-629 DVQWIPNVGADGSG
+629 DVQWVEGQG
-643 EYWALICA
+643 EYWGLFCA
-651 YPKGGGSNH
+651 YPRGGN
-660 TDLFFA
+660 TTRTYLLFA
-666 KSADGELW
+666 TSKDGKTW
-674 TTYPNPILSPRSG
+674 TTYPKPLISPRDNK
-687 QWDQNFIYRS
+687 WDNNFIYRS
-697 SFTYD
+697 TFVYD
-702 ADGKL
+702 DASGTL
-707 SVWYSGG
+707 QVWYSGG
-714 KEQPGNHWRIAYTE
+714 KSGGWRIAYTE

-758 WVSVPASDDTNIHF
+758 WVPVPASDDTNIHF

-779 APNRFAGAE
+779 APNRFADAE

-827 LHRNAPGA
+827 LHRDTAGA
-835 MDNKILERE
+835 MDNKILEKE
-844 LEAGYHRITIKRK
+844 LEADYHRITIKRK

-937 LTAGNVTITVKAGQ
+937 LTAGDVTITVKAGQ
-951 SEKTVAL
+951 SEKTVSL
-958 TIRSLEAGELRM
+958 TIRSLEAGALRM

-1017 ETGWKGPTVQ
+1017 ETGWQGPTVQ

-1753 ADPASITVGGTS
+1753 ANPASITVGGTS

-1796 VNGAARGTVTITA
+1796 VTGVARGTVTITA

-1920 HGLENKQHTVRLAA
+1920 HGLENKQHTVRLEA

-1971 DGESKPVLA
+1971 DGESKRVLA

-2004 AGLSGDG
+2004 AGLSGNG
-2011 KPQKTV
+2011 KTQKTV

-2150 LYLTLMTGGVPIN
+2150 IYLTLMTGGVPIN

-2170 MDWLNNLIDNNS
+2170 MDWLNDLIDNNS

-2240 FKTAQKHHKY
+2240 FKAAQKHHKY

-2875 SWYYDSVRAAWE
+2875 SWYYDSVRTAWE

-2927 TLRNGSPY
+2927 TLRNGTPY
-2935 WYSSYVSYAVDN
+2935 WYSSYVSYAVEN

-2958 PAQMNTPVKRNE
+2958 PAQMNAPAKRNE

>member
-1 MIKGTRFFSRRLLP
+1 MIKGTRFFSKRLLP

-35 ALPVL
+35 AEEPPALTNIAQGKNVSIHGPTSGADRPASWLTDGITESGKYVEISKDTEQNSTDPSYAQIDL
-40 AEDPPASQKLTNTTD
+40 GTSYDIAKVEFWNYWDDGRTLVGLVILASEKGTFAEDDRTVIFNSD
-55 TVVTYQ
+55 T
-61 GAVGTGRAP
+61 
-70 SLVVDGDTSHNDNK
+70 
-84 YFVVGNDQ
+84 
-92 TQEKNETN
+92 
-100 PANPTYWIQLDLGK
+100 
-114 KYSLTEMKLFVYH
+114 
-127 GRALKNLVVLA
+127 
-138 SDSSTFDTYR
+138 
-148 IIWNADKENFFGLG
+148 ENFFGFGVG
-162 TGDKEQFP
+162 TDASYKSVSAGLSVEKE
-170 NATVAGDTIT
+170 ARGR
-180 LAAPTEA
+180 
-187 QYVRILNNGHTAGA
+187 YVRVMNNGHDGGTP
-201 GQGAHYFEI
+201 GQKKHGGHYTEI
-210 EVYGTEHTGGA
+210 KVYGTEHTGGA
-221 PETRLYNVAADC
+221 PETTLYNVAAGC

-269 QDMNAPSYAQIDLG
+269 QNTSDPSYAQIDLG
-283 NIYPVSKVNFW
+283 NEYPVSKVNFW

-323 VYNANWTAAQNGLEV
+323 VYNADWTAAQNGLEV
-338 QIDSGPFTAR
+338 QVDSAPFTAR

-358 KGKGGHYIEVEVWS
+358 KGAKMGGHYIEVEVWS

-385 FRDVLT
+385 FRDVLR
-391 IPTYEY
+391 IPTYSY
-397 QGKTPNNVTHPD
+397 TAQGGQTQKAEWDTTHPD
-409 VLDFTLVNGAGGT
+409 VIDFAKTSKEGGK
-422 PLGTWGGHRF
+422 WGGYRY
-432 WMAVTPNQEGNSQF
+432 WMVLTPNQDGYSQY
-446 ENPCLVWS
+446 ENPCLAAS
-454 DDGKIWSAEGIPN
+454 NDGVNWVVPNGIEN
-467 PLSVV
+467 PLSGVKH
-472 EREPDG
+472 EPTG
-478 THNCDNDVIYDPVS
+478 THNCDTDLVYNPDSD
-492 NELWVYYVWEQ
+492 ELWVYYVWEQ
-503 DAQNYG
+503 DSPA
-509 QIGTSNFKPSILRCI
+509 GTPSNLRLI
-524 RVAATQG
+524 RVKEDGNSFAI
-531 GSGFTYAVQKDAG
+531 
-544 QENPYTDLVTSTYH
+544 TSTTDGKPYERLINSQYR

-572 TWLMWSNNSDQGV
+572 TWLMWSNNSDSDNSGNGWQSQV
-585 APTGWNNQNGFVELR
+585 AFVELYT
-600 RSTNGTEWGEAKSL
+600 STDGKNWTNKQSL
-614 KPTLVLQNDWIPWHL
+614 ADTLVLKGADGIASYIPWHL
-629 DVQWIPNVGADGSG
+629 DVQWVESQNK
-643 EYWALICA
+643 YWGLFCA
-651 YPKGGGSNH
+651 YPKGGN
-660 TDLFFA
+660 TNRTYLLFGT
-666 KSADGELW
+666 SEDGKTW
-674 TTYPNPILSPRSG
+674 TTYPKPLLAPRDNK
-687 QWDQNFIYRS
+687 WDNNFIYRS
-697 SFTYD
+697 TFIYD
-702 ADGKL
+702 DASGTL
-707 SVWYSGG
+707 QVWYSGG
-714 KEQPGNHWRIAYTE
+714 KSGGWRIAYTE
-728 FENFLTDTLPT
+728 FENFLTNTLPT
-739 LGAPYTPGTPTPP
+739 LGEPYTPGTPTPP

-779 APNRFAGAE
+779 APNRFAGTE

-897 VDDTLQISALVPFN
+897 AGDTLQLSALVPFN
-911 ATDKTVTYTSSDT
+911 ATDKAITYTSSDQN
-924 GKATVTATGLVTA
+924 KATVTDTGFVTA
-937 LTAGNVTITVKAGQ
+937 LAAGEVTITVAAG
-951 SEKTVAL
+951 TVQKIVQL

-970 TVDKDNPLFLHG
+970 TVDEDNPLFLHG
-982 LYKYDGT
+982 LYKYDGK

-1017 ETGWKGPTVQ
+1017 ETGWQGPTVQ

-1106 NARISERDRRITYMD
+1106 NAGISERDRRITYMD

-1146 GGSDHG
+1146 GGSDYG

-1455 FQLTQNSFGANIEF
+1455 FQFTQNSFGANIEF

-1474 LLVDEAQAG
+1474 FLVDEAQAG

-1519 YNYLKDSYAQNTAHG
+1519 YNYLKDSYAQNTAHS
-1534 ESTWRKA
+1534 ENTWRKA

-1587 QEFSLTNLV
+1587 QEFTLTNLV

-1624 EGWVVDKLD
+1624 EGWVVDKLN

-1674 HNPSGEP
+1674 HSPSGEP

-1687 EVDLNGE
+1687 EVDLNGA

-1753 ADPASITVGGTS
+1753 ANPASITVGGTS

-1785 PDGKVTIDGNT
+1785 PDGKVTIEGST
-1796 VNGAARGTVTITA
+1796 VTGVARGTVTITA

-1838 QIQYTGNWVDETSTN
+1838 QIQYTGNWGDETSTN

-1920 HGLENKQHTVRLAA
+1920 HGLENKQHTVRLEA
-1934 ESNAPVQVDAFAYYT
+1934 ESTAPVQVDAFAYYT

-1989 VFRDDFRFTLENDTI
+1989 VFRDDFSFALENDTI

-2011 KPQKTV
+2011 KTQKTV
-2017 TGKMAGRTR
+2017 TGKMAGRTK

-2050 ATTPRMLVD
+2050 AATPRMLID

-2083 IPGVPM
+2083 VPGVPM

-2150 LYLTLMTGGVPIN
+2150 IYLTLMTGGVPIN

-2170 MDWLNNLIDNNS
+2170 MDWLNDLIDNNS

-2427 DAEASA
+2427 AAEASA

-2581 DRDLRSTVITLHTGE
+2581 DRDLRSTVITLHTEE

-2609 KLADDKFYTETYEN
+2609 KLADDNFYTEAYEN
-2623 GIYTLTITHNGQVNV
+2623 GVYTLTITHNGQVNV
-2638 TIRKGGAEPTPTVTD
+2638 TIQKG
-2653 FRLTTDPSPLTSAGG
+2653 S
-2668 KAMLTLT
+2668 
-2675 GTNLPDGTKFYWGTN
+2675 
-2690 QAMLT
+2690 
-2695 SVDAEGS
+2695 
-2702 DAFRSAEV
+2702 
-2710 KLLEN
+2710 
-2715 TGTDAVTYYF
+2715 
-2725 RYSLDGT
+2725 
-2732 TLAGELTA
+2732 
-2740 TVPGTGGGTQP
+2740 TQP

-2784 GIQIKVGTI
+2784 GIQIKAGTI

-2824 YSLNGTDWF
+2824 YTLNGVDWV
-2833 GGKTVRVSGHYTPPV
+2833 GGKTVRVSGRYTPPV

-2958 PAQMNTPVKRNE
+2958 PAQMNAPVKRNE

-3040 RMYDKTAR
+3040 RMYDRTAR

>member
-35 ALPVL
+35 A
-40 AEDPPASQKLTNTTD
+40 EDPPALTNVAQGKNVSIHGPTSGADRPASWLTD
-55 TVVTYQ
+55 GITDSGKYVEISKDTEQ
-61 GAVGTGRAP
+61 NSTDP
-70 SLVVDGDTSHNDNK
+70 S
-84 YFVVGNDQ
+84 YAQ
-92 TQEKNETN
+92 
-100 PANPTYWIQLDLGK
+100 IDLGTSYDIAK
-114 KYSLTEMKLFVYH
+114 VEFWNYWDD
-127 GRALKNLVVLA
+127 GRTLVGLVILA
-138 SDSSTFDTYR
+138 SEKGTFAEDDRTVIFNSDT
-148 IIWNADKENFFGLG
+148 ENFFGFGVG
-162 TGDKEQFP
+162 TDASYKSVSAGLSVEKE
-170 NATVAGDTIT
+170 ARGR
-180 LAAPTEA
+180 
-187 QYVRILNNGHTAGA
+187 YVRVMNNGHDGGTP
-201 GQGAHYFEI
+201 GQKKHGGHYTEI
-210 EVYGTEHTGGA
+210 KVYGTEHTGA
-221 PETRLYNVAADC
+221 VTPPETTLYNVAAGC

-269 QDMNAPSYAQIDLG
+269 QNTSAPSYAQIDLG
-283 NIYPVSKVNFW
+283 NEYPVSKVNFW
-294 NYWDDGRTLKDLH
+294 NYWSDGRTLKDLH

-323 VYNANWTAAQNGLEV
+323 VYNADWTAAQNGLEV
-338 QIDSGPFTAR
+338 QVDSAPFTAR

-358 KGKGGHYIEVEVWS
+358 KGAKMGGHYIEVEVWS

-385 FRDVLT
+385 LRDVLT
-391 IPTYEY
+391 IPTYSY
-397 QGKTPNNVTHPD
+397 TAQGGQTQKAEWDTTHPD
-409 VLDFTLVNGAGGT
+409 VIDFAKTSKEGGK
-422 PLGTWGGHRF
+422 WGGYRY
-432 WMAVTPNQEGNSQF
+432 WMVLTPNQDGYSQY
-446 ENPCLVWS
+446 ENPCLAAS
-454 DDGKIWSAEGIPN
+454 NDGVNWVVPNGIEN
-467 PLSVV
+467 PLSGVKH
-472 EREPDG
+472 EPAG
-478 THNCDNDVIYDPVS
+478 THNCDTDLVYNPDSD
-492 NELWVYYVWEQ
+492 ELWVYYVWEQ
-503 DAQNYG
+503 DSPA
-509 QIGTSNFKPSILRCI
+509 GTPSNLRLI
-524 RVAATQG
+524 RVKEDGNSFAI
-531 GSGFTYAVQKDAG
+531 
-544 QENPYTDLVTSTYH
+544 TSTTDDKPYERLINSQYR
-558 YDMQSPAVVRRDAN
+558 YDMQSPAVVRRNAN
-572 TWLMWSNNSDQGV
+572 TWLMWSNNSDSNNSGNGWQSQV
-585 APTGWNNQNGFVELR
+585 AFVELYT
-600 RSTNGTEWGEAKSL
+600 STDGKNWTNKQSL
-614 KPTLVLQNDWIPWHL
+614 ADTLVLKGADGIASYIPWHL
-629 DVQWIPNVGADGSG
+629 DVQWVESQNK
-643 EYWALICA
+643 YWGLFCA
-651 YPKGGGSNH
+651 YPKGGN
-660 TDLFFA
+660 TNRTYLLFGT
-666 KSADGELW
+666 SEDGKTW
-674 TTYPNPILSPRSG
+674 TTYQKPLLAPRDNK
-687 QWDQNFIYRS
+687 WDNNFIYRS
-697 SFTYD
+697 TFIYD
-702 ADGKL
+702 DASGTL
-707 SVWYSGG
+707 QVWYSGG
-714 KEQPGNHWRIAYTE
+714 KSGGWRIAYTE

-739 LGAPYTPGTPTPP
+739 LGEPYTPGTPTPP

-827 LHRNAPGA
+827 LHRNEAGA
-835 MDNKILERE
+835 MDNRILEKE

-924 GKATVTATGLVTA
+924 DKATVTATGLVTA
-937 LTAGNVTITVKAGQ
+937 LAAGDVTITVKAGQ

-970 TVDKDNPLFLHG
+970 TVDGDNPLFLHG
-982 LYKYDGT
+982 LYKYDGP

-1027 AGNKTIH
+1027 AGNKTVH

-1055 LDRIAETKNDNIP
+1055 LERIAETKNDNIP

-1106 NARISERDRRITYMD
+1106 NAGISERDRRITYMD
-1121 ALVKQAA
+1121 TLVKQAA

-1186 NVSYNSHE
+1186 SVSYNSHE

-1310 REQVMQNT
+1310 HEQVMQNT

-1367 TGRYSTIPSLP
+1367 TGRYGTIPSLP

-1534 ESTWRKA
+1534 KSTWRKA

-1562 QSKQIQTAFDAA
+1562 QSKQIQTVFDAA

-1587 QEFSLTNLV
+1587 QEFTLTNLV

-1687 EVDLNGE
+1687 EVDLNGA
-1694 AAPAAKVYE
+1694 AAPAARVYE

-1753 ADPASITVGGTS
+1753 ANPASITVGGTS
-1765 TLKTRLNFNAAVTA
+1765 TLKTRLNFNAADKA
-1779 VSYAPS
+1779 VSYAAS
-1785 PDGKVTIDGNT
+1785 PDGKVTIDGST
-1796 VNGAARGTVTITA
+1796 VTGAARGTVTITA

-1838 QIQYTGNWVDETSTN
+1838 QIQNTGNWVDETSTN

-1877 GFRWIGQMDSNYGRA
+1877 GFRWVGQMDSNYGRA

-1920 HGLENKQHTVRLAA
+1920 HGLENKQHTVRLEA
-1934 ESNAPVQVDAFAYYT
+1934 ESNAPIQVDAFAYYT

-1964 SGLIRLG
+1964 SGIIRLG
-1971 DGESKPVLA
+1971 DGETKRVLA

-2011 KPQKTV
+2011 KTQKTV

-2026 LHVTLPEL
+2026 LHVTLSEL
-2034 NDKSATAEIV
+2034 NNKSATAEIV

-2050 ATTPRMLVD
+2050 AATPRMLVD

-2074 HPAWWDNSG
+2074 HPTWWDNSG

-2150 LYLTLMTGGVPIN
+2150 IYLTLMTGGVPIN

-2187 VFAENHHNGDTD
+2187 VFAENHHNGDTN

-2240 FKTAQKHHKY
+2240 FKAAQKHHKY

-2296 HKLFEPVMNTTYE
+2296 HKLFAPVMNTTYE

-2367 IANPAATRK
+2367 IANPAATRE

-2427 DAEASA
+2427 AAEASA

-2444 DKINILNAQYPELS
+2444 DKVNILNALYPELS

-2468 GGGAG
+2468 GGKAG

-2509 TLTPHTYLIAHET
+2509 ILTPHTYLIAHET

-2609 KLADDKFYTETYEN
+2609 KLADDNFYTETYEN

-2638 TIRKGGAEPTPTVTD
+2638 TIQKG
-2653 FRLTTDPSPLTSAGG
+2653 S
-2668 KAMLTLT
+2668 
-2675 GTNLPDGTKFYWGTN
+2675 
-2690 QAMLT
+2690 
-2695 SVDAEGS
+2695 
-2702 DAFRSAEV
+2702 
-2710 KLLEN
+2710 
-2715 TGTDAVTYYF
+2715 
-2725 RYSLDGT
+2725 
-2732 TLAGELTA
+2732 
-2740 TVPGTGGGTQP
+2740 TQP

-2770 GMITVTLAGTNLQN
+2770 GMIMVTLTGTNLQN
-2784 GIQIKVGTI
+2784 GIQIKAGTI
-2793 TAKTSGDA
+2793 TAKTSGNA

-2812 NYSSSSVSYTVQ
+2812 NYSSSSVNYTVQ

-2833 GGKTVRVSGHYTPPV
+2833 GGKTVRVSGRYTPPV

-2875 SWYYDSVRAAWE
+2875 SWYYDSIRAAWE

-2958 PAQMNTPVKRNE
+2958 PAQMNAPVKRNE

>member
-1 MIKGTRFFSRRLLP
+1 MIKGTRFFSKRLLP

-35 ALPVL
+35 AEEPPALTNVAQGKNVSIHGPTSGADRPASWLTDGITESGKYVEISKDTEQNSTDPSYAQIDL
-40 AEDPPASQKLTNTTD
+40 GTSYDITKVEFWNYWDDGRTLVGLVILASEKGTFAEDDRTVIFNSD
-55 TVVTYQ
+55 T
-61 GAVGTGRAP
+61 
-70 SLVVDGDTSHNDNK
+70 
-84 YFVVGNDQ
+84 
-92 TQEKNETN
+92 
-100 PANPTYWIQLDLGK
+100 
-114 KYSLTEMKLFVYH
+114 
-127 GRALKNLVVLA
+127 
-138 SDSSTFDTYR
+138 
-148 IIWNADKENFFGLG
+148 ENFFGFGVG
-162 TGDKEQFP
+162 TDASYKSVSAGLSVEKE
-170 NATVAGDTIT
+170 ARGR
-180 LAAPTEA
+180 
-187 QYVRILNNGHTAGA
+187 YVRVMNNGHDGGTP
-201 GQGAHYFEI
+201 GQKKHGGHYMEI
-210 EVYGTEHTGGA
+210 KVYGTEHTGGA
-221 PETRLYNVAADC
+221 PETTLYNVAAGC

-269 QDMNAPSYAQIDLG
+269 QNTSDPSYAQIDLG
-283 NIYPVSKVNFW
+283 NEYPVSKVNFW
-294 NYWDDGRTLKDLH
+294 NYWQDNRTLNSLH
-307 IILST
+307 ILLST
-312 TEDFRDGTTKE
+312 TADFQTENTKE
-323 VYNANWTAAQNGLEV
+323 IYSGNWQPAKEGLTVLV
-338 QIDSGPFTAR
+338 QDAPFEAR

-358 KGKGGHYIEVEVWS
+358 KGKGGHYIEVEVLS
-372 TEEKKD
+372 TEDKKA
-378 PLPVPYQ
+378 PLPAEYKN
-385 FRDVLT
+385 RDVLQ
-391 IPTYEY
+391 IPTYSY
-397 QGKTPNNVTHPD
+397 TAQGGQAQKAEWDATHPD
-409 VLDFTLVNGAGGT
+409 VIDFTKTNKAGGK
-422 PLGTWGGHRF
+422 WGGYRY
-432 WMAVTPNQEGNSQF
+432 WMALTPNQDGYSQY
-446 ENPCLVWS
+446 ENPCLAAS
-454 DDGKIWSAEGIPN
+454 HDGINWVVPNGIEN
-467 PLSVV
+467 PLSNV
-472 EREPDG
+472 EHEPTG
-478 THNCDNDVIYDPVS
+478 THNCDTDLVYNPDSD
-492 NELWVYYVWEQ
+492 ELWVYYVWERDQ
-503 DAQNYG
+503 PA
-509 QIGTSNFKPSILRCI
+509 GTPSNLRLI
-524 RVAATQG
+524 RVKEKNNSFEITSTTG
-531 GSGFTYAVQKDAG
+531 G
-544 QENPYTDLVTSTYH
+544 NPYESLINSQYR
-558 YDMQSPAVVRRDAN
+558 YDIQSPAIVRRGADN
-572 TWLMWSNNSDQGV
+572 WLMWSNNSDSDNSGNGWQSQV
-585 APTGWNNQNGFVELR
+585 AFVELR
-600 RSTNGTEWGEAKSL
+600 TSTDGKNWTNKQSL
-614 KPTLVLQNDWIPWHL
+614 ADTLVLKGTDGIDSYIPWHL
-629 DVQWIPNVGADGSG
+629 DVQWVEGQG
-643 EYWALICA
+643 EYWGLFCA
-651 YPKGGGSNH
+651 YPRGGN
-660 TDLFFA
+660 TTRTYLLFA
-666 KSADGELW
+666 TSKDGKTW
-674 TTYPNPILSPRSG
+674 TTYPKPLISPRDNK
-687 QWDQNFIYRS
+687 WDNNFIYRS
-697 SFTYD
+697 TFVYD
-702 ADGKL
+702 DASGTL
-707 SVWYSGG
+707 QVWYSGG
-714 KEQPGNHWRIAYTE
+714 KSGGWRIAYTE

-758 WVSVPASDDTNIHF
+758 WVPVPASDDTNIHF

-779 APNRFAGAE
+779 APNRFADAE

-827 LHRNAPGA
+827 LHRDTAGA
-835 MDNKILERE
+835 MDNKILEKE
-844 LEAGYHRITIKRK
+844 LEADYHRITIKRK

-937 LTAGNVTITVKAGQ
+937 LTASDVTITVKAGQ

-970 TVDKDNPLFLHG
+970 TVDEDNPLFLHG

-1106 NARISERDRRITYMD
+1106 NAGISERDRRITYMD

-1146 GGSDHG
+1146 GGSDYG

-1367 TGRYSTIPSLP
+1367 TGRYGTIPSLP

-1455 FQLTQNSFGANIEF
+1455 FQFTQNSFGANIEF

-1474 LLVDEAQAG
+1474 FLVDEAQAG

-1534 ESTWRKA
+1534 ENTWRKA

-1624 EGWVVDKLD
+1624 EGWVVDKLN

-1687 EVDLNGE
+1687 EVDLNG
-1694 AAPAAKVYE
+1694 AAALAAKVYE

-1765 TLKTRLNFNAAVTA
+1765 TLKTRLNFNAADTA
-1779 VSYAPS
+1779 VSYAAS
-1785 PDGKVTIDGNT
+1785 PDGKVTIDGST
-1796 VNGAARGTVTITA
+1796 VTGAARGTVTITA

-1863 DAPGATASLTFTGT
+1863 DALGATASLTFTGT
-1877 GFRWIGQMDSNYGRA
+1877 GFRWVGQMDSNYGRA

-1920 HGLENKQHTVRLAA
+1920 HGLENKQHTVRLEA

-2011 KPQKTV
+2011 KTQKTV

-2083 IPGVPM
+2083 VPGVPM

-2170 MDWLNNLIDNNS
+2170 MDWLNDLIDNNS

-2367 IANPAATRK
+2367 IANPAATRE
-2376 QVKDEIKAVYHT
+2376 QVKGEIKAVYHT

-2427 DAEASA
+2427 AAEASA

-2609 KLADDKFYTETYEN
+2609 KLADDNFYTETYEN

-2675 GTNLPDGTKFYWGTN
+2675 GTNLPDGTKFYWGTD

-2702 DAFRSAEV
+2702 DVSRSAEV

-2740 TVPGTGGGTQP
+2740 TVPGTGGDTQP

-2801 AEQTATLTLPA
+2801 AEQMATLSLPA

-2833 GGKTVRVSGHYTPPV
+2833 GGKTVRVSGRYTPPV

>member
-1 MIKGTRFFSRRLLP
+1 MINGTRFFSRRLLP

-22 LLGMLPA
+22 LLSMMPA

-35 ALPVL
+35 A
-40 AEDPPASQKLTNTTD
+40 EEPPASQKLTNTTD
-55 TVVTYQ
+55 TKVTYQ

-148 IIWNADKENFFGLG
+148 IIWNADKDNFFGLG

-180 LAAPTEA
+180 LAALTEA

-221 PETRLYNVAADC
+221 PETTLYNVAAGC
-233 NVIVNKW
+233 NVTLNKDIP
-240 GGGSDRPN
+240 GADRPA

-269 QDMNAPSYAQIDLG
+269 QDTNDPSYAQIDLG
-283 NIYPVSKVNFW
+283 NEYPVSKVNFW
-294 NYWDDGRTLKDLH
+294 NYWSDGRTLKDLH

-323 VYNANWTAAQNGLEV
+323 IYNGNWQATEAGLDV
-338 QIDSGPFTAR
+338 SVTDDPYNAR

-372 TEEKKD
+372 TEEQKE

-385 FRDVLT
+385 FRDVLK
-391 IPTYEY
+391 IPTYSY
-397 QGKTPNNVTHPD
+397 TAQGGQTQKAEWDTTHPD
-409 VLDFTLVNGAGGT
+409 VIDFAKTSKEGGK
-422 PLGTWGGHRF
+422 WGGYRY
-432 WMAVTPNQEGNSQF
+432 WMVLTPNQDGYSQY
-446 ENPCLVWS
+446 ENPCLAAS
-454 DDGKIWSAEGIPN
+454 NDGVNWVVPNGIEN
-467 PLSVV
+467 PLSGVKH
-472 EREPDG
+472 EPTG
-478 THNCDNDVIYDPVS
+478 THNCDTDLVYNPDSD
-492 NELWVYYVWEQ
+492 ELWVYYVWEQ
-503 DAQNYG
+503 DSPA
-509 QIGTSNFKPSILRCI
+509 GTPSNLRLI
-524 RVAATQG
+524 RVKEDGNSFAI
-531 GSGFTYAVQKDAG
+531 
-544 QENPYTDLVTSTYH
+544 TSTTDDKPYERLINSQYR
-558 YDMQSPAVVRRDAN
+558 YDMQSPAVVRRNVN
-572 TWLMWSNNSDQGV
+572 TWLMWSNNSDSDNSGNGWQSQV
-585 APTGWNNQNGFVELR
+585 AFVELYT
-600 RSTNGTEWGEAKSL
+600 STDGKNWTNKQSL
-614 KPTLVLQNDWIPWHL
+614 ADTLVLKGADSIASYIPWHL
-629 DVQWIPNVGADGSG
+629 DVQWVESQNK
-643 EYWALICA
+643 YWGLFCA
-651 YPKGGGSNH
+651 YPKGGN
-660 TDLFFA
+660 TNRTYLLFGT
-666 KSADGELW
+666 SEDGKTW
-674 TTYPNPILSPRSG
+674 TTYPKPLLAPRDNK
-687 QWDQNFIYRS
+687 WDNNFIYRS
-697 SFTYD
+697 TFIYD
-702 ADGKL
+702 DTSGTL
-707 SVWYSGG
+707 QVWYSGG
-714 KEQPGNHWRIAYTE
+714 KSGGWRIAYTE

-739 LGAPYTPGTPTPP
+739 LGEPYTPGTPTPP

-758 WVSVPASDDTNIHF
+758 WVSVPASEDTNIHF

-827 LHRNAPGA
+827 LHRDAPGA

-884 HLYGVSPTEKTLW
+884 HLYGVSPTEQTLW

-937 LTAGNVTITVKAGQ
+937 LTAGDVAITVKAGQ

-982 LYKYDGT
+982 LYKYDGK

-1047 SAANKQWY
+1047 SEANKQWY
-1055 LDRIAETKNDNIP
+1055 LERIAETKNDNIP

-1106 NARISERDRRITYMD
+1106 NAGISERDRRITYMD

-1146 GGSDHG
+1146 GSSDYG

-1186 NVSYNSHE
+1186 YVSYNSHE

-1286 YFTPNYKYSIA
+1286 YFTPNYKYSIV

-1367 TGRYSTIPSLP
+1367 TGRYGTIPSLP

-1469 EPYSM
+1469 APYSM

-1505 GTTPTWDSDNNRLM
+1505 GTTPTWDSDYNRLM
-1519 YNYLKDSYAQNTAHG
+1519 YNYLKDSYAQNTAHD

-1587 QEFSLTNLV
+1587 QEFTLTNLV

-1610 RVNGNQLSP
+1610 RVNDNQLSP

-1624 EGWVVDKLD
+1624 EGWVVDKLN

-1687 EVDLNGE
+1687 EVDLNG
-1694 AAPAAKVYE
+1694 AAALAAKVYE

-1733 KFEVN
+1733 KFEVD

-1753 ADPASITVGGTS
+1753 ANPASITVGGTS
-1765 TLKTRLNFNAAVTA
+1765 TLKTRLNFNAADTA
-1779 VSYAPS
+1779 VSYAAS
-1785 PDGKVTIDGNT
+1785 PGGKVTIDGST
-1796 VNGAARGTVTITA
+1796 VTGAARGTVTITA

-1920 HGLENKQHTVRLAA
+1920 HGLENKQHTVRLEA

-1971 DGESKPVLA
+1971 DGESKRVLA

-2011 KPQKTV
+2011 KTQKTV

-2083 IPGVPM
+2083 VPGVPM

-2139 HVAIAQEKGIN
+2139 HVAIAQKKGIN

-2170 MDWLNNLIDNNS
+2170 MDWLNDLIDNNS

-2187 VFAENHHNGDTD
+2187 VFAENHHNGDTG

-2367 IANPAATRK
+2367 IANPAATRE

-2427 DAEASA
+2427 AAEASA

-2444 DKINILNAQYPELS
+2444 DKINILNAQYLELS

-2581 DRDLRSTVITLHTGE
+2581 DRDLRSTVITLHTEE

-2609 KLADDKFYTETYEN
+2609 KLADDNFYTETYEN
-2623 GIYTLTITHNGQVNV
+2623 GVYTLTITHNGQVNV
-2638 TIRKGGAEPTPTVTD
+2638 TIRK
-2653 FRLTTDPSPLTSAGG
+2653 
-2668 KAMLTLT
+2668 
-2675 GTNLPDGTKFYWGTN
+2675 
-2690 QAMLT
+2690 
-2695 SVDAEGS
+2695 
-2702 DAFRSAEV
+2702 
-2710 KLLEN
+2710 
-2715 TGTDAVTYYF
+2715 
-2725 RYSLDGT
+2725 
-2732 TLAGELTA
+2732 
-2740 TVPGTGGGTQP
+2740 GGTQP

-2770 GMITVTLAGTNLQN
+2770 GMITVTLTGTNLQN
-2784 GIQIKVGTI
+2784 GIQIKAGTI

-2801 AEQTATLTLPA
+2801 AKQMATLSLPA

-2833 GGKTVRVSGHYTPPV
+2833 GGKTVRVSGRYTPPV

-2865 PFPFTDVSRS
+2865 PFPFADVSRS

>member
-35 ALPVL
+35 A
-40 AEDPPASQKLTNTTD
+40 EDPPALTNVAQGKNVSIHGPTSGADRPASWLTD
-55 TVVTYQ
+55 GITDSGKYVEISKDTEQ
-61 GAVGTGRAP
+61 NSTDP
-70 SLVVDGDTSHNDNK
+70 S
-84 YFVVGNDQ
+84 YAQ
-92 TQEKNETN
+92 
-100 PANPTYWIQLDLGK
+100 IDLGTSYDIAK
-114 KYSLTEMKLFVYH
+114 VEFWNYWDD
-127 GRALKNLVVLA
+127 GRTLVGLVILA
-138 SDSSTFDTYR
+138 SEKGTFAEDDRTVIFNSDT
-148 IIWNADKENFFGLG
+148 ENFFGFGVG
-162 TGDKEQFP
+162 TDASYKSVSAGLSVEKE
-170 NATVAGDTIT
+170 ARGR
-180 LAAPTEA
+180 
-187 QYVRILNNGHTAGA
+187 YVRVMNNGHDGGTP
-201 GQGAHYFEI
+201 GQKKHGGHYTEI
-210 EVYGTEHTGGA
+210 KVYGTEHTGA
-221 PETRLYNVAADC
+221 VTPPETTLYNVAAGC

-269 QDMNAPSYAQIDLG
+269 QNTSAPSYAQIDLG
-283 NIYPVSKVNFW
+283 NEYPVSKVNFW
-294 NYWDDGRTLKDLH
+294 NYWSDGRTLKDLH

-323 VYNANWTAAQNGLEV
+323 VYNADWTAAQNGLEV
-338 QIDSGPFTAR
+338 QVDSAPFTAR

-358 KGKGGHYIEVEVWS
+358 KGAKMGGHYIEVEVWS

-385 FRDVLT
+385 LRDVLT
-391 IPTYEY
+391 IPTYSY
-397 QGKTPNNVTHPD
+397 TAQGGQTQKAEWDTTHPD
-409 VLDFTLVNGAGGT
+409 VIDFAKTSKEGGK
-422 PLGTWGGHRF
+422 WGGYRY
-432 WMAVTPNQEGNSQF
+432 WMVLTPNQDGYSQY
-446 ENPCLVWS
+446 ENPCLAAS
-454 DDGKIWSAEGIPN
+454 NDGVNWVVPNGIEN
-467 PLSVV
+467 PLSGVKH
-472 EREPDG
+472 EPAG
-478 THNCDNDVIYDPVS
+478 THNCDTDLVYNPDSD
-492 NELWVYYVWEQ
+492 ELWVYYVWEQ
-503 DAQNYG
+503 DSPA
-509 QIGTSNFKPSILRCI
+509 GTPSNLRLI
-524 RVAATQG
+524 RVKEDGNSFAI
-531 GSGFTYAVQKDAG
+531 
-544 QENPYTDLVTSTYH
+544 TSTTDDKPYERLINSQYR

-572 TWLMWSNNSDQGV
+572 TWLMWSNNSDSDNSGNGWQSQV
-585 APTGWNNQNGFVELR
+585 AFVELYT
-600 RSTNGTEWGEAKSL
+600 STDGKNWTNKQSL
-614 KPTLVLQNDWIPWHL
+614 ADTLVLKGADGIASYIPWHL
-629 DVQWIPNVGADGSG
+629 DVQWVESQNK
-643 EYWALICA
+643 YWGLFCA
-651 YPKGGGSNH
+651 YPKGGN
-660 TDLFFA
+660 TNRTYLLFGT
-666 KSADGELW
+666 SEDGKTW
-674 TTYPNPILSPRSG
+674 TTYPKPLLAPRDNK
-687 QWDQNFIYRS
+687 WDNNFIYRS
-697 SFTYD
+697 TFIYD
-702 ADGKL
+702 DASGTL
-707 SVWYSGG
+707 QVWYSGG
-714 KEQPGNHWRIAYTE
+714 KSGGWRIAYTE
-728 FENFLTDTLPT
+728 FENFLTNTLPT
-739 LGAPYTPGTPTPP
+739 LGEPYTPGTPTPP

-779 APNRFAGAE
+779 APNRFAGTE

-897 VDDTLQISALVPFN
+897 AGDTLQLSALVPFN
-911 ATDKTVTYTSSDT
+911 ATDKAITYTSSDQN
-924 GKATVTATGLVTA
+924 KATVTDTGFVTA
-937 LTAGNVTITVKAGQ
+937 LAAGEVTITVAAG
-951 SEKTVAL
+951 TVQKIVQL

-970 TVDKDNPLFLHG
+970 TVDEDNPLFLHG
-982 LYKYDGT
+982 LYKYDGK

-1017 ETGWKGPTVQ
+1017 ETGWQGPTVQ

-1106 NARISERDRRITYMD
+1106 NAGISERDRRITYMD

-1146 GGSDHG
+1146 GGSDYG

-1218 FIEGYGPQWGAN
+1218 FIEGYGPQWGDS
-1230 TFSVQGG
+1230 TFDVFGG
-1237 PEECRGPVSMPELLF
+1237 AEECRGPVSMPELLF

-1367 TGRYSTIPSLP
+1367 TGRYGTIPSLP
-1378 KMAQDPTG
+1378 KMAQAPTG

-1404 QNYFNAR
+1404 QNYFNER
-1411 YPQRYNGTGY
+1411 YPQRYTGTGY
-1421 AHYDELTKS
+1421 AHYDALTKS

-1442 RENSALHSKQNVS
+1442 RESSALHSKQNVS
-1455 FQLTQNSFGANIEF
+1455 FQLAQNGLGTTIEF

-1483 TLQFRFNNY
+1483 TIQFRFNNY
-1492 WVDKNPIWEGYVK
+1492 WVDKNPIWDGYVK
-1505 GTTPTWDSDNNRLM
+1505 GTTATWDSDNNRLM

-1534 ESTWRKA
+1534 ENTWRKA

-1587 QEFSLTNLV
+1587 QEFTLTNLV

-1624 EGWVVDKLD
+1624 EGWVVDKLN

-1687 EVDLNGE
+1687 EVDLNG
-1694 AAPAAKVYE
+1694 AAALAAKVYE

-1753 ADPASITVGGTS
+1753 ANPASITVGGTS

-1779 VSYAPS
+1779 VSYTSS

-1796 VNGAARGTVTITA
+1796 VTGVARGTVTITA

-1838 QIQYTGNWVDETSTN
+1838 QIQYTGSWVDETSTN
-1853 HYEGSAKEAN
+1853 HYKGSAKEAN

-1920 HGLENKQHTVRLAA
+1920 HGLENKQHTVRLEA

-2004 AGLSGDG
+2004 ASLSGDG
-2011 KPQKTV
+2011 KTQKTV

-2170 MDWLNNLIDNNS
+2170 MDWLNDLIDNNS

-2187 VFAENHHNGDTD
+2187 VFAENHHNGDTG

-2367 IANPAATRK
+2367 IANPAATRE

-2444 DKINILNAQYPELS
+2444 DKINILNAQYLKLS

-2490 NQSATLTPT
+2490 NQSATLIPT
-2499 DATFATSMGF
+2499 DAKFATSMGF

-2581 DRDLRSTVITLHTGE
+2581 DRDLRSTVITLHTEE

-2609 KLADDKFYTETYEN
+2609 KLADDNFYTETYEN

-2638 TIRKGGAEPTPTVTD
+2638 TIQKG
-2653 FRLTTDPSPLTSAGG
+2653 S
-2668 KAMLTLT
+2668 
-2675 GTNLPDGTKFYWGTN
+2675 
-2690 QAMLT
+2690 
-2695 SVDAEGS
+2695 
-2702 DAFRSAEV
+2702 
-2710 KLLEN
+2710 
-2715 TGTDAVTYYF
+2715 
-2725 RYSLDGT
+2725 
-2732 TLAGELTA
+2732 
-2740 TVPGTGGGTQP
+2740 TQP

-2770 GMITVTLAGTNLQN
+2770 GMIMVTLTGTNLQN
-2784 GIQIKVGTI
+2784 GIQIKAGTI
-2793 TAKTSGDA
+2793 TAKTSGNA

-2812 NYSSSSVSYTVQ
+2812 NYSSSSVNYTVQ

-2833 GGKTVRVSGHYTPPV
+2833 GGKTVRVSGRYTPPV

-2875 SWYYDSVRAAWE
+2875 SWYYDSIRAAWE

-2958 PAQMNTPVKRNE
+2958 PAQMNAPVKRNE

>member
-1 MIKGTRFFSRRLLP
+1 MIKGTRFFSKRLLP

-35 ALPVL
+35 AEEPPALTNIAQGKNVSIHGPTSGADRPASWLTDGITESGKYVEISKDTEQNSTDPSYAQIDL
-40 AEDPPASQKLTNTTD
+40 GTSYDIAKVEFWNYWDDGRTLVGLVILASEKGTFAEDDRTVIFNSD
-55 TVVTYQ
+55 T
-61 GAVGTGRAP
+61 
-70 SLVVDGDTSHNDNK
+70 
-84 YFVVGNDQ
+84 
-92 TQEKNETN
+92 
-100 PANPTYWIQLDLGK
+100 
-114 KYSLTEMKLFVYH
+114 
-127 GRALKNLVVLA
+127 
-138 SDSSTFDTYR
+138 
-148 IIWNADKENFFGLG
+148 ENFFGFGVG
-162 TGDKEQFP
+162 TDASYKSVSAGLSVEKE
-170 NATVAGDTIT
+170 ARGR
-180 LAAPTEA
+180 
-187 QYVRILNNGHTAGA
+187 YVRVMNNGHDGGTP
-201 GQGAHYFEI
+201 GQKKHGGHYTEI
-210 EVYGTEHTGGA
+210 KVYGTEHTGGA
-221 PETRLYNVAADC
+221 PETTLYNVAAGC

-269 QDMNAPSYAQIDLG
+269 QNTSDPSYAQIDLG
-283 NIYPVSKVNFW
+283 NEYPVSKVNFW

-323 VYNANWTAAQNGLEV
+323 VYNADWTAAQNGLEV
-338 QIDSGPFTAR
+338 QVDSAPFTAR

-358 KGKGGHYIEVEVWS
+358 KGAKMGGHYIEVEVWS

-385 FRDVLT
+385 FRDVLR
-391 IPTYEY
+391 IPTYSY
-397 QGKTPNNVTHPD
+397 TAQGGQTQKAEWDTTHPD
-409 VLDFTLVNGAGGT
+409 VIDFAKTSKEGGK
-422 PLGTWGGHRF
+422 WGGYRY
-432 WMAVTPNQEGNSQF
+432 WMVLTPNQDGYSQY
-446 ENPCLVWS
+446 ENPCLAAS
-454 DDGKIWSAEGIPN
+454 NDGVNWVVPNGIEN
-467 PLSVV
+467 PLSGVKH
-472 EREPDG
+472 EPTG
-478 THNCDNDVIYDPVS
+478 THNCDTDLVYNPDSD
-492 NELWVYYVWEQ
+492 ELWVYYVWEQ
-503 DAQNYG
+503 DSPA
-509 QIGTSNFKPSILRCI
+509 GTPSNLRLI
-524 RVAATQG
+524 RVKEDGNSFAI
-531 GSGFTYAVQKDAG
+531 
-544 QENPYTDLVTSTYH
+544 TSTTDGKPYERLINSQYR

-572 TWLMWSNNSDQGV
+572 TWLMWSNNSDSDNSGNGWQSQV
-585 APTGWNNQNGFVELR
+585 AFVELYT
-600 RSTNGTEWGEAKSL
+600 STDGKNWTNKQSL
-614 KPTLVLQNDWIPWHL
+614 ADTLVLKGADGIASYIPWHL
-629 DVQWIPNVGADGSG
+629 DVQWVESQNK
-643 EYWALICA
+643 YWGLFCA
-651 YPKGGGSNH
+651 YPKGGN
-660 TDLFFA
+660 TNRTYLLFGT
-666 KSADGELW
+666 SEDGKTW
-674 TTYPNPILSPRSG
+674 TTYPKPLLAPRDNK
-687 QWDQNFIYRS
+687 WDNNFIYRS
-697 SFTYD
+697 TFIYD
-702 ADGKL
+702 DASGTL
-707 SVWYSGG
+707 QVWYSGG
-714 KEQPGNHWRIAYTE
+714 KSGGWRIAYTE
-728 FENFLTDTLPT
+728 FENFLTNTLPT
-739 LGAPYTPGTPTPP
+739 LGEPYTPGTPTPP

-779 APNRFAGAE
+779 APNRFAGTE

-897 VDDTLQISALVPFN
+897 AGDTLQLSALVPFN
-911 ATDKTVTYTSSDT
+911 ATDKAITYTSSDQN
-924 GKATVTATGLVTA
+924 KATVTDTGFVTA
-937 LTAGNVTITVKAGQ
+937 LAAGEVTITVAAG
-951 SEKTVAL
+951 TVQKIVQL

-970 TVDKDNPLFLHG
+970 TVDEDNPLFLHG
-982 LYKYDGT
+982 LYKYDGK

-1017 ETGWKGPTVQ
+1017 ETGWQGPTVQ

-1106 NARISERDRRITYMD
+1106 NAGISERDRRITYMD

-1146 GGSDHG
+1146 GGSDYG

-1218 FIEGYGPQWGAN
+1218 FIEGYGPQWGDS
-1230 TFSVQGG
+1230 TFDVFGG
-1237 PEECRGPVSMPELLF
+1237 AEECRGPVSMPELLF

-1367 TGRYSTIPSLP
+1367 TGRYGTIPSLP
-1378 KMAQDPTG
+1378 KMAQAPTG

-1404 QNYFNAR
+1404 QNYFNER
-1411 YPQRYNGTGY
+1411 YPQRYTGTGY
-1421 AHYDELTKS
+1421 AHYDALTKS

-1442 RENSALHSKQNVS
+1442 RESSALHSKQNVS
-1455 FQLTQNSFGANIEF
+1455 FQLAQNGLGTTIEF

-1483 TLQFRFNNY
+1483 TIQFRFNNY
-1492 WVDKNPIWEGYVK
+1492 WVDKNPIWDGYVK
-1505 GTTPTWDSDNNRLM
+1505 GTTATWDSDNNRLM

-1534 ESTWRKA
+1534 ENTWRKA

-1587 QEFSLTNLV
+1587 QEFTLTNLV

-1624 EGWVVDKLD
+1624 EGWVVDKLN

-1687 EVDLNGE
+1687 EVDLNG
-1694 AAPAAKVYE
+1694 AAALAAKVYE

-1753 ADPASITVGGTS
+1753 ANPASITVGGTS

-1779 VSYAPS
+1779 VSYTSS

-1796 VNGAARGTVTITA
+1796 VTGVARGTVTITA

-1838 QIQYTGNWVDETSTN
+1838 QIQYTGSWVDETSTN
-1853 HYEGSAKEAN
+1853 HYKGSAKEAN

-1920 HGLENKQHTVRLAA
+1920 HGLENKQHTVRLEA

-1964 SGLIRLG
+1964 SGLIHLG

-2004 AGLSGDG
+2004 ASLSGDG
-2011 KPQKTV
+2011 KTQKTV

-2170 MDWLNNLIDNNS
+2170 MDWLNDLIDNNS

-2187 VFAENHHNGDTD
+2187 VFAENHHNGDTG

-2296 HKLFEPVMNTTYE
+2296 HKIFEPVMNTTYE

-2367 IANPAATRK
+2367 IANPAATRE

-2490 NQSATLTPT
+2490 NQSATLRPT
-2499 DATFATSMGF
+2499 DAKFATSMGF

-2581 DRDLRSTVITLHTGE
+2581 DRDLRSTVITLHTEE

-2609 KLADDKFYTETYEN
+2609 KLADDNFYTETYEN
-2623 GIYTLTITHNGQVNV
+2623 GVYTLTITHNGQVNV
-2638 TIRKGGAEPTPTVTD
+2638 TIRKGSAEPTPTVTE
-2653 FRLTTDPSPLTSAGG
+2653 FKLVTDPEALTSAGG

-2675 GTNLPDGTKFYWGTN
+2675 GTNLPDGTKFYWGTD

-2695 SVDAEGS
+2695 PVDAEGS
-2702 DAFRSAEV
+2702 DASRSVEV
-2710 KLLEN
+2710 KLPEN

-2770 GMITVTLAGTNLQN
+2770 GMIMVTLTGTNLQN
-2784 GIQIKVGTI
+2784 GIQIKAGTI
-2793 TAKTSGDA
+2793 TAQTSGDP

-2824 YSLNGTDWF
+2824 YSLNGVDWV
-2833 GGKTVRVSGHYTPPV
+2833 GGKTVRVSGRYTPPV
-2848 GPVTPSVPTKPG
+2848 GPGTPSVPTKPG

-2865 PFPFTDVSRS
+2865 TFPFTDVSRS
-2875 SWYYDSVRAAWE
+2875 SWYYDSVRTAWE

-2927 TLRNGSPY
+2927 TLRNGTPY

-2958 PAQMNTPVKRNE
+2958 PAQMNASVKRNE

>member
-1 MIKGTRFFSRRLLP
+1 MIKGTRFFSKRLLP

-35 ALPVL
+35 AEEPPALTNIAQGKNVSIHGPTSGADRPASWLTDGITESGKYVEISKDTEQNSTDPSYAQIDL
-40 AEDPPASQKLTNTTD
+40 GTSYDIAKVEFWNYWDDGRTLVGLVILASEKGTFAEDDRTVIFNSD
-55 TVVTYQ
+55 T
-61 GAVGTGRAP
+61 
-70 SLVVDGDTSHNDNK
+70 
-84 YFVVGNDQ
+84 
-92 TQEKNETN
+92 
-100 PANPTYWIQLDLGK
+100 
-114 KYSLTEMKLFVYH
+114 
-127 GRALKNLVVLA
+127 
-138 SDSSTFDTYR
+138 
-148 IIWNADKENFFGLG
+148 ENFFGFGVG
-162 TGDKEQFP
+162 TDASYKSVSAGLSVEKE
-170 NATVAGDTIT
+170 ARGR
-180 LAAPTEA
+180 
-187 QYVRILNNGHTAGA
+187 YVRVMNNGHDGGTP
-201 GQGAHYFEI
+201 GQKKHGGHYTEI
-210 EVYGTEHTGGA
+210 KVYGTEHTGGA
-221 PETRLYNVAADC
+221 PETTLYNVAAGC

-269 QDMNAPSYAQIDLG
+269 QNTSDPSYAQIDLG
-283 NIYPVSKVNFW
+283 NEYPVSKVNFW

-323 VYNANWTAAQNGLEV
+323 VYNADWTAAQNGLEV
-338 QIDSGPFTAR
+338 QVDSAPFTAR

-358 KGKGGHYIEVEVWS
+358 KGAKMGGHYIEVEVWS

-385 FRDVLT
+385 FRDVLR
-391 IPTYEY
+391 IPTYSY
-397 QGKTPNNVTHPD
+397 TAQGGQTQKAEWDTTHPD
-409 VLDFTLVNGAGGT
+409 VIDFAKTSKEGGK
-422 PLGTWGGHRF
+422 WGGYRY
-432 WMAVTPNQEGNSQF
+432 WMVLTPNQDGYSQY
-446 ENPCLVWS
+446 ENPCLAAS
-454 DDGKIWSAEGIPN
+454 NDGVNWVVPNGIEN
-467 PLSVV
+467 PLSGVKH
-472 EREPDG
+472 EPTG
-478 THNCDNDVIYDPVS
+478 THNCDTDLVYNPDSD
-492 NELWVYYVWEQ
+492 ELWVYYVWEQ
-503 DAQNYG
+503 DSPA
-509 QIGTSNFKPSILRCI
+509 GTPSNLRLI
-524 RVAATQG
+524 RVKEDGNSFAI
-531 GSGFTYAVQKDAG
+531 
-544 QENPYTDLVTSTYH
+544 TSTTDGKPYERLINSQYR

-572 TWLMWSNNSDQGV
+572 TWLMWSNNSDSDNSGNGWQSQV
-585 APTGWNNQNGFVELR
+585 AFVELYT
-600 RSTNGTEWGEAKSL
+600 STDGKNWTNKQSL
-614 KPTLVLQNDWIPWHL
+614 ADTLVLKGADGIASYIPWHL
-629 DVQWIPNVGADGSG
+629 DVQWVESQNK
-643 EYWALICA
+643 YWGLFCA
-651 YPKGGGSNH
+651 YPKGGN
-660 TDLFFA
+660 TNRTYLLFGT
-666 KSADGELW
+666 SEDGKTW
-674 TTYPNPILSPRSG
+674 TTYPKPLLAPRDNK
-687 QWDQNFIYRS
+687 WDNNFIYRS
-697 SFTYD
+697 TFIYD
-702 ADGKL
+702 DASGTL
-707 SVWYSGG
+707 QVWYSGG
-714 KEQPGNHWRIAYTE
+714 KSGGWRIAYTE
-728 FENFLTDTLPT
+728 FENFLTNTLPT
-739 LGAPYTPGTPTPP
+739 LGEPYTPGTPTPP

-779 APNRFAGAE
+779 ALNRFAGTE

-897 VDDTLQISALVPFN
+897 AGDTLQLSALVPFN
-911 ATDKTVTYTSSDT
+911 ATDKAITYTSSDQN
-924 GKATVTATGLVTA
+924 KATVTDTGFVTA
-937 LTAGNVTITVKAGQ
+937 LAAGEVTITVAAG
-951 SEKTVAL
+951 TVQKIVQL

-970 TVDKDNPLFLHG
+970 TVDEDNPLFLHG
-982 LYKYDGT
+982 LYKYDGK

-1017 ETGWKGPTVQ
+1017 ETGWQGPTVQ

-1106 NARISERDRRITYMD
+1106 NAGISERDRRITYMD

-1146 GGSDHG
+1146 GGSDYG

-1218 FIEGYGPQWGAN
+1218 FIEGYGPQWGDS
-1230 TFSVQGG
+1230 TFDVFGG
-1237 PEECRGPVSMPELLF
+1237 AEECRGPVSMPELLF

-1367 TGRYSTIPSLP
+1367 TGRYGTIPSLP
-1378 KMAQDPTG
+1378 KMAQAPTG

-1404 QNYFNAR
+1404 QNYFNER
-1411 YPQRYNGTGY
+1411 YPQRYTGTGY
-1421 AHYDELTKS
+1421 AHYDALTKS

-1442 RENSALHSKQNVS
+1442 RESSALHSKQNVS
-1455 FQLTQNSFGANIEF
+1455 FQLAQNGLGTTIEF

-1483 TLQFRFNNY
+1483 TIQFRFNNY
-1492 WVDKNPIWEGYVK
+1492 WVDKNPIWDGYVK
-1505 GTTPTWDSDNNRLM
+1505 GTTATWDSDNNRLM

-1534 ESTWRKA
+1534 ENTWRKA

-1587 QEFSLTNLV
+1587 QEFTLTNLV

-1624 EGWVVDKLD
+1624 EGWVVDKLN

-1687 EVDLNGE
+1687 EVDLNG
-1694 AAPAAKVYE
+1694 AAALAAKVYE

-1765 TLKTRLNFNAAVTA
+1765 TLKTRLNFNAADTA
-1779 VSYAPS
+1779 VSYAAS
-1785 PDGKVTIDGNT
+1785 PDGKVTIDGST
-1796 VNGAARGTVTITA
+1796 VTGAARGTVTITA

-1838 QIQYTGNWVDETSTN
+1838 QIQYTGNWGDENSAN

-1920 HGLENKQHTVRLAA
+1920 HGLENKQHTVRLEA
-1934 ESNAPVQVDAFAYYT
+1934 ESNAPIQVDAFAYYT

-1971 DGESKPVLA
+1971 DGESKSVLA

-2011 KPQKTV
+2011 KTQKNV

-2083 IPGVPM
+2083 VPGVPM

-2097 VWSLIPEDLKPYTAI
+2097 VWRLIPEDLKPYTAI

-2240 FKTAQKHHKY
+2240 FKAAQKHHKY

-2367 IANPAATRK
+2367 IANPAATRE

-2388 DSYLPTNF
+2388 DTYLPTNF

-2444 DKINILNAQYPELS
+2444 DKINILNAQYPDLS

-2556 DWNGDHK
+2556 DWNGDHM

-2609 KLADDKFYTETYEN
+2609 KLADDNFYTETYEN

-2668 KAMLTLT
+2668 TATLTLT
-2675 GTNLPDGTKFYWGTN
+2675 GTNLPEGTKFHWGTD
-2690 QAMLT
+2690 LT
-2695 SVDAEGS
+2695 ALTAVDATVTADS
-2702 DAFRSAEV
+2702 RSAEV
-2710 KLLEN
+2710 KLPEN

-2784 GIQIKVGTI
+2784 GIQIKAGTI
-2793 TAKTSGDA
+2793 SAQTSGDA

-2848 GPVTPSVPTKPG
+2848 GPVTPPVPTKPG